1 MGAWGIKALER
12 DEGLDVLDILKNEYV
27 PEHPVMD
34 LGEMIELMKEEV
46 MLGSDFS
53 QIDFLFDN
61 TAMALAE
68 LYFQWKDNSKLD
80 YDHEEAIWDKVTG
93 FTASKEALA
102 FLLRQ
107 LTDIKNEVPDEDGI
121 REIVDLWKNEDSG
134 EIAPAWLEHLNQ
146 LIDRLDSEQE
156 ARQMYI
162 KKYWGNFIGGSD
174 DSLNLVAF
182 LEDQKKEE
190 IPLSEIFAKI
200 GLDKQNWD
208 FRQTVEYL
216 EFTHS
221 DGVEMDFHFAIDVV
235 TDLAAIL
242 LECSVSGS
250 VNLQDLDEYNTP
262 ARRIRITVTP
272 EEHDA
277 MNKALADFAQNP
289 LEYDLSEMMDN
300 EEIQEMARDV
310 EALRKEL
317 YEAAGRN
324 RDYHVK
330 AEDVKSLLPD
340 WKGADGCIATN
351 RITVEGRK
359 VGYCYREEPDGGW
372 DSGWRFTAGDE
383 SDEYMDDPNNAGIYK
398 LNTIC
403 NDDPDIIPLLNTP
416 APCAFERDE
425 NGVFQQI
432 KDWKPDEDEEDPDM
446 DILKQCQ
453 KWHEEDKHQKIVDA
467 LEAISAEERTPEM
480 DMELARAYNNLA
492 DSSEPEGR
500 KLLHQALELMQSHE
514 EELGD
519 TYSWNFRMGYAYYYL
534 DQEGRAL
541 RHFEKALELHPG
553 DDPKLNTRQDMEE
566 LIDSCKK
573 GISLPQFW
581 ECFRERTENWWET
594 FAEMEAE
601 LRQMMDEDKDHT
613 RGAELVDQ
621 MQETLN
627 LVFDEISFEMGFNG
641 EKYELILTPEGD
653 KVKLFELVYFQK
665 HAPKE
670 MLKHWNIL
678 VGRQPLQNIGLRTED
693 GWEISGEDVQIW
705 LEKQGE
711 NSFAI
716 SAYCEKL
723 LPMLREAECRV
734 WWMLTT
740 LTDQVLG
747 EIPHM
752 RYIDSFDVLEEPK
765 AEPSFLLSQ
774 LPDKLREQGLE
785 LSTDPEAYLESYLGY
800 KMEPKQ
806 DPDADWRLD
815 VMAGST
821 CCVPLINGYLNAD
834 NDFMDDLHAD
844 GAVAGFFCYPLD
856 TLREEEGSQKIFDFR
871 DKLEEVLTGGDGS
884 EVLTLTGG
892 ATGLYCGYVDFIA
905 WDIQEALNMA
915 KEFFEGTDIPWA
927 IFHTF
932 RREAGSV
939 SLKQQDDGTETENQD
954 DELDETL
961 TGMDYIPYT
970 QQNAEA
976 FFAQLEQ
983 WNDED
988 EYTRCIQALNAIP
1001 ENWRNYRTAYAL
1013 ARALE
1018 NYAIIGDHDEGTLKS
1033 KGDKALLRA
1042 IEVLE
1047 SVREEGQNKAQW
1059 NMRMA
1064 YGYQYLYGQEEKA
1077 IPYAQ
1082 RWAELDPEDE
1092 NAPAVIRECKAEI
1105 RKRQRSRKKKAK
1117 FVPGDTP
1124 FEGFDLT
1131 NFWDDNWY
1139 ALKEYVSES
1148 PSDELIASVEEE
1160 LGYKLPAAYIWLM
1173 KQHNGGIPVNTCYPC
1188 DEPTCWADDHV
1199 AITGIFGI
1207 GREKSCS
1214 LCGELGSQFMIDE
1227 WEYPAIGVA
1236 ICDCPSAGHD
1246 MIFLDYRVCGP
1257 QGEPAVVHVDQ
1268 ENDYK
1273 ITHLADSFEEFVRG
1287 LEHESLYDPDEDVE
1301 DLEDDADEEKTDRKG
1316 SFAGSVLL
1324 SKAEWDKEQLI
1335 RNLREEWGIVDEEP
1349 DEGDEDEENSDD
1361 AVVMRV
1367 GGMMLIVTLFHGHI
1381 PDNEA
1386 EINAENNYMWPEAV
1400 EVAKAHKAH
1409 IMVAVLGEEEKLLER
1424 GKLFTKAM
1432 AVCCKQKYATGVYT
1446 SGVVFEPRFY
1456 EGLADMLKKDEL
1468 PIFNWVW
1475 FGLYRSEGGLNGY
1488 TYGMDVFGKEEMEVL
1503 NTDAEPEELR
1513 DFLASLASYVLACDV
1528 TLQDGETIGFSAD
1541 DKHTITRSPGISLPE
1556 EQMTLKI
1563 GYEPIK
1569 GDPEDDS
1576 CDHSDND
1583 DTQDEEEFS
1592 NPEVYTEEEMEAV
1605 EEHIE
1610 QYFGKFENVFHE
1622 LVSPDIHVDICVVP
1636 PSEER
1641 DYCTLVTMGMGAH
1654 RMNVPEELAEYKLE
1668 RAELAIALPADWKLD
1683 QESMKDEKWYWPIRL
1698 LKSLARLPIA
1708 SDTWLGFGHT
1718 MDNKENFAENT
1729 KLCAAILTGPQST
1742 EEGGEVCT
1750 LPGGEEVNFYQ
1761 VIPLYEDELDYK
1773 LEHDVD
1779 ALLNKMRGISFVV
1792 NPTRQNAITRGTFSN
1807 DNFDGEMDDASYHLE
1822 SIEEK
1827 ELPIDPINAYNHMA
1841 IYLRWC
1847 MEHDL
1852 MGEDFLKEYSEVAK
1866 QVKADPASV
1875 DLREFIRD
1883 ELDGCLFSVLFNQQ
1897 GRAFAGYY
1905 YGEGDSPY
1913 YPADIDDYAL
1923 KYFGPSR
1930 YHSNEFQQEA
1940 YLFIPFD
1947 EKYYQTMAQV
1957 IEERFENWQGQDF
1970 DEDTLE
1976 PSEVAHAIMEYLDC
1990 ECTYFPSM
1998 ADDDPIMSA
2007 YSYAQRLGVREGF
2020 VPVLIQADDETL
2032 LECLVMNADP
2042 EHDAD
2047 CYEFDL
2053 KTVEEYRK
2061 KMLSA
2066 PVKDGK
2072 AILEELT
2079 GQRKEEAEDDD
2090 LDWEEEVLGEMEGGE
2105 PNDRFANYWNDDT
2118 GMTYP
2123 LILAKIPV
2131 KNPWEIFA
2139 YLPFG
2144 NWNECPDTPDLMAV
2158 AKYWFEQHGAIPA
2171 AMSHDELEF
2180 ELPTPISKERAMEVA
2195 VEQYGFCPDLD
2206 QNEDGSI
2213 GSLADVLW
2221 QSTVWYFWW
2230 D

>member
-68 LYFQWKDNSKLD
+68 LYFQWKDNGKLD

-121 REIVDLWKNEDSG
+121 REIMDLWKNEDSG

-190 IPLSEIFAKI
+190 IPLSEIFSKI

-250 VNLQDLDEYNTP
+250 VNLQDLDEYNTSS
-262 ARRIRITVTP
+262 RRIRITATP

-289 LEYDLSEMMDN
+289 MEYDLSEMMDD
-300 EEIQEMARDV
+300 EEIHEMARDV

-330 AEDVKSLLPD
+330 AEDVKHLLPD
-340 WKGADGCIATN
+340 WEGADGCIATN
-351 RITVEGRK
+351 RITVEGCK

-581 ECFRERTENWWET
+581 ECFRERTENCWET

-613 RGAELVDQ
+613 RGAELVAQ
-621 MQETLN
+621 MEGALN
-627 LVFDEISFEMGFNG
+627 QAFDEISFEMGFNG
-641 EKYELILTPEGD
+641 EKHELILTPEGD
-653 KVKLFELVYFQK
+653 KVKLFELIYFQK

-670 MLKHWNIL
+670 VLEHWNIL
-678 VGRQPLQNIGLRTED
+678 VGRQPLQNIGLRTENGLD
-693 GWEISGEDVQIW
+693 ISGDDVQIW
-705 LEKQGE
+705 LEEQGE

-723 LPMLREAECRV
+723 LPMLRDEEGRA

-740 LTDQVLG
+740 FTDQVLG

-939 SLKQQDDGTETENQD
+939 PLKQQDAGSETENQD
-954 DELDETL
+954 DELDEAL

-1001 ENWRNYRTAYAL
+1001 EDWRNYRTAYAL

-1018 NYAIIGDHDEGTLKS
+1018 NYAIIGDHDEGTPRY
-1033 KGDKALLRA
+1033 KGDKALCRA

-1047 SVREEGQNKAQW
+1047 SVREEGQDKAEW

-1077 IPYAQ
+1077 IPYAR

-1092 NAPAVIRECKAEI
+1092 NASAVIQECKAEI
-1105 RKRQRSRKKKAK
+1105 RKRQRSRKKAK

-1131 NFWDDNWY
+1131 NFWDDSMY
-1139 ALKEYVSES
+1139 ALKEYVSDP

-1246 MIFLDYRVCGP
+1246 MIFLDYRACGP

-1335 RNLREEWGIVDEEP
+1335 RDLREEWGIVDEEP
-1349 DEGDEDEENSDD
+1349 DEGDEDDENSDD

-1475 FGLYRSEGGLNGY
+1475 FGLYRSGGGPKRLH
-1488 TYGMDVFGKEEMEVL
+1488 
-1503 NTDAEPEELR
+1503 LR
-1513 DFLASLASYVLACDV
+1513 H
-1528 TLQDGETIGFSAD
+1528 G
-1541 DKHTITRSPGISLPE
+1541 
-1556 EQMTLKI
+1556 
-1563 GYEPIK
+1563 
-1569 GDPEDDS
+1569 
-1576 CDHSDND
+1576 
-1583 DTQDEEEFS
+1583 
-1592 NPEVYTEEEMEAV
+1592 
-1605 EEHIE
+1605 
-1610 QYFGKFENVFHE
+1610 
-1622 LVSPDIHVDICVVP
+1622 CV
-1636 PSEER
+1636 
-1641 DYCTLVTMGMGAH
+1641 
-1654 RMNVPEELAEYKLE
+1654 
-1668 RAELAIALPADWKLD
+1668 
-1683 QESMKDEKWYWPIRL
+1683 
-1698 LKSLARLPIA
+1698 
-1708 SDTWLGFGHT
+1708 
-1718 MDNKENFAENT
+1718 
-1729 KLCAAILTGPQST
+1729 
-1742 EEGGEVCT
+1742 
-1750 LPGGEEVNFYQ
+1750 
-1761 VIPLYEDELDYK
+1761 
-1773 LEHDVD
+1773 
-1779 ALLNKMRGISFVV
+1779 
-1792 NPTRQNAITRGTFSN
+1792 
-1807 DNFDGEMDDASYHLE
+1807 
-1822 SIEEK
+1822 
-1827 ELPIDPINAYNHMA
+1827 
-1841 IYLRWC
+1841 
-1847 MEHDL
+1847 
-1852 MGEDFLKEYSEVAK
+1852 
-1866 QVKADPASV
+1866 
-1875 DLREFIRD
+1875 
-1883 ELDGCLFSVLFNQQ
+1883 
-1897 GRAFAGYY
+1897 
-1905 YGEGDSPY
+1905 
-1913 YPADIDDYAL
+1913 
-1923 KYFGPSR
+1923 
-1930 YHSNEFQQEA
+1930 
-1940 YLFIPFD
+1940 
-1947 EKYYQTMAQV
+1947 
-1957 IEERFENWQGQDF
+1957 WQGGNG
-1970 DEDTLE
+1970 
-1976 PSEVAHAIMEYLDC
+1976 
-1990 ECTYFPSM
+1990 
-1998 ADDDPIMSA
+1998 
-2007 YSYAQRLGVREGF
+2007 GV
-2020 VPVLIQADDETL
+2020 
-2032 LECLVMNADP
+2032 
-2042 EHDAD
+2042 EH
-2047 CYEFDL
+2047 
-2053 KTVEEYRK
+2053 R
-2061 KMLSA
+2061 
-2066 PVKDGK
+2066 
-2072 AILEELT
+2072 
-2079 GQRKEEAEDDD
+2079 R
-2090 LDWEEEVLGEMEGGE
+2090 
-2105 PNDRFANYWNDDT
+2105 
-2118 GMTYP
+2118 
-2123 LILAKIPV
+2123 
-2131 KNPWEIFA
+2131 
-2139 YLPFG
+2139 
-2144 NWNECPDTPDLMAV
+2144 
-2158 AKYWFEQHGAIPA
+2158 
-2171 AMSHDELEF
+2171 
-2180 ELPTPISKERAMEVA
+2180 
-2195 VEQYGFCPDLD
+2195 
-2206 QNEDGSI
+2206 
-2213 GSLADVLW
+2213 
-2221 QSTVWYFWW
+2221 
-2230 D
+2230 

>member
-190 IPLSEIFAKI
+190 IPLSEIFSKI

-262 ARRIRITVTP
+262 VRRIRITATP

-277 MNKALADFAQNP
+277 MNKSLADFAQNP
-289 LEYDLSEMMDN
+289 LEYDISEMMGED
-300 EEIQEMARDV
+300 EITDMAYQVEM
-310 EALRKEL
+310 LRKEL
-317 YEAAGRN
+317 YEASGRN
-324 RDYHVK
+324 RNYHVK
-330 AEDVKSLLPD
+330 AEDVKHLLPD
-340 WKGADGCIATN
+340 WEGADGCIATN
-351 RITVEGRK
+351 RITVEGYK
-359 VGYCYREEPDGGW
+359 VGYCYREKPDGGW

-383 SDEYMDDPNNAGIYK
+383 SEAYMDDPNNAGIYK

-432 KDWKPDEDEEDPDM
+432 KNWKPDEDEEDPDM

-453 KWHEEDKHQKIVDA
+453 KWHEESKQHKIIDA
-467 LEAISAEERTPEM
+467 LEAIPAEERTPEM
-480 DMELARAYNNLA
+480 DSELARAYNNLA
-492 DSSEPEGR
+492 DPHKPTCKEML
-500 KLLHQALELMQSHE
+500 KKALALLKPHE
-514 EELGD
+514 EYFED
-519 TYSWNFRMGYAYYYL
+519 DYYWNFRMGYSYFYL

-541 RHFEKALELHPG
+541 RYFEKALEVRPG
-553 DDPKLNTRQDMEE
+553 DDDTKEFIER
-566 LIDSCKK
+566 CKK

-581 ECFRERTENWWET
+581 ECFRERTESAWKD
-594 FAEMEAE
+594 FAQQEAQ

-613 RGAELVDQ
+613 RGAELVAQ

-670 MLKHWNIL
+670 VLEQWNIL
-678 VGRQPLQNIGLRTED
+678 VGRQPLQNIGLRTDD
-693 GWEISGEDVQIW
+693 GWDISGEDVQIW
-705 LEKQGE
+705 LEEQGE

-723 LPMLREAECRV
+723 LPMLREEEGRA

-752 RYIDSFDVLEEPK
+752 RYIDSFDVLEKPK

-774 LPDKLREQGLE
+774 LPDKLKERGLE
-785 LSTDPEAYLESYLGY
+785 LSTNPAAYLESYLGY
-800 KMEPKQ
+800 KMEPNQ

-844 GAVAGFFCYPLD
+844 GTVAGFFCYPLD

-871 DKLEEVLTGGDGS
+871 DKLEEVFTTDEGS

-939 SLKQQDDGTETENQD
+939 PLKQQDDGPETENQD
-954 DELDETL
+954 DELNETL

-1001 ENWRNYRTAYAL
+1001 EDWRNYRTAYAL

-1018 NYAIIGDHDEGTLKS
+1018 NYAIIGDHDEGTPRY

-1047 SVREEGQNKAQW
+1047 SVREEGQDKAEW

-1064 YGYQYLYGQEEKA
+1064 YGYQYLYGQEEQA
-1077 IPYAQ
+1077 VPYAQ

-1092 NAPAVIRECKAEI
+1092 DAPAVIRECKAEI
-1105 RKRQRSRKKKAK
+1105 RKRRRSRKKAK

-1124 FEGFDLT
+1124 FEGFNLT

-1139 ALKEYVSES
+1139 ALKEYVSEP

-1188 DEPTCWADDHV
+1188 DEPTCWAEDHV
-1199 AITGIFGI
+1199 AITGMFGI

-1246 MIFLDYRVCGP
+1246 MIFLDYRACGP

-1273 ITHLADSFEEFVRG
+1273 ITHLADSFEEFIRG
-1287 LEHESLYDPDEDVE
+1287 LEHESLYDPDEDAE
-1301 DLEDDADEEKTDRKG
+1301 GLEDDADEEETDHKG

-1335 RNLREEWGIVDEEP
+1335 RDLREEWGIVDEEP
-1349 DEGDEDEENSDD
+1349 DEGDEDVENSDD

-1367 GGMMLIVTLFHGHI
+1367 GNMMLIVTLFHGHI

-1541 DKHTITRSPGISLPE
+1541 DKHTITRSPGVSLPE

-1569 GDPEDDS
+1569 GDPEDD
-1576 CDHSDND
+1576 D
-1583 DTQDEEEFS
+1583 DS
-1592 NPEVYTEEEMEAV
+1592 
-1605 EEHIE
+1605 I
-1610 QYFGKFENVFHE
+1610 G
-1622 LVSPDIHVDICVVP
+1622 
-1636 PSEER
+1636 
-1641 DYCTLVTMGMGAH
+1641 
-1654 RMNVPEELAEYKLE
+1654 
-1668 RAELAIALPADWKLD
+1668 
-1683 QESMKDEKWYWPIRL
+1683 
-1698 LKSLARLPIA
+1698 
-1708 SDTWLGFGHT
+1708 
-1718 MDNKENFAENT
+1718 
-1729 KLCAAILTGPQST
+1729 
-1742 EEGGEVCT
+1742 
-1750 LPGGEEVNFYQ
+1750 
-1761 VIPLYEDELDYK
+1761 
-1773 LEHDVD
+1773 
-1779 ALLNKMRGISFVV
+1779 
-1792 NPTRQNAITRGTFSN
+1792 
-1807 DNFDGEMDDASYHLE
+1807 MDDVSYHIE

-1827 ELPIDPINAYNHMA
+1827 GLPIDPINAYNLFA

-1847 MEHDL
+1847 IEHDL
-1852 MGEDFLKEYSEVAK
+1852 MGEDFLNEYGEVAK

-1875 DLREFIRD
+1875 DLRAFIRD
-1883 ELDGCLFSVLFNQQ
+1883 KLNGQIMVPMFNKI
-1897 GRAFAGYY
+1897 GRAFTSYY
-1905 YGEGDSPY
+1905 YGEPDSPNF
-1913 YPADIDDYAL
+1913 PRDIENYAL
-1923 KYFGPSR
+1923 EYLGPEKYYSD
-1930 YHSNEFQQEA
+1930 EFQFKA
-1940 YLFIPFD
+1940 PLFIPFD
-1947 EKYYQTMAQV
+1947 EDYYQAMAKV
-1957 IEERFENWQGQDF
+1957 IEERFTNWQGQDF

-1976 PSEVAHAIMEYLDC
+1976 PSELAEALMEYLDC

-1998 ADDDPIMSA
+1998 KDDDPIMSA
-2007 YSYAQRLGVREGF
+2007 YSYAKRESVKEGF
-2020 VPVLIQADDETL
+2020 VPVLIKADDETL

-2042 EHDAD
+2042 KNDAD

-2061 KMLSA
+2061 KMLST

-2072 AILEELT
+2072 AVLEELT

-2090 LDWEEEVLGEMEGGE
+2090 MDWEEEILGEMEGGYE
-2105 PNDRFANYWNDDT
+2105 NNRFSCYWDSDT
-2118 GMTYP
+2118 DMTYP

-2131 KNPWEIFA
+2131 KNPWEIFT

-2144 NWNECPDTPDLMAV
+2144 NWNECPDTLELMAV
-2158 AKYWFEQHGAIPA
+2158 AKYWFEQYGAVPA

-2180 ELPTPISKERAMEVA
+2180 LLPAPVSQEQAMEVA
-2195 VEQYGFCPDLD
+2195 TEQYGFCPDIVD
-2206 QNEDGSI
+2206 QEQDDPTVGN
-2213 GSLADVLW
+2213 LADVLW

>member
-46 MLGSDFS
+46 MLGADFS

-221 DGVEMDFHFAIDVV
+221 NGVEMDFHFAIDVV

-262 ARRIRITVTP
+262 ARRIRITATP
-272 EEHDA
+272 EEHEA
-277 MNKALADFAQNP
+277 MDKALADFVHAP
-289 LEYDLSEMMDN
+289 LEYDISEMMGED
-300 EEIQEMARDV
+300 EITDMASQVEM
-310 EALRKEL
+310 LRKEL
-317 YEAAGRN
+317 YEASGRN
-324 RDYHVK
+324 RNYHVK
-330 AEDVKSLLPD
+330 AEDVKDLLPD
-340 WKGADGCIATN
+340 WEGADGCIATN
-351 RITVEGRK
+351 RITVEGCK
-359 VGYCYREEPDGGW
+359 VGYCYREKPDGGW

-383 SDEYMDDPNNAGIYK
+383 SEAYMDDPNNAGIYK

-453 KWHEEDKHQKIVDA
+453 KWHEEDKHLKIVDA
-467 LEAISAEERTPEM
+467 LEAIPAEERTPEI

-492 DSSEPEGR
+492 DPSEPEGR
-500 KLLHQALELMQSHE
+500 KLLHRALELMQSHE

-541 RHFEKALELHPG
+541 RYFEKALELHPG

-573 GISLPQFW
+573 GISLPRFS

-613 RGAELVDQ
+613 RGAELVAQ

-670 MLKHWNIL
+670 VLEHWNIL

-693 GWEISGEDVQIW
+693 GWDISGDDVQIW
-705 LEKQGE
+705 LEEQGE

-723 LPMLREAECRV
+723 LPMLREEEGRA

-939 SLKQQDDGTETENQD
+939 PLKQQDAGSETENQD
-954 DELDETL
+954 DELDEAL

-1001 ENWRNYRTAYAL
+1001 EDWRNYRTAYAL

-1018 NYAIIGDHDEGTLKS
+1018 NYAIIGDHDEGTPRY
-1033 KGDKALLRA
+1033 KGDKALCRA

-1047 SVREEGQNKAQW
+1047 SVREEGQDKAEW

-1064 YGYQYLYGQEEKA
+1064 YGYQYLYGQEEQA

-1082 RWAELDPEDE
+1082 RWAELDPEDKD
-1092 NAPAVIRECKAEI
+1092 APAVIQECQKEIAKRAEAEAEDE
-1105 RKRQRSRKKKAK
+1105 SDHTGV
-1117 FVPGDTP
+1117 FT
-1124 FEGFDLT
+1124 GF
-1131 NFWDDNWY
+1131 
-1139 ALKEYVSES
+1139 
-1148 PSDELIASVEEE
+1148 
-1160 LGYKLPAAYIWLM
+1160 
-1173 KQHNGGIPVNTCYPC
+1173 
-1188 DEPTCWADDHV
+1188 
-1199 AITGIFGI
+1199 
-1207 GREKSCS
+1207 
-1214 LCGELGSQFMIDE
+1214 
-1227 WEYPAIGVA
+1227 
-1236 ICDCPSAGHD
+1236 
-1246 MIFLDYRVCGP
+1246 
-1257 QGEPAVVHVDQ
+1257 
-1268 ENDYK
+1268 
-1273 ITHLADSFEEFVRG
+1273 
-1287 LEHESLYDPDEDVE
+1287 
-1301 DLEDDADEEKTDRKG
+1301 
-1316 SFAGSVLL
+1316 VLL
-1324 SKAEWDKEQLI
+1324 SKGEWDKEQFI
-1335 RNLREEWGIVDEEP
+1335 RDMKEKWDIAVDEY
-1349 DEGDEDEENSDD
+1349 DASEEKDDD
-1361 AVVMRV
+1361 ALVFEV
-1367 GGMMLIVTLFHGHI
+1367 GDMVAAVSLATYPI
-1381 PDNEA
+1381 PNGEA
-1386 EINAENNYMWPEAV
+1386 ELNAENNYMWEDAV
-1400 EVAKAHKAH
+1400 KVAKEHCAH
-1409 IMVAVLGEEEKLLER
+1409 IMVAVLGKEENLLEK
-1424 GKLFTKAM
+1424 GKLYTKVVA
-1432 AVCCKQKYATGVYT
+1432 ACCRQEYATGIYT

-1456 EGLADMLKKDEL
+1456 EGFADMMQDGEL
-1468 PIFNWVW
+1468 PIFNWIW
-1475 FGLYRSEGGLNGY
+1475 FGLWRNENGMNGY
-1488 TYGMDVFGKEEMEVL
+1488 TYGMDVFGKDEMEVL
-1503 NTDAEPEELR
+1503 GTDAKPSDLR
-1513 DFLASLASYVLACDV
+1513 DFLASLVSYVLENDV
-1528 TLQDGETIGFSAD
+1528 ELHDGETIGFAAD
-1541 DKHTITRSPGISLPE
+1541 DKHTITRSPGVGLPE

-1563 GYEPIK
+1563 SWESSD
-1569 GDPEDDS
+1569 GDPDD
-1576 CDHSDND
+1576 DGD
-1583 DTQDEEEFS
+1583 DPDGEMPEDEEAGV
-1592 NPEVYTEEEMEAV
+1592 PEVYTEEEMEAV
-1605 EEHIE
+1605 EGHIQ
-1610 QYFGKFENVFHE
+1610 QYFGKVENVFHE
-1622 LVSPDIHVDICVVP
+1622 LVSPDIHVDICMVP
-1636 PSEER
+1636 PTEER

-1654 RMNVPEELAEYKLE
+1654 RMNVPEELVEYKLE

-1698 LKSLARLPIA
+1698 LKSLARLPINCD
-1708 SDTWLGFGHT
+1708 SWLGHGHT
-1718 MDNKENFAENT
+1718 VENREPFADNT
-1729 KLCAAILTGPQST
+1729 KLCTATLIGPQDT
-1742 EEGGEVCT
+1742 EDGSEVCT

-1779 ALLNKMRGISFVV
+1779 ALLNKMAGISFVV
-1792 NPTRQNAITRGTFSN
+1792 NPTRQDAITRGTLSN
-1807 DNFDGEMDDASYHLE
+1807 DDFDGEMDDASYHIE

-1913 YPADIDDYAL
+1913 YPADVDDNAL
-1923 KYFGPSR
+1923 RFFGPER
-1930 YHSNEFQQEA
+1930 YHSDEFQDEA

-1947 EKYYQTMAQV
+1947 EDYYQAMAEV

-1976 PSEVAHAIMEYLDC
+1976 PSEVAQAIMEYLDC

-2090 LDWEEEVLGEMEGGE
+2090 LDWDEEVLGEMEGGE

>member
-1 MGAWGIKALER
+1 
-12 DEGLDVLDILKNEYV
+12 
-27 PEHPVMD
+27 
-34 LGEMIELMKEEV
+34 
-46 MLGSDFS
+46 
-53 QIDFLFDN
+53 
-61 TAMALAE
+61 
-68 LYFQWKDNSKLD
+68 
-80 YDHEEAIWDKVTG
+80 
-93 FTASKEALA
+93 
-102 FLLRQ
+102 
-107 LTDIKNEVPDEDGI
+107 
-121 REIVDLWKNEDSG
+121 
-134 EIAPAWLEHLNQ
+134 
-146 LIDRLDSEQE
+146 
-156 ARQMYI
+156 MYI

-190 IPLSEIFAKI
+190 IPLSEIFTKI
-200 GLDKQNWD
+200 GLDKQNWG

-221 DGVEMDFHFAIDVV
+221 SGVEMDFHFAIDVV

-262 ARRIRITVTP
+262 SRRIRITATP

-277 MNKALADFAQNP
+277 MNKSLADFAQNP
-289 LEYDLSEMMDN
+289 LEYDLSEMMDD

-310 EALRKEL
+310 EALRKDL

-330 AEDVKSLLPD
+330 AEDVKSLLSD

-351 RITVEGRK
+351 RITVEGCK
-359 VGYCYREEPDGGW
+359 VGYCYREKPDGDW

-383 SDEYMDDPNNAGIYK
+383 SEEYMDDPNNAGIYK

-467 LEAISAEERTPEM
+467 LEAIPTEERTPEM

-500 KLLHQALELMQSHE
+500 KQLHRALELMQCHE

-541 RHFEKALELHPG
+541 RYFEKALEQHPG
-553 DDPKLNTRQDMEE
+553 DDPKLNTRQDIED
-566 LIDSCKK
+566 LIDWCTK
-573 GISLPQFW
+573 GISLPQFS

-613 RGAELVDQ
+613 RGAELVAQ
-621 MQETLN
+621 MEDTLN
-627 LVFDEISFEMGFNG
+627 LVFDEISFELGFNG
-641 EKYELILTPEGD
+641 EKHELILTPEGN

-670 MLKHWNIL
+670 VLEHWNIL
-678 VGRQPLQNIGLRTED
+678 VGRQPSQNIGLRTD
-693 GWEISGEDVQIW
+693 DSWDISGEDVQIW
-705 LEKQGE
+705 LEEQGE
-711 NSFAI
+711 NSFNI

-723 LPMLREAECRV
+723 LPMLREAEGRV

-740 LTDQVLG
+740 LTDQILG

-856 TLREEEGSQKIFDFR
+856 TLREEEGSEKIFDFR
-871 DKLEEVLTGGDGS
+871 DKLEELFTTVDGS
-884 EVLTLTGG
+884 EMLALIGG

-905 WDIQEALNMA
+905 WDIREALNMA

-939 SLKQQDDGTETENQD
+939 PLKQQDDGTETENQD

-970 QQNAEA
+970 QQDAEA

-1001 ENWRNYRTAYAL
+1001 EDWRNYRTAYAL

-1018 NYAIIGDHDEGTLKS
+1018 NYAIIGDHDEGTLKF
-1033 KGDKALLRA
+1033 KGDKALQRA

-1047 SVREEGQNKAQW
+1047 SVREEGQDKAEW

-1139 ALKEYVSES
+1139 ALKEYVSDP

-1173 KQHNGGIPVNTCYPC
+1173 KQHNGGIPMNTCYPC

-1207 GREKSCS
+1207 GREKNCS
-1214 LCGELGSQFMIDE
+1214 LCGEMGSQFMIDE

-1246 MIFLDYRVCGP
+1246 MIFLDYRACGP

-1273 ITHLADSFEEFVRG
+1273 ITHLADSFEEFIRG
-1287 LEHESLYDPDEDVE
+1287 LEHESLYDPDEDAE
-1301 DLEDDADEEKTDRKG
+1301 GLEDDADEEETDHKG

-1335 RNLREEWGIVDEEP
+1335 RDLREEWGIVDEEP
-1349 DEGDEDEENSDD
+1349 DEGDEDVENSDD

-1367 GGMMLIVTLFHGHI
+1367 GNMMLIVTLFHGHI

-1456 EGLADMLKKDEL
+1456 EGLADMIKEDEL

-1503 NTDAEPEELR
+1503 NTDAEPEDLR

-1541 DKHTITRSPGISLPE
+1541 DKHTITRSPGVSLPE

-1563 GYEPIK
+1563 SYEPTEVE
-1569 GDPEDDS
+1569 PETDDDS
-1576 CDHSDND
+1576 
-1583 DTQDEEEFS
+1583 
-1592 NPEVYTEEEMEAV
+1592 
-1605 EEHIE
+1605 I
-1610 QYFGKFENVFHE
+1610 G
-1622 LVSPDIHVDICVVP
+1622 
-1636 PSEER
+1636 
-1641 DYCTLVTMGMGAH
+1641 
-1654 RMNVPEELAEYKLE
+1654 
-1668 RAELAIALPADWKLD
+1668 
-1683 QESMKDEKWYWPIRL
+1683 
-1698 LKSLARLPIA
+1698 
-1708 SDTWLGFGHT
+1708 
-1718 MDNKENFAENT
+1718 
-1729 KLCAAILTGPQST
+1729 
-1742 EEGGEVCT
+1742 
-1750 LPGGEEVNFYQ
+1750 
-1761 VIPLYEDELDYK
+1761 
-1773 LEHDVD
+1773 
-1779 ALLNKMRGISFVV
+1779 
-1792 NPTRQNAITRGTFSN
+1792 
-1807 DNFDGEMDDASYHLE
+1807 MDDVSYHIE

-1852 MGEDFLKEYSEVAK
+1852 MGEKFLEEHGDVVN
-1866 QVKADPASV
+1866 QVKADPGST
-1875 DLREFIRD
+1875 DLRTFIRE
-1883 ELDGCLFSVLFNQQ
+1883 ELFGCLFSALFNQK
-1897 GRAFAGYY
+1897 GRAFAHYY
-1905 YGEGDSPY
+1905 YGENDAPY

-1930 YHSNEFQQEA
+1930 YHSNEFQQET

-1947 EKYYQTMAQV
+1947 EKYYQAMAKV
-1957 IEERFENWQGQDF
+1957 IEKRFVNWQGQDF

-1976 PSEVAHAIMEYLDC
+1976 PSEVAQAIMEYLDC

-2007 YSYAQRLGVREGF
+2007 YSYARRLGVREDF
-2020 VPVLIQADDETL
+2020 IPVLIKPDETL

-2042 EHDAD
+2042 ENDAD
-2047 CYEFDL
+2047 CYEFNP
-2053 KTVEEYRK
+2053 KAVEEYRK

-2072 AILEELT
+2072 AVLEELT
-2079 GQRKEEAEDDD
+2079 GQRKEEAEEDDM
-2090 LDWEEEVLGEMEGGE
+2090 DWEEEIIGEIDGGIN
-2105 PNDRFANYWNDDT
+2105 NDRFASYWDSDT
-2118 GMTYP
+2118 NMTVP

-2144 NWNECPDTPDLMAV
+2144 NWNECPDTLELMAV
-2158 AKYWFEQHGAIPA
+2158 AKYWFEQYDAVPA

-2180 ELPTPISKERAMEVA
+2180 LLPAPVPKEKAIDVA

-2206 QNEDGSI
+2206 QNASI
-2213 GSLADVLW
+2213 GTLADTIH

>member
-1 MGAWGIKALER
+1 
-12 DEGLDVLDILKNEYV
+12 
-27 PEHPVMD
+27 
-34 LGEMIELMKEEV
+34 
-46 MLGSDFS
+46 
-53 QIDFLFDN
+53 
-61 TAMALAE
+61 
-68 LYFQWKDNSKLD
+68 
-80 YDHEEAIWDKVTG
+80 
-93 FTASKEALA
+93 
-102 FLLRQ
+102 
-107 LTDIKNEVPDEDGI
+107 
-121 REIVDLWKNEDSG
+121 
-134 EIAPAWLEHLNQ
+134 
-146 LIDRLDSEQE
+146 
-156 ARQMYI
+156 
-162 KKYWGNFIGGSD
+162 
-174 DSLNLVAF
+174 
-182 LEDQKKEE
+182 
-190 IPLSEIFAKI
+190 
-200 GLDKQNWD
+200 
-208 FRQTVEYL
+208 
-216 EFTHS
+216 
-221 DGVEMDFHFAIDVV
+221 
-235 TDLAAIL
+235 
-242 LECSVSGS
+242 
-250 VNLQDLDEYNTP
+250 
-262 ARRIRITVTP
+262 
-272 EEHDA
+272 
-277 MNKALADFAQNP
+277 
-289 LEYDLSEMMDN
+289 
-300 EEIQEMARDV
+300 
-310 EALRKEL
+310 
-317 YEAAGRN
+317 
-324 RDYHVK
+324 
-330 AEDVKSLLPD
+330 
-340 WKGADGCIATN
+340 
-351 RITVEGRK
+351 
-359 VGYCYREEPDGGW
+359 
-372 DSGWRFTAGDE
+372 
-383 SDEYMDDPNNAGIYK
+383 
-398 LNTIC
+398 
-403 NDDPDIIPLLNTP
+403 
-416 APCAFERDE
+416 
-425 NGVFQQI
+425 
-432 KDWKPDEDEEDPDM
+432 M

-453 KWHEEDKHQKIVDA
+453 KWHEEDKHLKIVDA
-467 LEAISAEERTPEM
+467 LEAIPAEERTPEI

-492 DSSEPEGR
+492 DPSEPEGR

-573 GISLPQFW
+573 GISLPQFS
-581 ECFRERTENWWET
+581 ECFRERTEDWWET

-613 RGAELVDQ
+613 RGAELVAQ

-665 HAPKE
+665 HASKE
-670 MLKHWNIL
+670 VLEHWNIL
-678 VGRQPLQNIGLRTED
+678 VGRQPLPNIGLRTED
-693 GWEISGEDVQIW
+693 GWNISGDDVQIW
-705 LEKQGE
+705 LEEQGE

-723 LPMLREAECRV
+723 LPKLQEEEGRA

-747 EIPHM
+747 EISHM

-939 SLKQQDDGTETENQD
+939 PLKQQDDGTETENQD
-954 DELDETL
+954 DELDEAL

-1001 ENWRNYRTAYAL
+1001 EDWRNYRTAYAL

-1018 NYAIIGDHDEGTLKS
+1018 NYAIIGDHDEGTPRY
-1033 KGDKALLRA
+1033 KGDKALCRA

-1047 SVREEGQNKAQW
+1047 SVREEGQDKAEW

-1092 NAPAVIRECKAEI
+1092 NASAVIQECKAEI
-1105 RKRQRSRKKKAK
+1105 RKRQRSRKKAK

-1131 NFWDDNWY
+1131 NFWDDSMY
-1139 ALKEYVSES
+1139 ALKEYVSDP

-1188 DEPTCWADDHV
+1188 DEPTCWSDDHV

-1246 MIFLDYRVCGP
+1246 MIFLDYRACGP
-1257 QGEPAVVHVDQ
+1257 QGDPAVVHVDQ

-1273 ITHLADSFEEFVRG
+1273 ITHLADSFEEFIRG
-1287 LEHESLYDPDEDVE
+1287 LEHESLYDPDEDAE
-1301 DLEDDADEEKTDRKG
+1301 GLEDDADEEETDHKG

-1335 RNLREEWGIVDEEP
+1335 RDLREEWGIVDEEP
-1349 DEGDEDEENSDD
+1349 DEGDEDVENSDD

-1367 GGMMLIVTLFHGHI
+1367 GNMMLIVTLFHGHI

-1409 IMVAVLGEEEKLLER
+1409 IVVAVLGEEEKLLER

-1432 AVCCKQKYATGVYT
+1432 AVCCKQKYAIGVYT

-1456 EGLADMLKKDEL
+1456 EGLANMLKKDEL

-1541 DKHTITRSPGISLPE
+1541 DKHTITRSPGVSLPE

-1569 GDPEDDS
+1569 GEPKDDDDS
-1576 CDHSDND
+1576 
-1583 DTQDEEEFS
+1583 
-1592 NPEVYTEEEMEAV
+1592 
-1605 EEHIE
+1605 I
-1610 QYFGKFENVFHE
+1610 G
-1622 LVSPDIHVDICVVP
+1622 
-1636 PSEER
+1636 
-1641 DYCTLVTMGMGAH
+1641 
-1654 RMNVPEELAEYKLE
+1654 
-1668 RAELAIALPADWKLD
+1668 
-1683 QESMKDEKWYWPIRL
+1683 
-1698 LKSLARLPIA
+1698 
-1708 SDTWLGFGHT
+1708 
-1718 MDNKENFAENT
+1718 
-1729 KLCAAILTGPQST
+1729 
-1742 EEGGEVCT
+1742 
-1750 LPGGEEVNFYQ
+1750 
-1761 VIPLYEDELDYK
+1761 
-1773 LEHDVD
+1773 
-1779 ALLNKMRGISFVV
+1779 
-1792 NPTRQNAITRGTFSN
+1792 
-1807 DNFDGEMDDASYHLE
+1807 MDDVSYHIE

-1852 MGEDFLKEYSEVAK
+1852 MGGKFLAEHGEVVN
-1866 QVKADPASV
+1866 QVKADPGNT
-1875 DLREFIRD
+1875 DLRTFIRE
-1883 ELDGCLFSVLFNQQ
+1883 ELFGCLFSALFNQK
-1897 GRAFAGYY
+1897 GRAFAHYY
-1905 YGEGDSPY
+1905 YGENDAPY

-1947 EKYYQTMAQV
+1947 EKYYQAMAQV
-1957 IEERFENWQGQDF
+1957 IEERFANWQGQDF

-1976 PSEVAHAIMEYLDC
+1976 PSEVAQAIMEYLDC

-2007 YSYAQRLGVREGF
+2007 YSYARRLGVREDF
-2020 VPVLIQADDETL
+2020 IPVLIKPDETL

-2042 EHDAD
+2042 ENDAD
-2047 CYEFDL
+2047 CYEFNP
-2053 KTVEEYRK
+2053 KAVEEYRK

-2072 AILEELT
+2072 AVLEELT
-2079 GQRKEEAEDDD
+2079 GQRKEEAEEDDM
-2090 LDWEEEVLGEMEGGE
+2090 DWEEEIIGEIDGGIN
-2105 PNDRFANYWNDDT
+2105 NDRFASYWDSDT
-2118 GMTYP
+2118 NMTVP

-2144 NWNECPDTPDLMAV
+2144 NWNECLDTLELMAV
-2158 AKYWFEQHGAIPA
+2158 AKYWFEQYDAVPA

-2180 ELPTPISKERAMEVA
+2180 LLPAPVPKEKAIDVA

-2206 QNEDGSI
+2206 QNASI
-2213 GSLADVLW
+2213 GTLADTIH

>member
-61 TAMALAE
+61 TAIALAE
-68 LYFQWKDNSKLD
+68 LYFQWKDNGKLD

-146 LIDRLDSEQE
+146 LIDRLDLEQ
-156 ARQMYI
+156 
-162 KKYWGNFIGGSD
+162 
-174 DSLNLVAF
+174 
-182 LEDQKKEE
+182 
-190 IPLSEIFAKI
+190 
-200 GLDKQNWD
+200 
-208 FRQTVEYL
+208 
-216 EFTHS
+216 
-221 DGVEMDFHFAIDVV
+221 
-235 TDLAAIL
+235 
-242 LECSVSGS
+242 
-250 VNLQDLDEYNTP
+250 
-262 ARRIRITVTP
+262 
-272 EEHDA
+272 
-277 MNKALADFAQNP
+277 
-289 LEYDLSEMMDN
+289 
-300 EEIQEMARDV
+300 
-310 EALRKEL
+310 
-317 YEAAGRN
+317 
-324 RDYHVK
+324 
-330 AEDVKSLLPD
+330 
-340 WKGADGCIATN
+340 
-351 RITVEGRK
+351 
-359 VGYCYREEPDGGW
+359 
-372 DSGWRFTAGDE
+372 
-383 SDEYMDDPNNAGIYK
+383 SDE
-398 LNTIC
+398 
-403 NDDPDIIPLLNTP
+403 
-416 APCAFERDE
+416 E
-425 NGVFQQI
+425 Q
-432 KDWKPDEDEEDPDM
+432 DM
-446 DILKQCQ
+446 DILQQCQ
-453 KWHEEDKHQKIVDA
+453 KWHENNEHQKIIDA
-467 LEAISAEERTPEM
+467 LEGIKERTPEM
-480 DMELARAYNNLA
+480 DSQLARAYNNEA
-492 DSSEPEGR
+492 DHTTPEGR
-500 KLLHQALELMQSHE
+500 AMLKKALALLIPHE
-514 EELGD
+514 EYFEGD
-519 TYSWNFRMGYAYYYL
+519 YYWNFRMGYSYYYL

-541 RHFEKALELHPG
+541 RYFEKALETRP
-553 DDPKLNTRQDMEE
+553 DDEDTVQ
-566 LIDSCKK
+566 LINGCKK
-573 GISLPQFW
+573 GVSLPQFS
-581 ECFRERTENWWET
+581 ECFRERTESAWKE
-594 FAEMEAE
+594 FAQQEAQ
-601 LRQMMDEDKDHT
+601 LSQIMDEDKDHT
-613 RGAELVDQ
+613 QGQEL
-621 MQETLN
+621 MNRMEGILN
-627 LVFDEISFEMGFNG
+627 QAFDEISFEMGFNG

-705 LEKQGE
+705 LEEQGE

-723 LPMLREAECRV
+723 LPMLRDEEGRV

-740 LTDQVLG
+740 LADQVLG

-774 LPDKLREQGLE
+774 LPDNLKERGLE

-800 KMEPKQ
+800 KMEPNK
-806 DPDADWRLD
+806 DPDADWWLD

-856 TLREEEGSQKIFDFR
+856 TLREEEGTQKIFDFR
-871 DKLEEVLTGGDGS
+871 DKLEEVFTTGDGP

-892 ATGLYCGYVDFIA
+892 ATGLFCGYVDFIA
-905 WDIQEALNMA
+905 WDIREALNMA
-915 KEFFEGTDIPWA
+915 KEFLEGTDIPWA

-939 SLKQQDDGTETENQD
+939 PLKQQDAGPETENQD

-976 FFAQLEQ
+976 FFQQLEQ

-1001 ENWRNYRTAYAL
+1001 EDWRNYRTAYAL

-1018 NYAIIGDHDEGTLKS
+1018 NYAIIGDHDEGTPS
-1033 KGDKALLRA
+1033 YRGDKALLRA
-1042 IEVLE
+1042 IKVLE
-1047 SVREEGQNKAQW
+1047 SVQEEGQDKAEW

-1064 YGYQYLYGQEEKA
+1064 YGYQYLYGQEEQA
-1077 IPYAQ
+1077 IPYAK

-1092 NAPAVIRECKAEI
+1092 NATAVIRECKAEI
-1105 RKRQRSRKKKAK
+1105 RKRQRSRNKKAK

-1139 ALKEYVSES
+1139 ALKEYVSDP

-1246 MIFLDYRVCGP
+1246 MIFLDYRACGP
-1257 QGEPAVVHVDQ
+1257 QGEPTVVHVDQ

-1273 ITHLADSFEEFVRG
+1273 ITHLADSFEEFICG
-1287 LEHESLYDPDEDVE
+1287 LEHESLYDLDEDVE
-1301 DLEDDADEEKTDRKG
+1301 DLEDDADEEETDRKG

-1335 RNLREEWGIVDEEP
+1335 RDLREEWGIVDEEP
-1349 DEGDEDEENSDD
+1349 DEGDEDDENSDD

-1432 AVCCKQKYATGVYT
+1432 AVCCKQKYATGVFT

-1456 EGLADMLKKDEL
+1456 EGLANMLKEDEL

-1503 NTDAEPEELR
+1503 NTDAEPEDLR
-1513 DFLASLASYVLACDV
+1513 DFLASLASYVLACDM

-1541 DKHTITRSPGISLPE
+1541 DKHTITRSPGVSLPE

-1569 GDPEDDS
+1569 GDPEDD
-1576 CDHSDND
+1576 D
-1583 DTQDEEEFS
+1583 DS
-1592 NPEVYTEEEMEAV
+1592 
-1605 EEHIE
+1605 I
-1610 QYFGKFENVFHE
+1610 G
-1622 LVSPDIHVDICVVP
+1622 
-1636 PSEER
+1636 
-1641 DYCTLVTMGMGAH
+1641 
-1654 RMNVPEELAEYKLE
+1654 
-1668 RAELAIALPADWKLD
+1668 
-1683 QESMKDEKWYWPIRL
+1683 
-1698 LKSLARLPIA
+1698 
-1708 SDTWLGFGHT
+1708 
-1718 MDNKENFAENT
+1718 
-1729 KLCAAILTGPQST
+1729 
-1742 EEGGEVCT
+1742 
-1750 LPGGEEVNFYQ
+1750 
-1761 VIPLYEDELDYK
+1761 
-1773 LEHDVD
+1773 
-1779 ALLNKMRGISFVV
+1779 
-1792 NPTRQNAITRGTFSN
+1792 
-1807 DNFDGEMDDASYHLE
+1807 MDDVSYHIE

-1852 MGEDFLKEYSEVAK
+1852 MDGKFLAEHGEVVN
-1866 QVKADPASV
+1866 QVKADPGNT
-1875 DLREFIRD
+1875 DLRTFIRE
-1883 ELDGCLFSVLFNQQ
+1883 ELFGCLFSALFNQK
-1897 GRAFAGYY
+1897 GRAFAHYY
-1905 YGEGDSPY
+1905 YGENDAPY

-1947 EKYYQTMAQV
+1947 EKYYQAMAKV
-1957 IEERFENWQGQDF
+1957 IEKRFENWQGQDF
-1970 DEDTLE
+1970 EEDTLE
-1976 PSEVAHAIMEYLDC
+1976 PSDVAQAIMEYLDG

-2007 YSYAQRLGVREGF
+2007 YSYARRLGVREGF
-2020 VPVLIQADDETL
+2020 IPVLIKPDETL

-2042 EHDAD
+2042 ENDAD
-2047 CYEFDL
+2047 CYEFNP
-2053 KTVEEYRK
+2053 KAVEEYRK
-2061 KMLSA
+2061 KMLSD
-2066 PVKDGK
+2066 PVKNGK
-2072 AILEELT
+2072 MVLEELT

-2090 LDWEEEVLGEMEGGE
+2090 MDWEEEIIGEIDGGIN
-2105 PNDRFANYWNDDT
+2105 NDRFASYWDSDT
-2118 GMTYP
+2118 DMTVP

-2131 KNPWEIFA
+2131 KNPWEIFT

-2144 NWNECPDTPDLMAV
+2144 NWNECPDTLELMAV
-2158 AKYWFEQHGAIPA
+2158 AKYWFEQYGAVPA

-2180 ELPTPISKERAMEVA
+2180 LLPAPVPKEKAIDVA

-2206 QNEDGSI
+2206 QNASI
-2213 GSLADVLW
+2213 GTLADTIH

>member
-1 MGAWGIKALER
+1 
-12 DEGLDVLDILKNEYV
+12 
-27 PEHPVMD
+27 
-34 LGEMIELMKEEV
+34 
-46 MLGSDFS
+46 
-53 QIDFLFDN
+53 
-61 TAMALAE
+61 
-68 LYFQWKDNSKLD
+68 
-80 YDHEEAIWDKVTG
+80 
-93 FTASKEALA
+93 
-102 FLLRQ
+102 
-107 LTDIKNEVPDEDGI
+107 
-121 REIVDLWKNEDSG
+121 
-134 EIAPAWLEHLNQ
+134 
-146 LIDRLDSEQE
+146 
-156 ARQMYI
+156 MYI
-162 KKYWGNFIGGSD
+162 KKYWGNFSGGSD

-190 IPLSEIFAKI
+190 IPLGEIFAKI

-221 DGVEMDFHFAIDVV
+221 NGVEMDFHFAIDVV

-250 VNLQDLDEYNTP
+250 VDLHDLDEYNTP
-262 ARRIRITVTP
+262 FRRIRITATP

-277 MNKALADFAQNP
+277 MDCVLADFAQNP
-289 LEYDLSEMMDN
+289 LEYDLSEMMD
-300 EEIQEMARDV
+300 EEAIQEMARDV
-310 EALRKEL
+310 EALRKDL
-317 YEAAGRN
+317 YEATGRN

-330 AEDVKSLLPD
+330 AENVKNLLPG
-340 WKGADGCIATN
+340 WEGADGCIATN
-351 RITVEGRK
+351 RITVEGCK
-359 VGYCYREEPDGGW
+359 VGYCYRETPDGGW

-383 SDEYMDDPNNAGIYK
+383 SDEYMDDPNNAGLYK

-425 NGVFQQI
+425 NGVFQPI
-432 KDWKPDEDEEDPDM
+432 ERPEPENEEEPDM
-446 DILKQCQ
+446 DILQQCQ

-467 LEAISAEERTPEM
+467 LEAIPAQERTPDI

-492 DSSEPEGR
+492 DPSEPEGR
-500 KLLHQALELMQSHE
+500 KLLHRALELMQSHE
-514 EELGD
+514 EELGE
-519 TYSWNFRMGYAYYYL
+519 TYSWNFRMGYANYYL

-541 RHFEKALELHPG
+541 RYFEKALELHPG
-553 DDPKLNTRQDMEE
+553 DDPKLNTKQDIEE
-566 LIDSCKK
+566 LIDWCRK
-573 GISLPQFW
+573 GISLPQFS
-581 ECFRERTENWWET
+581 ECFRERTEDWWET
-594 FAEMEAE
+594 FAEMEAQ
-601 LRQMMDEDKDHT
+601 LRRMMDEDKEHT
-613 RGAELVDQ
+613 HGAEIVAQ
-621 MQETLN
+621 MEGALN

-641 EKYELILTPEGD
+641 EKHELILTPDGD

-670 MLKHWNIL
+670 VLEHWNIL
-678 VGRQPLQNIGLRTED
+678 VGRQPIQNIGLRTDD

-705 LEKQGE
+705 LEEQGE

-723 LPMLREAECRV
+723 LPMLREAEGRV

-740 LTDQVLG
+740 FTDQVLG

-765 AEPSFLLSQ
+765 AESSMLMSQ
-774 LPDKLREQGLE
+774 LPDALKERGLE

-800 KMEPKQ
+800 EMKPNK
-806 DPDADWRLD
+806 DLDADWRLD

-821 CCVPLINGYLNAD
+821 CCVPLINSYLNAD
-834 NDFMDDLHAD
+834 NDFMDVLHAD

-871 DKLEEVLTGGDGS
+871 DKLEEVFATGDGP

-892 ATGLYCGYVDFIA
+892 ATGLFCGYVDFIA
-905 WDIQEALNMA
+905 WDIRTALQMA
-915 KEFFEGTDIPWA
+915 KKFFEDSDIPWA
-927 IFHTF
+927 TFHTF
-932 RREAGSV
+932 RRDAGTV
-939 SLKQQDDGTETENQD
+939 NLKTPSEEEPDDEDQVP
-954 DELDETL
+954 ELDETL

-988 EYTRCIQALNAIP
+988 EYTRCIQALNTIP
-1001 ENWRNYRTAYAL
+1001 EELRNYRTAYAL

-1018 NYAIIGDHDEGTLKS
+1018 NYAIIGDHDEGTPNY
-1033 KGDKALLRA
+1033 KGDKALMRA

-1047 SVREEGQNKAQW
+1047 SVREEGRNKAEW

-1105 RKRQRSRKKKAK
+1105 RKRQRSRNKKAK

-1139 ALKEYVSES
+1139 ALKEYVSEP

-1188 DEPTCWADDHV
+1188 DEPTCWAEDHV

-1207 GREKSCS
+1207 GREKIYS

-1246 MIFLDYRVCGP
+1246 MIFLDYRACGP

-1273 ITHLADSFEEFVRG
+1273 ITHLADSFEEFIRG
-1287 LEHESLYDPDEDVE
+1287 LEHESLYDLDEDAE
-1301 DLEDDADEEKTDRKG
+1301 DLDEEDDADGEESDHKG

-1324 SKAEWDKEQLI
+1324 SKAEWDKEQFI
-1335 RNLREEWGIVDEEP
+1335 RDLREEWGIVDEEP
-1349 DEGDEDEENSDD
+1349 DEGDENDEYSSD

-1409 IMVAVLGEEEKLLER
+1409 IVVAVLGEEEKLLER

-1456 EGLADMLKKDEL
+1456 EGFADMLKEDEL

-1488 TYGMDVFGKEEMEVL
+1488 TYGMDVFGKDEMEVL
-1503 NTDAEPEELR
+1503 NANAEPGDLR

-1528 TLQDGETIGFSAD
+1528 TLKDGETIGFSAD

-1563 GYEPIK
+1563 SYEPSE
-1569 GDPEDDS
+1569 GGPDADGEDGPDGEGP
-1576 CDHSDND
+1576 
-1583 DTQDEEEFS
+1583 QDEDPGE
-1592 NPEVYTEEEMEAV
+1592 PEVYTEEEMEAV
-1605 EEHIE
+1605 EGYIE
-1610 QYFGKFENVFHE
+1610 KYFGEVENVFHE

-1636 PSEER
+1636 PAEER
-1641 DYCTLVTMGMGAH
+1641 DYYTLVTMGMGAH

-1683 QESMKDEKWYWPIRL
+1683 QESMQDERWYWPIRL
-1698 LKSLARLPIA
+1698 LKVLARLPIA

-1718 MDNKENFAENT
+1718 MDNEEDFAKNT
-1729 KLCAAILTGPQST
+1729 ELCAALLTGPQGT
-1742 EEGGEVCT
+1742 EDGSEVCT

-1761 VIPLYEDELDYK
+1761 VIPLYRDELEYK
-1773 LEHDVD
+1773 MEQDAD

-1792 NPTRQNAITRGTFSN
+1792 NPTRQDAITRGALAKES
-1807 DNFDGEMDDASYHLE
+1807 FDGDMDNAAWHLE
-1822 SIEEK
+1822 TIREK
-1827 ELPIDPINAYNHMA
+1827 HLPVDEINAYNHMA

-1847 MEHDL
+1847 IEHDL
-1852 MGEDFLKEYSEVAK
+1852 MSVEFIERYNEQYQAFL
-1866 QVKADPASV
+1866 ADIRRA
-1875 DLREFIRD
+1875 DLRSFIRD
-1883 ELDGCLFSVLFNQQ
+1883 SLKGQLFGALFNEV
-1897 GRAFAGYY
+1897 GSAFAGYY
-1905 YGEGDSPY
+1905 YGVSDSPY
-1913 YPADIDDYAL
+1913 FPSDIDDYAL
-1923 KYFGPSR
+1923 RFFGPER
-1930 YHSNEFQQEA
+1930 YHSDEFQDEA

-1947 EKYYQTMAQV
+1947 EDYYQAMAKV
-1957 IEERFENWQGQDF
+1957 IEERFANWQGQDF

-1976 PSEVAHAIMEYLDC
+1976 PSELAEALMEYLDC

-2007 YSYAQRLGVREGF
+2007 YSYARRLGVREDF
-2020 VPVLIQADDETL
+2020 IPVLIKADDETL

-2053 KTVEEYRK
+2053 KTVEAYRK

-2066 PVKDGK
+2066 PIKDGK
-2072 AILEELT
+2072 AVLEGLT
-2079 GQRKEEAEDDD
+2079 GQRREEAEDDD
-2090 LDWEEEVLGEMEGGE
+2090 MDWEGEVLGEMEGGYD
-2105 PNDRFANYWNDDT
+2105 NDRLSCYWGSDSH
-2118 GMTYP
+2118 MTYP

-2158 AKYWFEQHGAIPA
+2158 AKYWFEQYGAVPA

-2180 ELPTPISKERAMEVA
+2180 LLPDPVSKEKAMEVA
-2195 VEQYGFCPDLD
+2195 TEQYGFCSDIVD
-2206 QNEDGSI
+2206 QEQDDPTVGN
-2213 GSLADVLW
+2213 LADVLW

>member
-68 LYFQWKDNSKLD
+68 LYFQWKDNGKLD

-121 REIVDLWKNEDSG
+121 REIMDLWKNEDSG

-262 ARRIRITVTP
+262 ARRIRITATP

-277 MNKALADFAQNP
+277 MNKALADFVHAP

-324 RDYHVK
+324 RDYYVK
-330 AEDVKSLLPD
+330 AEDMKNLLPD
-340 WKGADGCIATN
+340 WEGADGCIATN
-351 RITVEGRK
+351 RITMEGYK
-359 VGYCYREEPDGGW
+359 VGYCYRENPDGGW

-383 SDEYMDDPNNAGIYK
+383 SEAYMDDPNNAGIYK

-403 NDDPDIIPLLNTP
+403 NDDPDIISLLNTP

-453 KWHEEDKHQKIVDA
+453 KWHEESKQHKIIDA
-467 LEAISAEERTPEM
+467 LEAIPAEERTPEM
-480 DMELARAYNNLA
+480 DSELARAYNNLA
-492 DSSEPEGR
+492 DPHKPTCKEML
-500 KLLHQALELMQSHE
+500 KKALALLKPHE
-514 EELGD
+514 EYFED
-519 TYSWNFRMGYAYYYL
+519 DYYWNFRMGYSYFYL

-541 RHFEKALELHPG
+541 RYFEKALEVRPG
-553 DDPKLNTRQDMEE
+553 DDDTKEF
-566 LIDSCKK
+566 IDRCKQ

-581 ECFRERTENWWET
+581 ECFRDRTENWWET

-601 LRQMMDEDKDHT
+601 LRQMMDDDKDHT
-613 RGAELVDQ
+613 RGAELVAQ
-621 MQETLN
+621 MEETLN
-627 LVFDEISFEMGFNG
+627 LAFDEISFEMGFNG

-670 MLKHWNIL
+670 VLEHWNIL

-693 GWEISGEDVQIW
+693 GWDISGDDVQIW
-705 LEKQGE
+705 LEEQGE
-711 NSFAI
+711 NSFAL

-723 LPMLREAECRV
+723 LPMLREAEGRV

-752 RYIDSFDVLEEPK
+752 RYIDSFDVLEEPR
-765 AEPSFLLSQ
+765 AEPSILMSQ
-774 LPDKLREQGLE
+774 LPDALKERGLE

-800 KMEPKQ
+800 EMKPNE

-856 TLREEEGSQKIFDFR
+856 TLREKEGTQKIFDFR
-871 DKLEEVLTGGDGS
+871 DKLEELFTTGDGP

-905 WDIQEALNMA
+905 WDIQTALQMA
-915 KEFFEGTDIPWA
+915 KNFFEDSDIPWA
-927 IFHTF
+927 SFHTF
-932 RREAGSV
+932 RREAGTV
-939 SLKQQDDGTETENQD
+939 NLKTPSEEEPDDEDQAP
-954 DELDETL
+954 ELDETL
-961 TGMDYIPYT
+961 AGMDYIPYT
-970 QQNAEA
+970 PQNEEEY
-976 FFAQLEQ
+976 FQQLEQ

-1001 ENWRNYRTAYAL
+1001 EDWRNYRIAYAM

-1018 NYAIIGDHDEGTLKS
+1018 NYAIIGDHDEGTPNY
-1033 KGDKALLRA
+1033 KGDKALRRA

-1047 SVREEGQNKAQW
+1047 SVREEGQDKAEW

-1064 YGYQYLYGQEEKA
+1064 YGYQYLYGQEEQA

-1082 RWAELDPEDE
+1082 RWAELDPEDKD
-1092 NAPAVIRECKAEI
+1092 APAVIQECQKEIAKRAEAEAEDE
-1105 RKRQRSRKKKAK
+1105 SDHTGV
-1117 FVPGDTP
+1117 FT
-1124 FEGFDLT
+1124 GF
-1131 NFWDDNWY
+1131 
-1139 ALKEYVSES
+1139 
-1148 PSDELIASVEEE
+1148 
-1160 LGYKLPAAYIWLM
+1160 
-1173 KQHNGGIPVNTCYPC
+1173 
-1188 DEPTCWADDHV
+1188 
-1199 AITGIFGI
+1199 
-1207 GREKSCS
+1207 
-1214 LCGELGSQFMIDE
+1214 
-1227 WEYPAIGVA
+1227 
-1236 ICDCPSAGHD
+1236 
-1246 MIFLDYRVCGP
+1246 
-1257 QGEPAVVHVDQ
+1257 
-1268 ENDYK
+1268 
-1273 ITHLADSFEEFVRG
+1273 
-1287 LEHESLYDPDEDVE
+1287 
-1301 DLEDDADEEKTDRKG
+1301 
-1316 SFAGSVLL
+1316 VLL
-1324 SKAEWDKEQLI
+1324 SKGEWDKEQFI
-1335 RNLREEWGIVDEEP
+1335 RDMKEKWDIAVDEY
-1349 DEGDEDEENSDD
+1349 DASEEKDDD
-1361 AVVMRV
+1361 ALVFEV
-1367 GGMMLIVTLFHGHI
+1367 GDMVAAVSLATYPI
-1381 PDNEA
+1381 PNGEA
-1386 EINAENNYMWPEAV
+1386 ELNAENNYMWEDAV
-1400 EVAKAHKAH
+1400 KVAKEHCAH
-1409 IMVAVLGEEEKLLER
+1409 IMVAVLGKEENLLEK
-1424 GKLFTKAM
+1424 GKLYTKVVA
-1432 AVCCKQKYATGVYT
+1432 ACCRQEYATGIYT

-1456 EGLADMLKKDEL
+1456 EGFADMMQDGEL
-1468 PIFNWVW
+1468 PIFNWIW
-1475 FGLYRSEGGLNGY
+1475 FGLWRNENGMNGY
-1488 TYGMDVFGKEEMEVL
+1488 TYGMDVFGKDEMEVL
-1503 NTDAEPEELR
+1503 GTDAKPSDLR
-1513 DFLASLASYVLACDV
+1513 DFLASLVSYVLENDV
-1528 TLQDGETIGFSAD
+1528 ELHDGETIGFAAD
-1541 DKHTITRSPGISLPE
+1541 DKHTITRSPGVGLPE

-1563 GYEPIK
+1563 SWESSD
-1569 GDPEDDS
+1569 GDPDD
-1576 CDHSDND
+1576 DGD
-1583 DTQDEEEFS
+1583 DPDGEMPEDEEAGV
-1592 NPEVYTEEEMEAV
+1592 PEVYTEEEMEAV
-1605 EEHIE
+1605 EGHIQ
-1610 QYFGKFENVFHE
+1610 QYFGKVENVFHE
-1622 LVSPDIHVDICVVP
+1622 LVSPDIHVDICMVP
-1636 PSEER
+1636 PTEER

-1654 RMNVPEELAEYKLE
+1654 RMNVPEELVEYKLE

-1698 LKSLARLPIA
+1698 LKSLARLPINCD
-1708 SDTWLGFGHT
+1708 SWLGHGHT
-1718 MDNKENFAENT
+1718 VENREPFADNT
-1729 KLCAAILTGPQST
+1729 KLCTATLIGPQDT
-1742 EEGGEVCT
+1742 EDGSEVCT

-1773 LEHDVD
+1773 LEHDTD

-1792 NPTRQNAITRGTFSN
+1792 NPTRQDAITRGTLSN
-1807 DNFDGEMDDASYHLE
+1807 DDFDGEMDDASYHIE

-1883 ELDGCLFSVLFNQQ
+1883 ELDGCLFSVLFNHQ

-1913 YPADIDDYAL
+1913 YPADVDDNAL
-1923 KYFGPSR
+1923 CFFGPER
-1930 YHSNEFQQEA
+1930 YHSDEFQDEA

-1947 EKYYQTMAQV
+1947 EDYYQAMAEV
-1957 IEERFENWQGQDF
+1957 IGERFENWQGQDF

-1976 PSEVAHAIMEYLDC
+1976 PSEVAQAIMEYLDC

-2042 EHDAD
+2042 KNDVD
-2047 CYEFDL
+2047 IYEFDL
-2053 KTVEEYRK
+2053 KAVTEYRK
-2061 KMLSA
+2061 KMLST

-2072 AILEELT
+2072 TVLEELT

-2090 LDWEEEVLGEMEGGE
+2090 MDWDEEVLGEMEGGE
-2105 PNDRFANYWNDDT
+2105 PNDRFSSYWDDDT
-2118 GMTYP
+2118 EMTYP

-2144 NWNECPDTPDLMAV
+2144 NWNDCPDTPELMAA
-2158 AKYWFEQHGAIPA
+2158 AKYWFQQHGAIPA

>member
-121 REIVDLWKNEDSG
+121 REIMDLWKNEDSG

-190 IPLSEIFAKI
+190 IPLSEIFSKI

-262 ARRIRITVTP
+262 ARRIRITATP

-277 MNKALADFAQNP
+277 MNKALADFVHAP

-310 EALRKEL
+310 EELRKEL

-324 RDYHVK
+324 RDYYVK
-330 AEDVKSLLPD
+330 AEDMKNLLPD
-340 WKGADGCIATN
+340 WEGADGCIATN
-351 RITVEGRK
+351 RITMEGYK
-359 VGYCYREEPDGGW
+359 VGYCYRENPDGGW

-383 SDEYMDDPNNAGIYK
+383 SEAYMDDPNNAGIYK

-403 NDDPDIIPLLNTP
+403 NDDPDIISLLNTP

-453 KWHEEDKHQKIVDA
+453 KWHEESKQHKIIDA
-467 LEAISAEERTPEM
+467 LEAIPAEERTPEM
-480 DMELARAYNNLA
+480 DSELARAYNNLA
-492 DSSEPEGR
+492 DPHKPTCKEML
-500 KLLHQALELMQSHE
+500 KKALALLKPHE
-514 EELGD
+514 EYFED
-519 TYSWNFRMGYAYYYL
+519 DYYWNFRMGYSYFYL

-541 RHFEKALELHPG
+541 RYFEKALEVRPG
-553 DDPKLNTRQDMEE
+553 DDDTKEF
-566 LIDSCKK
+566 IDRCKQ

-581 ECFRERTENWWET
+581 ECFRDRTENWWET

-601 LRQMMDEDKDHT
+601 LRQMMDDDKDHT
-613 RGAELVDQ
+613 RGAELVAQ
-621 MQETLN
+621 MEETLN
-627 LVFDEISFEMGFNG
+627 LAFDEISFEMGFNG

-670 MLKHWNIL
+670 VLEHWNIL

-693 GWEISGEDVQIW
+693 GWDISGDDVQIW
-705 LEKQGE
+705 LEEQGE
-711 NSFAI
+711 NSFAL

-723 LPMLREAECRV
+723 LPMLREAEGRV

-752 RYIDSFDVLEEPK
+752 RYIDSFDVLEEPR
-765 AEPSFLLSQ
+765 AEPSILMSQ
-774 LPDKLREQGLE
+774 LPDALKERGLE

-800 KMEPKQ
+800 EMKPNE

-856 TLREEEGSQKIFDFR
+856 TLREKEGTQKIFDFR
-871 DKLEEVLTGGDGS
+871 DKLEELFTTGDGP

-905 WDIQEALNMA
+905 WDIQTALQMA
-915 KEFFEGTDIPWA
+915 KNFFEDSDIPWA
-927 IFHTF
+927 SFHTF
-932 RREAGSV
+932 RREAGTV
-939 SLKQQDDGTETENQD
+939 NLKTPSEEEPDDEDQAP
-954 DELDETL
+954 ELDETL
-961 TGMDYIPYT
+961 AGMDYIPYT
-970 QQNAEA
+970 PQNEEEY
-976 FFAQLEQ
+976 FQQLEQ

-1001 ENWRNYRTAYAL
+1001 EDWRNYRIAYAM

-1018 NYAIIGDHDEGTLKS
+1018 NYAIIGDHDEGTPNY
-1033 KGDKALLRA
+1033 KGDKALRRA

-1047 SVREEGQNKAQW
+1047 SVREEGQDKAEW

-1064 YGYQYLYGQEEKA
+1064 YGYQYLYGQEEQA

-1082 RWAELDPEDE
+1082 RWAELDPEDKD
-1092 NAPAVIRECKAEI
+1092 APAVIQECQKEIAKRAEAEAEDE
-1105 RKRQRSRKKKAK
+1105 SDHTGV
-1117 FVPGDTP
+1117 FT
-1124 FEGFDLT
+1124 GF
-1131 NFWDDNWY
+1131 
-1139 ALKEYVSES
+1139 
-1148 PSDELIASVEEE
+1148 
-1160 LGYKLPAAYIWLM
+1160 
-1173 KQHNGGIPVNTCYPC
+1173 
-1188 DEPTCWADDHV
+1188 
-1199 AITGIFGI
+1199 
-1207 GREKSCS
+1207 
-1214 LCGELGSQFMIDE
+1214 
-1227 WEYPAIGVA
+1227 
-1236 ICDCPSAGHD
+1236 
-1246 MIFLDYRVCGP
+1246 
-1257 QGEPAVVHVDQ
+1257 
-1268 ENDYK
+1268 
-1273 ITHLADSFEEFVRG
+1273 
-1287 LEHESLYDPDEDVE
+1287 
-1301 DLEDDADEEKTDRKG
+1301 
-1316 SFAGSVLL
+1316 VLL
-1324 SKAEWDKEQLI
+1324 SKGEWDKEQFI
-1335 RNLREEWGIVDEEP
+1335 RDMKEKWDIAVDEY
-1349 DEGDEDEENSDD
+1349 DASEEKDDD
-1361 AVVMRV
+1361 ALVFEV
-1367 GGMMLIVTLFHGHI
+1367 GDMVAAVSLATYPI
-1381 PDNEA
+1381 PNGEA
-1386 EINAENNYMWPEAV
+1386 ELNAENNYMWEDAV
-1400 EVAKAHKAH
+1400 KVAKEHCAH
-1409 IMVAVLGEEEKLLER
+1409 IMVAVLGKEENLLEK
-1424 GKLFTKAM
+1424 GKLYTKVVA
-1432 AVCCKQKYATGVYT
+1432 ACCRQEYATGIYT

-1456 EGLADMLKKDEL
+1456 EGFADMMQDGEL
-1468 PIFNWVW
+1468 PIFNWIW
-1475 FGLYRSEGGLNGY
+1475 FGLWRNENGMNGY
-1488 TYGMDVFGKEEMEVL
+1488 TYGMDVFGKDEMEVL
-1503 NTDAEPEELR
+1503 GTDAKPSDLR
-1513 DFLASLASYVLACDV
+1513 DFLASLVSYVLENDV
-1528 TLQDGETIGFSAD
+1528 ELHDGETIGFAAD
-1541 DKHTITRSPGISLPE
+1541 DKHTITRSPGVGLPE

-1563 GYEPIK
+1563 SWESSD
-1569 GDPEDDS
+1569 GDPDD
-1576 CDHSDND
+1576 DGD
-1583 DTQDEEEFS
+1583 DPDGEMPEDEEAGV
-1592 NPEVYTEEEMEAV
+1592 PEVYTEEEMEAV
-1605 EEHIE
+1605 EGHIQ
-1610 QYFGKFENVFHE
+1610 QYFGKVENVFHE
-1622 LVSPDIHVDICVVP
+1622 LVSPDIHVDICMVP
-1636 PSEER
+1636 PTEER

-1654 RMNVPEELAEYKLE
+1654 RMNVPEELVEYKLE

-1698 LKSLARLPIA
+1698 LKSLARLPINCD
-1708 SDTWLGFGHT
+1708 SWLGHGHT
-1718 MDNKENFAENT
+1718 VENREPFADNT
-1729 KLCAAILTGPQST
+1729 KLCTATLIGPQDT
-1742 EEGGEVCT
+1742 EDGSEVCT

-1773 LEHDVD
+1773 LEHDTD

-1792 NPTRQNAITRGTFSN
+1792 NPTRQDAITRGTLSN
-1807 DNFDGEMDDASYHLE
+1807 DDFDGEMDDASYHIE

-1852 MGEDFLKEYSEVAK
+1852 MGEEFLAEYGEVVEK
-1866 QVKADPASV
+1866 VKADSASV

-1883 ELDGCLFSVLFNQQ
+1883 ELDGCLFSVLFNHQ

-1913 YPADIDDYAL
+1913 YPADVDDNAL
-1923 KYFGPSR
+1923 CFFGPER
-1930 YHSNEFQQEA
+1930 YHSDEFQDEA

-1947 EKYYQTMAQV
+1947 EDYYQAMAEV
-1957 IEERFENWQGQDF
+1957 IEERFANWQGQDF

-1976 PSEVAHAIMEYLDC
+1976 PSEVAQAIMEYLDC

-2042 EHDAD
+2042 KNDVD
-2047 CYEFDL
+2047 IYEFDL
-2053 KTVEEYRK
+2053 KAVTEYRK
-2061 KMLSA
+2061 KMLST

-2072 AILEELT
+2072 TVLEELT

-2090 LDWEEEVLGEMEGGE
+2090 MDWDEEVLGEMEGGE
-2105 PNDRFANYWNDDT
+2105 PNDRFSSYWDDDT
-2118 GMTYP
+2118 EMTYP

-2144 NWNECPDTPDLMAV
+2144 NWNDCPDTPELMAA
-2158 AKYWFEQHGAIPA
+2158 AKYWFQQHGAIPA

>member
-1 MGAWGIKALER
+1 
-12 DEGLDVLDILKNEYV
+12 
-27 PEHPVMD
+27 
-34 LGEMIELMKEEV
+34 
-46 MLGSDFS
+46 
-53 QIDFLFDN
+53 
-61 TAMALAE
+61 
-68 LYFQWKDNSKLD
+68 
-80 YDHEEAIWDKVTG
+80 
-93 FTASKEALA
+93 
-102 FLLRQ
+102 
-107 LTDIKNEVPDEDGI
+107 
-121 REIVDLWKNEDSG
+121 
-134 EIAPAWLEHLNQ
+134 
-146 LIDRLDSEQE
+146 
-156 ARQMYI
+156 MYI

-190 IPLSEIFAKI
+190 IPLSEIFTKI
-200 GLDKQNWD
+200 GLDKQNWG

-221 DGVEMDFHFAIDVV
+221 SGVEMDFHFAIDVV

-262 ARRIRITVTP
+262 SRRIRITATP

-277 MNKALADFAQNP
+277 MNKSLADFAQNP
-289 LEYDLSEMMDN
+289 LEYDLSEMMDD

-310 EALRKEL
+310 EALRKDL

-330 AEDVKSLLPD
+330 AEDVKSLLSD

-351 RITVEGRK
+351 RITVEGCK
-359 VGYCYREEPDGGW
+359 VGYCYREKPDGDW

-383 SDEYMDDPNNAGIYK
+383 SEEYMDDPNNAGIYK

-467 LEAISAEERTPEM
+467 LEAIPTEERTPEM

-500 KLLHQALELMQSHE
+500 KQLHRALELMQCHE

-541 RHFEKALELHPG
+541 RYFEKALEQHPG
-553 DDPKLNTRQDMEE
+553 DDPKLNTRQDIED
-566 LIDSCKK
+566 LIDWCTK
-573 GISLPQFW
+573 GISLPQFS

-613 RGAELVDQ
+613 RGAELVAQ
-621 MQETLN
+621 MEDTLN
-627 LVFDEISFEMGFNG
+627 LVFDEISFELGFNG
-641 EKYELILTPEGD
+641 EKHELILTPEGN

-670 MLKHWNIL
+670 VLEHWNIL
-678 VGRQPLQNIGLRTED
+678 VGRQPSQNIGLRTD
-693 GWEISGEDVQIW
+693 DSWDISGEDVQIW
-705 LEKQGE
+705 LEEQGE
-711 NSFAI
+711 NSFNI

-723 LPMLREAECRV
+723 LPMLREAEGRV

-740 LTDQVLG
+740 LTDQILG

-800 KMEPKQ
+800 EMKPNE
-806 DPDADWRLD
+806 DPNADWRLD

-856 TLREEEGSQKIFDFR
+856 TLREEEGSEKIFDFR
-871 DKLEEVLTGGDGS
+871 DKLEELFTTVDGS
-884 EVLTLTGG
+884 EMLALIGG

-905 WDIQEALNMA
+905 WDIREALNMA

-939 SLKQQDDGTETENQD
+939 PLKQQDDGTETENQD

-970 QQNAEA
+970 QQDAEA

-1001 ENWRNYRTAYAL
+1001 EDWRNYRTAYAL

-1018 NYAIIGDHDEGTLKS
+1018 NYAIIGDHDEGTLKF
-1033 KGDKALLRA
+1033 KGDKALQRA

-1047 SVREEGQNKAQW
+1047 SVREEGQDKAEW

-1139 ALKEYVSES
+1139 ALKEYVSDP

-1214 LCGELGSQFMIDE
+1214 LCGEMGSQFMIDE

-1246 MIFLDYRVCGP
+1246 MIFLDYRACGP

-1273 ITHLADSFEEFVRG
+1273 ITHLADSFEEFIRG

-1301 DLEDDADEEKTDRKG
+1301 DLNEDVDADEEETDHKG

-1324 SKAEWDKEQLI
+1324 SKVEWDKEQLI
-1335 RNLREEWGIVDEEP
+1335 RDLREEWGIVDEEP
-1349 DEGDEDEENSDD
+1349 DEGDEDDENSDD

-1400 EVAKAHKAH
+1400 EVTKAHKAH

-1456 EGLADMLKKDEL
+1456 EGLADMIKEDEL

-1541 DKHTITRSPGISLPE
+1541 DKHTITRSPGVSLPE

-1563 GYEPIK
+1563 SYEPTEVE
-1569 GDPEDDS
+1569 PETDDDS
-1576 CDHSDND
+1576 
-1583 DTQDEEEFS
+1583 
-1592 NPEVYTEEEMEAV
+1592 
-1605 EEHIE
+1605 I
-1610 QYFGKFENVFHE
+1610 G
-1622 LVSPDIHVDICVVP
+1622 
-1636 PSEER
+1636 
-1641 DYCTLVTMGMGAH
+1641 
-1654 RMNVPEELAEYKLE
+1654 
-1668 RAELAIALPADWKLD
+1668 
-1683 QESMKDEKWYWPIRL
+1683 
-1698 LKSLARLPIA
+1698 
-1708 SDTWLGFGHT
+1708 
-1718 MDNKENFAENT
+1718 
-1729 KLCAAILTGPQST
+1729 
-1742 EEGGEVCT
+1742 
-1750 LPGGEEVNFYQ
+1750 
-1761 VIPLYEDELDYK
+1761 
-1773 LEHDVD
+1773 
-1779 ALLNKMRGISFVV
+1779 
-1792 NPTRQNAITRGTFSN
+1792 
-1807 DNFDGEMDDASYHLE
+1807 MDDVSYHIE

-1852 MGEDFLKEYSEVAK
+1852 MGEKFLEEHGDVVN
-1866 QVKADPASV
+1866 QVKADPGST
-1875 DLREFIRD
+1875 DLRTFIRE
-1883 ELDGCLFSVLFNQQ
+1883 ELFGCLFSALFNQK
-1897 GRAFAGYY
+1897 GRAFAHYY
-1905 YGEGDSPY
+1905 YGENDAPY

-1930 YHSNEFQQEA
+1930 YHSNEFQQET

-1947 EKYYQTMAQV
+1947 EKYYQAMAKV
-1957 IEERFENWQGQDF
+1957 IEKRFVNWQGQDF

-1976 PSEVAHAIMEYLDC
+1976 PSEVAQAIMEYLDC

-2007 YSYAQRLGVREGF
+2007 YSYARRLGVREDF
-2020 VPVLIQADDETL
+2020 IPVLIKPDETL

-2042 EHDAD
+2042 ENDAD
-2047 CYEFDL
+2047 CYEFNP
-2053 KTVEEYRK
+2053 KAVEEYRK

-2072 AILEELT
+2072 AVLEELT
-2079 GQRKEEAEDDD
+2079 GQRKEEAEEDDM
-2090 LDWEEEVLGEMEGGE
+2090 DWEEEIIGEIDGGIN
-2105 PNDRFANYWNDDT
+2105 NDRFASYWDSDT
-2118 GMTYP
+2118 NMTVP

-2144 NWNECPDTPDLMAV
+2144 NWNECPDTLELMAV
-2158 AKYWFEQHGAIPA
+2158 AKYWFEQYDAVPA

-2180 ELPTPISKERAMEVA
+2180 LLPAPVPKEKAIDVA

-2206 QNEDGSI
+2206 QNASI
-2213 GSLADVLW
+2213 GTLADTIH

>member
-46 MLGSDFS
+46 MLGADSS

-68 LYFQWKDNSKLD
+68 LYFQWKDNGKLD

-190 IPLSEIFAKI
+190 IPLSEIFSKI

-262 ARRIRITVTP
+262 ARRIRITATP

-277 MNKALADFAQNP
+277 MNKALADFVHAP

-324 RDYHVK
+324 RDYYVK
-330 AEDVKSLLPD
+330 AEDMKNLLPD
-340 WKGADGCIATN
+340 WEGADGCIATN
-351 RITVEGRK
+351 RITMEGYK
-359 VGYCYREEPDGGW
+359 VGYCYRENPDGGW

-383 SDEYMDDPNNAGIYK
+383 SEAYMDDPNNAGIYK

-403 NDDPDIIPLLNTP
+403 NDDPDIISLLNTP

-453 KWHEEDKHQKIVDA
+453 KWHEESKQHKIIDA
-467 LEAISAEERTPEM
+467 LEAIPAEERTPEM
-480 DMELARAYNNLA
+480 DSELARAYNNLA
-492 DSSEPEGR
+492 DPHKPTCKEML
-500 KLLHQALELMQSHE
+500 KKALALLKPHE
-514 EELGD
+514 EYFED
-519 TYSWNFRMGYAYYYL
+519 DYYWNFRMGYSYFYL

-541 RHFEKALELHPG
+541 RYFEKALEARPG
-553 DDPKLNTRQDMEE
+553 DEDTKEF
-566 LIDSCKK
+566 IDRCKK

-613 RGAELVDQ
+613 RGAELVAQ
-621 MQETLN
+621 MEGALN
-627 LVFDEISFEMGFNG
+627 QAFDEISFEMGFNG

-670 MLKHWNIL
+670 VLEHWNIL

-693 GWEISGEDVQIW
+693 GWDISGDDVQIW
-705 LEKQGE
+705 LEEQGE
-711 NSFAI
+711 NSFAL

-723 LPMLREAECRV
+723 LPMLREAEGRV

-752 RYIDSFDVLEEPK
+752 RYIDSFDVLEEPR
-765 AEPSFLLSQ
+765 AEPSILMSQ
-774 LPDKLREQGLE
+774 LPDALKERGLE

-800 KMEPKQ
+800 EMKPNE

-856 TLREEEGSQKIFDFR
+856 TLREKEGTQKIFDFR
-871 DKLEEVLTGGDGS
+871 DKLEELFTTGDGP

-905 WDIQEALNMA
+905 WDIQTALQMA
-915 KEFFEGTDIPWA
+915 KNFFEDSDIPWA
-927 IFHTF
+927 SFHTF
-932 RREAGSV
+932 RREAGTV
-939 SLKQQDDGTETENQD
+939 NLKTPSEEEPDDEDQAP
-954 DELDETL
+954 ELDETL
-961 TGMDYIPYT
+961 AGMDYIPYT
-970 QQNAEA
+970 PQNEEEY
-976 FFAQLEQ
+976 FQQLEQ

-1001 ENWRNYRTAYAL
+1001 EDWRNYRIAYAM

-1018 NYAIIGDHDEGTLKS
+1018 NYAIIGDHDEGTPNY
-1033 KGDKALLRA
+1033 KGDKALRRA

-1047 SVREEGQNKAQW
+1047 SVREEGQDKAEW

-1064 YGYQYLYGQEEKA
+1064 YGYQYLYGQEEQA

-1082 RWAELDPEDE
+1082 RWAELDPEDKD
-1092 NAPAVIRECKAEI
+1092 APAVIQECQKEIAKRAEAEAEDE
-1105 RKRQRSRKKKAK
+1105 SDHTGV
-1117 FVPGDTP
+1117 FT
-1124 FEGFDLT
+1124 GF
-1131 NFWDDNWY
+1131 
-1139 ALKEYVSES
+1139 
-1148 PSDELIASVEEE
+1148 
-1160 LGYKLPAAYIWLM
+1160 
-1173 KQHNGGIPVNTCYPC
+1173 
-1188 DEPTCWADDHV
+1188 
-1199 AITGIFGI
+1199 
-1207 GREKSCS
+1207 
-1214 LCGELGSQFMIDE
+1214 
-1227 WEYPAIGVA
+1227 
-1236 ICDCPSAGHD
+1236 
-1246 MIFLDYRVCGP
+1246 
-1257 QGEPAVVHVDQ
+1257 
-1268 ENDYK
+1268 
-1273 ITHLADSFEEFVRG
+1273 
-1287 LEHESLYDPDEDVE
+1287 
-1301 DLEDDADEEKTDRKG
+1301 
-1316 SFAGSVLL
+1316 VLL
-1324 SKAEWDKEQLI
+1324 SKGEWDKEQFI
-1335 RNLREEWGIVDEEP
+1335 RDMKEKWDIAVDEY
-1349 DEGDEDEENSDD
+1349 DASEEKDDD
-1361 AVVMRV
+1361 ALVFEV
-1367 GGMMLIVTLFHGHI
+1367 GDMVAAVSLATYPI
-1381 PDNEA
+1381 PNGEA
-1386 EINAENNYMWPEAV
+1386 ELNAENNYMWEDAV
-1400 EVAKAHKAH
+1400 KVAKEHCAH
-1409 IMVAVLGEEEKLLER
+1409 IMVAVLGKEENLLEK
-1424 GKLFTKAM
+1424 GKLYTKVVA
-1432 AVCCKQKYATGVYT
+1432 ACCRQEYATGIYT

-1456 EGLADMLKKDEL
+1456 EGFADMMQDGEL
-1468 PIFNWVW
+1468 PIFNWIW
-1475 FGLYRSEGGLNGY
+1475 FGLWRNENGMNGY
-1488 TYGMDVFGKEEMEVL
+1488 TYGMDVFGKDEMEVL
-1503 NTDAEPEELR
+1503 GTDAKPSDLR
-1513 DFLASLASYVLACDV
+1513 DFLASLVSYVLENDV
-1528 TLQDGETIGFSAD
+1528 ELHDGETIGFAAD
-1541 DKHTITRSPGISLPE
+1541 DKHTITRSPGVGLPE

-1563 GYEPIK
+1563 SWESSD
-1569 GDPEDDS
+1569 GDPDD
-1576 CDHSDND
+1576 DGD
-1583 DTQDEEEFS
+1583 DPDGEMPEDEEAGV
-1592 NPEVYTEEEMEAV
+1592 PEVYTEEEMEAV
-1605 EEHIE
+1605 EGHIQ
-1610 QYFGKFENVFHE
+1610 QYFGKVENVFHE
-1622 LVSPDIHVDICVVP
+1622 LVSPDIHVDICMVP
-1636 PSEER
+1636 PTEER

-1654 RMNVPEELAEYKLE
+1654 RMNVPEELVEYKLE

-1698 LKSLARLPIA
+1698 LKSLARLPINCD
-1708 SDTWLGFGHT
+1708 SWLGHGHT
-1718 MDNKENFAENT
+1718 VENREPFADNT
-1729 KLCAAILTGPQST
+1729 KLCTATLIGPQDT
-1742 EEGGEVCT
+1742 EDGSEVCT

-1773 LEHDVD
+1773 LEHDTD

-1792 NPTRQNAITRGTFSN
+1792 NPTRQDAITRGTLSN
-1807 DNFDGEMDDASYHLE
+1807 DDFDGEMDDASYHIE

-1883 ELDGCLFSVLFNQQ
+1883 ELDGCLFSVLFNHQ

-1913 YPADIDDYAL
+1913 YPADVDDNAL
-1923 KYFGPSR
+1923 CFFGPER
-1930 YHSNEFQQEA
+1930 YHSDEFQDEA

-1947 EKYYQTMAQV
+1947 EDYYQAMAEV
-1957 IEERFENWQGQDF
+1957 IGERFENWQGQDF

-1976 PSEVAHAIMEYLDC
+1976 PSEVAQAIMEYLDC

-2042 EHDAD
+2042 KNDVD
-2047 CYEFDL
+2047 IYEFDL
-2053 KTVEEYRK
+2053 KAVTEYRK
-2061 KMLSA
+2061 KMLST

-2072 AILEELT
+2072 TVLEELT

-2090 LDWEEEVLGEMEGGE
+2090 MDWDEEVLGEMEGGE
-2105 PNDRFANYWNDDT
+2105 PNDRFSSYWDDDT
-2118 GMTYP
+2118 EMTYP

-2144 NWNECPDTPDLMAV
+2144 NWNDCPDTPELMAA
-2158 AKYWFEQHGAIPA
+2158 AKYWFQQHGAIPA

>member
-1 MGAWGIKALER
+1 MGVWGIKALER

-68 LYFQWKDNSKLD
+68 LYFQWKDNGKLD

-121 REIVDLWKNEDSG
+121 REIMDLWKNEDSG

-262 ARRIRITVTP
+262 IRRIRITATP
-272 EEHDA
+272 EEHEA
-277 MNKALADFAQNP
+277 MDKALADFAQSP
-289 LEYDLSEMMDN
+289 LTYDLHEMMDD

-425 NGVFQQI
+425 NGVFQLI

-453 KWHEEDKHQKIVDA
+453 KWHEESKQHKIIDA
-467 LEAISAEERTPEM
+467 LEAIPAEERTPEM
-480 DMELARAYNNLA
+480 DSELARAYNNLA
-492 DSSEPEGR
+492 DPHKPTCKEML
-500 KLLHQALELMQSHE
+500 KKALALLKPHE
-514 EELGD
+514 EYFED
-519 TYSWNFRMGYAYYYL
+519 DYYWNFRMGYSYFYL

-541 RHFEKALELHPG
+541 RYFEKALEVRPG
-553 DDPKLNTRQDMEE
+553 DDDTKEF
-566 LIDSCKK
+566 IDRCKQ

-581 ECFRERTENWWET
+581 ECFRDRTENWWET

-601 LRQMMDEDKDHT
+601 LRQMMDDDKDHT
-613 RGAELVDQ
+613 RGAELVAQ
-621 MQETLN
+621 MEETLN
-627 LVFDEISFEMGFNG
+627 LAFDEISFELGVGG
-641 EKYELILTPEGD
+641 EKHELILTPEGD

-670 MLKHWNIL
+670 VLEHWNIL
-678 VGRQPLQNIGLRTED
+678 VGRQPVQNIGLRTND
-693 GWEISGEDVQIW
+693 GWEISGDDVQIW
-705 LEKQGE
+705 LEEQGE

-723 LPMLREAECRV
+723 LPKLQEEEGRA

-939 SLKQQDDGTETENQD
+939 PLKQQDDGTETENQD

-970 QQNAEA
+970 QQNAES
-976 FFAQLEQ
+976 FFQQLEQ

-1047 SVREEGQNKAQW
+1047 SVREEGQDKAEW

-1077 IPYAQ
+1077 IPYAE

-1139 ALKEYVSES
+1139 ALKEYVSDP

-1188 DEPTCWADDHV
+1188 DEPTCWSDDHV

-1214 LCGELGSQFMIDE
+1214 LCGELGSQFMIAE

-1246 MIFLDYRVCGP
+1246 MIFLDYRACGP

-1273 ITHLADSFEEFVRG
+1273 ITHLADSFEEFIRG
-1287 LEHESLYDPDEDVE
+1287 LEHESLYDPDEDAE
-1301 DLEDDADEEKTDRKG
+1301 DLEDDADEEETDHKG

-1335 RNLREEWGIVDEEP
+1335 RDLREEWGIVDEEP
-1349 DEGDEDEENSDD
+1349 DEGDEDVENSDD

-1367 GGMMLIVTLFHGHI
+1367 GNMMLIVTLFHGHI

-1541 DKHTITRSPGISLPE
+1541 DKHTITRSPGVSLPE

-1569 GDPEDDS
+1569 GDPEDD
-1576 CDHSDND
+1576 D
-1583 DTQDEEEFS
+1583 DSIGMDDVS
-1592 NPEVYTEEEMEAV
+1592 Y
-1605 EEHIE
+1605 HIE
-1610 QYFGKFENVFHE
+1610 N
-1622 LVSPDIHVDICVVP
+1622 L
-1636 PSEER
+1636 
-1641 DYCTLVTMGMGAH
+1641 
-1654 RMNVPEELAEYKLE
+1654 
-1668 RAELAIALPADWKLD
+1668 
-1683 QESMKDEKWYWPIRL
+1683 
-1698 LKSLARLPIA
+1698 
-1708 SDTWLGFGHT
+1708 
-1718 MDNKENFAENT
+1718 
-1729 KLCAAILTGPQST
+1729 
-1742 EEGGEVCT
+1742 
-1750 LPGGEEVNFYQ
+1750 
-1761 VIPLYEDELDYK
+1761 
-1773 LEHDVD
+1773 
-1779 ALLNKMRGISFVV
+1779 
-1792 NPTRQNAITRGTFSN
+1792 
-1807 DNFDGEMDDASYHLE
+1807 
-1822 SIEEK
+1822 EEK

-1852 MGEDFLKEYSEVAK
+1852 MGGKFLAEHGEVVN
-1866 QVKADPASV
+1866 QVKADPGNT
-1875 DLREFIRD
+1875 DLRTFIRE
-1883 ELDGCLFSVLFNQQ
+1883 ELFGCLFSALFNQK
-1897 GRAFAGYY
+1897 GRAFAHYY
-1905 YGEGDSPY
+1905 YGEIDAPY

-1947 EKYYQTMAQV
+1947 EDYYQAMAEV
-1957 IEERFENWQGQDF
+1957 IEERFTNWQGQDF

-1976 PSEVAHAIMEYLDC
+1976 PSEVAQAIMEYLDC

-2007 YSYAQRLGVREGF
+2007 YSYARRLGVREGF
-2020 VPVLIQADDETL
+2020 VPVLIQADDETQ

-2047 CYEFDL
+2047 FYEFDL

-2066 PVKDGK
+2066 PIKDGK

-2090 LDWEEEVLGEMEGGE
+2090 LDWDEEVLGEMEGGE

-2213 GSLADVLW
+2213 GSLAAVLW

>member
-68 LYFQWKDNSKLD
+68 LYFQWKDNGKLD

-121 REIVDLWKNEDSG
+121 REIMDLWKNEDSG

-190 IPLSEIFAKI
+190 IPLSEIFSKI

-262 ARRIRITVTP
+262 ARRIRITATP

-277 MNKALADFAQNP
+277 MNKALADFVHAP

-324 RDYHVK
+324 RDYYVK
-330 AEDVKSLLPD
+330 AEDMKNLLPD
-340 WKGADGCIATN
+340 WEGADGCIATN
-351 RITVEGRK
+351 RITMEGYK
-359 VGYCYREEPDGGW
+359 VGYCYRENPDGGW

-383 SDEYMDDPNNAGIYK
+383 SEAYMDDPNNAGIYK

-403 NDDPDIIPLLNTP
+403 NDDPDIISLLNTP

-453 KWHEEDKHQKIVDA
+453 KWHEESKQHKIIDA
-467 LEAISAEERTPEM
+467 LEAIPAEERTPEM
-480 DMELARAYNNLA
+480 DSELARAYNNLA
-492 DSSEPEGR
+492 DPHKPTCKEML
-500 KLLHQALELMQSHE
+500 KKALALLKPHE
-514 EELGD
+514 EYFED
-519 TYSWNFRMGYAYYYL
+519 DYYWNFRMGYSYFYL

-541 RHFEKALELHPG
+541 RYFEKALEVRPG
-553 DDPKLNTRQDMEE
+553 DDDTKEF
-566 LIDSCKK
+566 IDRCKQ

-581 ECFRERTENWWET
+581 ECFRDRTENWWET

-601 LRQMMDEDKDHT
+601 LRQMMDDDKDHT
-613 RGAELVDQ
+613 RGAELVAQ
-621 MQETLN
+621 MEETLN
-627 LVFDEISFEMGFNG
+627 LAFDEISFEMGFNG

-670 MLKHWNIL
+670 VLEHWNIL

-693 GWEISGEDVQIW
+693 GWDISGDDVQIW
-705 LEKQGE
+705 LEEQGE
-711 NSFAI
+711 NSFAL

-723 LPMLREAECRV
+723 LPMLREAEGRV

-752 RYIDSFDVLEEPK
+752 RYIDSFDVLEEPR
-765 AEPSFLLSQ
+765 AEPSILMSQ
-774 LPDKLREQGLE
+774 LPDALKERGLE

-800 KMEPKQ
+800 EMKPNE

-856 TLREEEGSQKIFDFR
+856 TLREKEGTQKIFDFR
-871 DKLEEVLTGGDGS
+871 DKLEELFTTGDGP

-905 WDIQEALNMA
+905 WDIQTALQMA
-915 KEFFEGTDIPWA
+915 KNFFEDSDIPWA
-927 IFHTF
+927 SFHTF
-932 RREAGSV
+932 RREAGTV
-939 SLKQQDDGTETENQD
+939 NLKTPSEEEPDDEDQAP
-954 DELDETL
+954 ELDETL
-961 TGMDYIPYT
+961 AGMDYIPYT
-970 QQNAEA
+970 PQNEEEY
-976 FFAQLEQ
+976 FQQLEQ

-1001 ENWRNYRTAYAL
+1001 EDWRNYRIAYAM

-1018 NYAIIGDHDEGTLKS
+1018 NYAIIGDHDEGTPNY
-1033 KGDKALLRA
+1033 KGDKALRRA

-1047 SVREEGQNKAQW
+1047 SVREEGQDKAEW

-1064 YGYQYLYGQEEKA
+1064 YGYQYLYGQEEQA

-1082 RWAELDPEDE
+1082 RWAELDPEDKD
-1092 NAPAVIRECKAEI
+1092 APAVIQECQKEIAKRAEAEAEDE
-1105 RKRQRSRKKKAK
+1105 SDHTGV
-1117 FVPGDTP
+1117 FT
-1124 FEGFDLT
+1124 GF
-1131 NFWDDNWY
+1131 
-1139 ALKEYVSES
+1139 
-1148 PSDELIASVEEE
+1148 
-1160 LGYKLPAAYIWLM
+1160 
-1173 KQHNGGIPVNTCYPC
+1173 
-1188 DEPTCWADDHV
+1188 
-1199 AITGIFGI
+1199 
-1207 GREKSCS
+1207 
-1214 LCGELGSQFMIDE
+1214 
-1227 WEYPAIGVA
+1227 
-1236 ICDCPSAGHD
+1236 
-1246 MIFLDYRVCGP
+1246 
-1257 QGEPAVVHVDQ
+1257 
-1268 ENDYK
+1268 
-1273 ITHLADSFEEFVRG
+1273 
-1287 LEHESLYDPDEDVE
+1287 
-1301 DLEDDADEEKTDRKG
+1301 
-1316 SFAGSVLL
+1316 VLL
-1324 SKAEWDKEQLI
+1324 SKGEWDKEQFI
-1335 RNLREEWGIVDEEP
+1335 RDMKEKWDIAVDEY
-1349 DEGDEDEENSDD
+1349 DASEEKDDD
-1361 AVVMRV
+1361 ALVFEV
-1367 GGMMLIVTLFHGHI
+1367 GDMVAAVSLATYPI
-1381 PDNEA
+1381 PNGEA
-1386 EINAENNYMWPEAV
+1386 ELNAENNYMWEDAV
-1400 EVAKAHKAH
+1400 KVAKEHCAH
-1409 IMVAVLGEEEKLLER
+1409 IMVAVLGKEENLLEK
-1424 GKLFTKAM
+1424 GKLYTKVVA
-1432 AVCCKQKYATGVYT
+1432 ACCRQEYATGIYT

-1456 EGLADMLKKDEL
+1456 EGFADMMQDGEL
-1468 PIFNWVW
+1468 PIFNWIW
-1475 FGLYRSEGGLNGY
+1475 FGLWRNENGMNGY
-1488 TYGMDVFGKEEMEVL
+1488 TYGMDVFGKDEMEVL
-1503 NTDAEPEELR
+1503 GTDAKPSDLR
-1513 DFLASLASYVLACDV
+1513 DFLASLVSYVLENDV
-1528 TLQDGETIGFSAD
+1528 ELHDGETIGFAAD
-1541 DKHTITRSPGISLPE
+1541 DKHTITRSPGVGLPE

-1563 GYEPIK
+1563 SWESSD
-1569 GDPEDDS
+1569 GDPDD
-1576 CDHSDND
+1576 DGD
-1583 DTQDEEEFS
+1583 DPDGEMPEDEEAGV
-1592 NPEVYTEEEMEAV
+1592 PEVYTEEEMEAV
-1605 EEHIE
+1605 EGHIQ
-1610 QYFGKFENVFHE
+1610 QYFGKVENVFHE
-1622 LVSPDIHVDICVVP
+1622 LVSPDIHVDICMVP
-1636 PSEER
+1636 PTEER

-1654 RMNVPEELAEYKLE
+1654 RMNVPEELVEYKLE

-1698 LKSLARLPIA
+1698 LKSLARLPINCD
-1708 SDTWLGFGHT
+1708 SWLGHGHT
-1718 MDNKENFAENT
+1718 VENREPFADNT
-1729 KLCAAILTGPQST
+1729 KLCTATLIGPQDT
-1742 EEGGEVCT
+1742 EDGSEVCT

-1773 LEHDVD
+1773 LEHDTD

-1792 NPTRQNAITRGTFSN
+1792 NPTRQDAITRGTLSN
-1807 DNFDGEMDDASYHLE
+1807 DDFDGEMDDASYHIE

-1883 ELDGCLFSVLFNQQ
+1883 ELDGCLFSVLFNHQ

-1913 YPADIDDYAL
+1913 YPADVDDNAL
-1923 KYFGPSR
+1923 CFFGPER
-1930 YHSNEFQQEA
+1930 YHSDEFQDEA

-1947 EKYYQTMAQV
+1947 EDYYQAMAEV
-1957 IEERFENWQGQDF
+1957 IGERFENWQGQDF

-1976 PSEVAHAIMEYLDC
+1976 PSEVAQAIMEYLDC

-2042 EHDAD
+2042 KNDVD
-2047 CYEFDL
+2047 IYEFDL
-2053 KTVEEYRK
+2053 KAVTEYRK
-2061 KMLSA
+2061 KMLST

-2072 AILEELT
+2072 TVLEELT

-2090 LDWEEEVLGEMEGGE
+2090 MDWDEEVLGEMEGGE
-2105 PNDRFANYWNDDT
+2105 PNDRFSSYWDDDT
-2118 GMTYP
+2118 EMTYP

-2144 NWNECPDTPDLMAV
+2144 NWNDCPDTPELMAA
-2158 AKYWFEQHGAIPA
+2158 AKYWFQQHGAIPA

>member
-1 MGAWGIKALER
+1 
-12 DEGLDVLDILKNEYV
+12 
-27 PEHPVMD
+27 
-34 LGEMIELMKEEV
+34 
-46 MLGSDFS
+46 
-53 QIDFLFDN
+53 
-61 TAMALAE
+61 
-68 LYFQWKDNSKLD
+68 
-80 YDHEEAIWDKVTG
+80 
-93 FTASKEALA
+93 
-102 FLLRQ
+102 
-107 LTDIKNEVPDEDGI
+107 
-121 REIVDLWKNEDSG
+121 
-134 EIAPAWLEHLNQ
+134 
-146 LIDRLDSEQE
+146 
-156 ARQMYI
+156 MYI

-190 IPLSEIFAKI
+190 IPLSEIFTKI
-200 GLDKQNWD
+200 GLDKQNWG

-221 DGVEMDFHFAIDVV
+221 SGVEMDFHFAIDVV

-262 ARRIRITVTP
+262 SRRIRITATP

-277 MNKALADFAQNP
+277 MNKSLADFAQNP
-289 LEYDLSEMMDN
+289 LEYDLSEMMDD

-310 EALRKEL
+310 EALRKDL

-330 AEDVKSLLPD
+330 AEDVKSLLSD

-351 RITVEGRK
+351 RITVEGCK
-359 VGYCYREEPDGGW
+359 VGYCYREKPDGDW

-383 SDEYMDDPNNAGIYK
+383 SEEYMDDPNNAGIYK

-467 LEAISAEERTPEM
+467 LEAIPTEERTPEM

-500 KLLHQALELMQSHE
+500 KQLHRALELMQCHE

-541 RHFEKALELHPG
+541 RYFEKALEQHPG
-553 DDPKLNTRQDMEE
+553 DDPKLNTRQDIED
-566 LIDSCKK
+566 LIDWCTK
-573 GISLPQFW
+573 GISLPQFS

-613 RGAELVDQ
+613 RGAELVAQ
-621 MQETLN
+621 MEDTLN
-627 LVFDEISFEMGFNG
+627 LVFDEISFELGFNG
-641 EKYELILTPEGD
+641 EKHELILTPEGN

-670 MLKHWNIL
+670 VLEHWNIL
-678 VGRQPLQNIGLRTED
+678 VGRQPSQNIGLRTD
-693 GWEISGEDVQIW
+693 DSWDISGEDVQIW
-705 LEKQGE
+705 LEEQGE
-711 NSFAI
+711 NSFNI

-723 LPMLREAECRV
+723 LPMLREAEGRV

-740 LTDQVLG
+740 LTDQILG

-806 DPDADWRLD
+806 DPNADWRLD

-856 TLREEEGSQKIFDFR
+856 TLREEEGSEKIFDFR
-871 DKLEEVLTGGDGS
+871 DKLEELFTTVDGS
-884 EVLTLTGG
+884 EMLALIGG

-905 WDIQEALNMA
+905 WDIREALNMA

-939 SLKQQDDGTETENQD
+939 PLKQQDDGTETENQD

-970 QQNAEA
+970 QQDAEA

-1001 ENWRNYRTAYAL
+1001 EDWRNYRIAYAM

-1033 KGDKALLRA
+1033 KGDKALQRA

-1047 SVREEGQNKAQW
+1047 SVREEGQDKAEW

-1139 ALKEYVSES
+1139 ALKEYVSDP

-1173 KQHNGGIPVNTCYPC
+1173 KQHNGGIPMNTCYPC

-1207 GREKSCS
+1207 GREKNCS
-1214 LCGELGSQFMIDE
+1214 LCGEMGSQFMIDE

-1246 MIFLDYRVCGP
+1246 MIFLDYRACGP

-1273 ITHLADSFEEFVRG
+1273 ITHLADSFEEFIRG

-1301 DLEDDADEEKTDRKG
+1301 DLNEDVDADEEETDHKG

-1324 SKAEWDKEQLI
+1324 SKVEWDKEQLI
-1335 RNLREEWGIVDEEP
+1335 RDLREEWGIVDEEP
-1349 DEGDEDEENSDD
+1349 DEGDEDDENSDD

-1400 EVAKAHKAH
+1400 EVTKAHKAH

-1456 EGLADMLKKDEL
+1456 EGLADMIKEDEL

-1503 NTDAEPEELR
+1503 NTDAEPEDLR

-1541 DKHTITRSPGISLPE
+1541 DKHTITRSPGVSLPE

-1563 GYEPIK
+1563 SYEPTEVE
-1569 GDPEDDS
+1569 PETDDDS
-1576 CDHSDND
+1576 
-1583 DTQDEEEFS
+1583 
-1592 NPEVYTEEEMEAV
+1592 
-1605 EEHIE
+1605 I
-1610 QYFGKFENVFHE
+1610 G
-1622 LVSPDIHVDICVVP
+1622 
-1636 PSEER
+1636 
-1641 DYCTLVTMGMGAH
+1641 
-1654 RMNVPEELAEYKLE
+1654 
-1668 RAELAIALPADWKLD
+1668 
-1683 QESMKDEKWYWPIRL
+1683 
-1698 LKSLARLPIA
+1698 
-1708 SDTWLGFGHT
+1708 
-1718 MDNKENFAENT
+1718 
-1729 KLCAAILTGPQST
+1729 
-1742 EEGGEVCT
+1742 
-1750 LPGGEEVNFYQ
+1750 
-1761 VIPLYEDELDYK
+1761 
-1773 LEHDVD
+1773 
-1779 ALLNKMRGISFVV
+1779 
-1792 NPTRQNAITRGTFSN
+1792 
-1807 DNFDGEMDDASYHLE
+1807 MDDVSYHIE

-1852 MGEDFLKEYSEVAK
+1852 MGEKFLEEHGDVVN
-1866 QVKADPASV
+1866 QVKADPGST
-1875 DLREFIRD
+1875 DLRTFIRE
-1883 ELDGCLFSVLFNQQ
+1883 ELFGCLFSALFNQK
-1897 GRAFAGYY
+1897 GRAFAHYY
-1905 YGEGDSPY
+1905 YGENDAPY

-1930 YHSNEFQQEA
+1930 YHSNEFQQET

-1947 EKYYQTMAQV
+1947 EKYYQAMAKV
-1957 IEERFENWQGQDF
+1957 IEKRFVNWQGQDF

-1976 PSEVAHAIMEYLDC
+1976 PSEVAQAIMEYLDC

-2007 YSYAQRLGVREGF
+2007 YSYARRLGVREDF
-2020 VPVLIQADDETL
+2020 IPVLIKPDETL

-2042 EHDAD
+2042 ENDAD
-2047 CYEFDL
+2047 CYEFNP
-2053 KTVEEYRK
+2053 KAVEEYRK

-2072 AILEELT
+2072 AVLEELT
-2079 GQRKEEAEDDD
+2079 GQRKEEAEEDDM
-2090 LDWEEEVLGEMEGGE
+2090 DWEEEIIGEIDGGIN
-2105 PNDRFANYWNDDT
+2105 NDRFASYWDSDT
-2118 GMTYP
+2118 NMTVP

-2144 NWNECPDTPDLMAV
+2144 NWNECPDTLELMAV
-2158 AKYWFEQHGAIPA
+2158 AKYWFEQYDAVPA

-2180 ELPTPISKERAMEVA
+2180 LLPAPVPKEKAIDVA

-2206 QNEDGSI
+2206 QNASI
-2213 GSLADVLW
+2213 GTLADTIH

>member
-1 MGAWGIKALER
+1 
-12 DEGLDVLDILKNEYV
+12 
-27 PEHPVMD
+27 
-34 LGEMIELMKEEV
+34 
-46 MLGSDFS
+46 
-53 QIDFLFDN
+53 
-61 TAMALAE
+61 
-68 LYFQWKDNSKLD
+68 
-80 YDHEEAIWDKVTG
+80 
-93 FTASKEALA
+93 
-102 FLLRQ
+102 
-107 LTDIKNEVPDEDGI
+107 
-121 REIVDLWKNEDSG
+121 
-134 EIAPAWLEHLNQ
+134 
-146 LIDRLDSEQE
+146 
-156 ARQMYI
+156 MYI

-182 LEDQKKEE
+182 LEDQKKKE
-190 IPLSEIFAKI
+190 ISLSEIFAKI

-208 FRQTVEYL
+208 FHQTVEYL

-221 DGVEMDFHFAIDVV
+221 NGVEMDFHFAIDVV

-250 VNLQDLDEYNTP
+250 VSLQDLDEYNTP
-262 ARRIRITVTP
+262 ARRIRITATP
-272 EEHDA
+272 GEHDA
-277 MNKALADFAQNP
+277 MNKALADFAHNP
-289 LEYDLSEMMDN
+289 LEYDLSEMMD
-300 EEIQEMARDV
+300 EGEIQEMARDV
-310 EALRKEL
+310 ESLRKEL
-317 YEAAGRN
+317 YDAAGRN

-330 AEDVKSLLPD
+330 AEDVKHLLPD
-340 WKGADGCIATN
+340 WEGADGCIATN
-351 RITVEGRK
+351 RITVEGYK
-359 VGYCYREEPDGGW
+359 VGYCYREKPDGGW

-383 SDEYMDDPNNAGIYK
+383 SEAYMDDPNNAGIYK

-403 NDDPDIIPLLNTP
+403 NDDPDIIPLLRTP

-432 KDWKPDEDEEDPDM
+432 KDWKPEQDEEDPDM

-453 KWHEEDKHQKIVDA
+453 KWHENDEHHKIIDTLDA
-467 LEAISAEERTPEM
+467 IPSEEHTPEI

-492 DSSEPEGR
+492 DPNEPEGR
-500 KLLHQALELMQSHE
+500 KLLHRALELMKSHE
-514 EELGD
+514 EELGE

-541 RHFEKALELHPG
+541 RYFEKALELHPG
-553 DDPKLNTRQDMEE
+553 DDPKLNTRQDIED
-566 LIDSCKK
+566 LIDWCRK
-573 GISLPQFW
+573 GISLPQFS
-581 ECFRERTENWWET
+581 ECFRARTENWWET

-601 LRQMMDEDKDHT
+601 LRQMMDNDKDHT
-613 RGAELVDQ
+613 RGAELVAQ
-621 MQETLN
+621 MEETLN
-627 LVFDEISFEMGFNG
+627 LIFDEISFEMGFNG

-670 MLKHWNIL
+670 VLEHWKIL

-705 LEKQGE
+705 LEEQGE

-716 SAYCEKL
+716 FAYCEKL
-723 LPMLREAECRV
+723 LPMLREAEGRA

-747 EIPHM
+747 EISHM
-752 RYIDSFDVLEEPK
+752 WYIDDFNVLEEPK

-774 LPDKLREQGLE
+774 LPDMLKEKGAT
-785 LSTDPEAYLESYLGY
+785 LSTDPNAYLESYLGY
-800 KMEPKQ
+800 EMKPNE
-806 DPDADWRLD
+806 DPEADWRLD

-821 CCVPLINGYLNAD
+821 NCVPLINGYLNVD
-834 NDFMDDLHAD
+834 NDFMDNLHAD

-856 TLREEEGSQKIFDFR
+856 TLREKEGTEKIFDFR
-871 DKLEEVLTGGDGS
+871 DKLEEVFTTGDGP

-892 ATGLYCGYVDFIA
+892 ATGLFCGYVDFIA
-905 WDIQEALNMA
+905 WDIRAVLQKA
-915 KEFFEGTDIPWA
+915 KKFFEDSDIPWA
-927 IFHTF
+927 SFHTF
-932 RREAGSV
+932 RREAATV
-939 SLKQQDDGTETENQD
+939 NLKTPSEEEQAP
-954 DELDETL
+954 ELDETL

-970 QQNAEA
+970 PQNEEA
-976 FFAQLEQ
+976 FFQQLEQ

-1001 ENWRNYRTAYAL
+1001 EDWRNYRTSYAL

-1018 NYAIIGDHDEGTLKS
+1018 NYAIIGDHDEGTPNY
-1033 KGDKALLRA
+1033 KGDKALRRA
-1042 IEVLE
+1042 IEALE
-1047 SVREEGQNKAQW
+1047 SVRQEGQDKSQW

-1064 YGYQYLYGQEEKA
+1064 YAYQYLYGQEEKA

-1092 NAPAVIRECKAEI
+1092 DAPAVIQACQEEIAKRTEAETEDE
-1105 RKRQRSRKKKAK
+1105 SDHTGV
-1117 FVPGDTP
+1117 FT
-1124 FEGFDLT
+1124 GF
-1131 NFWDDNWY
+1131 
-1139 ALKEYVSES
+1139 
-1148 PSDELIASVEEE
+1148 
-1160 LGYKLPAAYIWLM
+1160 
-1173 KQHNGGIPVNTCYPC
+1173 
-1188 DEPTCWADDHV
+1188 
-1199 AITGIFGI
+1199 
-1207 GREKSCS
+1207 
-1214 LCGELGSQFMIDE
+1214 
-1227 WEYPAIGVA
+1227 
-1236 ICDCPSAGHD
+1236 
-1246 MIFLDYRVCGP
+1246 
-1257 QGEPAVVHVDQ
+1257 
-1268 ENDYK
+1268 
-1273 ITHLADSFEEFVRG
+1273 
-1287 LEHESLYDPDEDVE
+1287 
-1301 DLEDDADEEKTDRKG
+1301 
-1316 SFAGSVLL
+1316 VLL
-1324 SKAEWDKEQLI
+1324 SKGEWDKEQFI
-1335 RNLREEWGIVDEEP
+1335 RDMKEKWDITVDEY
-1349 DEGDEDEENSDD
+1349 DASEEKDDD
-1361 AVVMRV
+1361 ALVFEV
-1367 GGMMLIVTLFHGHI
+1367 GDILAAVSLAAYPI
-1381 PDNEA
+1381 PNGEA
-1386 EINAENNYMWPEAV
+1386 ELNAENNYMWEDAV
-1400 EVAKAHKAH
+1400 QVAKEHRAH
-1409 IMVAVLGEEEKLLER
+1409 IMVAILGKEEKILEK
-1424 GKLFTKAM
+1424 GKLFTKLVA
-1432 AVCCKQKYATGVYT
+1432 ACCRQKYATGIYT

-1456 EGLADMLKKDEL
+1456 EGFADMLKEDEL

-1528 TLQDGETIGFSAD
+1528 MLKDGETIGFSAD
-1541 DKHTITRSPGISLPE
+1541 DKHTITRSPGVSLPE

-1563 GYEPIK
+1563 SWASSD
-1569 GDPEDDS
+1569 GDPDD
-1576 CDHSDND
+1576 D
-1583 DTQDEEEFS
+1583 DDDPDDEAPEDEETGV
-1592 NPEVYTEEEMEAV
+1592 PEVYTEEEMEAV
-1605 EEHIE
+1605 EGHID
-1610 QYFGKFENVFHE
+1610 QYFGNVENVFHE

-1641 DYCTLVTMGMGAH
+1641 DYYTLVTMGMGAH

-1698 LKSLARLPIA
+1698 LKSLARLPINCD
-1708 SDTWLGFGHT
+1708 SWLGHGHT
-1718 MDNKENFAENT
+1718 VENREPFAENT
-1729 KLCAAILTGPQST
+1729 KLCTATLIGPQDMEDGS
-1742 EEGGEVCT
+1742 EVCT
-1750 LPGGEEVNFYQ
+1750 LPGGGEVNFYQ

-1792 NPTRQNAITRGTFSN
+1792 NPTRQNAITRGTLSN
-1807 DNFDGEMDDASYHLE
+1807 DDFDGEMDDASYHLE

-1852 MGEDFLKEYSEVAK
+1852 MGEEFLAEYSDVVEK
-1866 QVKADPASV
+1866 VKADPAGV

-1913 YPADIDDYAL
+1913 YPADVDDNAL
-1923 KYFGPSR
+1923 RFFGPEW
-1930 YHSNEFQQEA
+1930 YHSDEFQDEA

-1947 EKYYQTMAQV
+1947 EDYYQAMAEV
-1957 IEERFENWQGQDF
+1957 IEERFTNWQGQDF

-1976 PSEVAHAIMEYLDC
+1976 PSQAAQAIMEYLDC

-2007 YSYAQRLGVREGF
+2007 YSYAKRESVKEGF
-2020 VPVLIQADDETL
+2020 VPVLIKADDETL

-2042 EHDAD
+2042 ENDAD
-2047 CYEFDL
+2047 CYEFDP
-2053 KTVEEYRK
+2053 KAVEEYRK
-2061 KMLSA
+2061 KMLSTS
-2066 PVKDGK
+2066 VKDGT
-2072 AILEELT
+2072 AVLEELT
-2079 GQRKEEAEDDD
+2079 GQRREEAEDDD
-2090 LDWEEEVLGEMEGGE
+2090 LDWEEEVLGKMEGGYD
-2105 PNDRFANYWNDDT
+2105 NDRFSCYWDSDSH
-2118 GMTYP
+2118 MTYP

-2144 NWNECPDTPDLMAV
+2144 NWNECPDTPALMAV
-2158 AKYWFEQHGAIPA
+2158 AKHWFEQYGAIPA

-2180 ELPTPISKERAMEVA
+2180 LLPAPVLEERAMEA
-2195 VEQYGFCPDLD
+2195 ATEQYGFCPDIVD
-2206 QNEDGSI
+2206 QEQDDPTVGN
-2213 GSLADVLW
+2213 LADVLR

>member
-1 MGAWGIKALER
+1 
-12 DEGLDVLDILKNEYV
+12 
-27 PEHPVMD
+27 
-34 LGEMIELMKEEV
+34 
-46 MLGSDFS
+46 
-53 QIDFLFDN
+53 
-61 TAMALAE
+61 
-68 LYFQWKDNSKLD
+68 
-80 YDHEEAIWDKVTG
+80 
-93 FTASKEALA
+93 
-102 FLLRQ
+102 
-107 LTDIKNEVPDEDGI
+107 
-121 REIVDLWKNEDSG
+121 
-134 EIAPAWLEHLNQ
+134 
-146 LIDRLDSEQE
+146 
-156 ARQMYI
+156 MYI

-262 ARRIRITVTP
+262 SRRIRITATP

-277 MNKALADFAQNP
+277 MNKAMADFVQAP
-289 LEYDLSEMMDN
+289 LSYDISEMMGED
-300 EEIQEMARDV
+300 EITDMAYQV
-310 EALRKEL
+310 EVLRKEL
-317 YEAAGRN
+317 YEASGRN
-324 RDYHVK
+324 RNYHV
-330 AEDVKSLLPD
+330 DVKDLLPD
-340 WKGADGCIATN
+340 WEGADGCIATN
-351 RITVEGRK
+351 RITVEGCK
-359 VGYCYREEPDGGW
+359 VGYCYREKPDGGW

-383 SDEYMDDPNNAGIYK
+383 SEAYMDDPNNAGIYK

-453 KWHEEDKHQKIVDA
+453 KWHEEDKHLKIVDA
-467 LEAISAEERTPEM
+467 LEAIPAEERTPEV

-492 DSSEPEGR
+492 DPSEPEGR
-500 KLLHQALELMQSHE
+500 KLLHRALELMQSHE

-541 RHFEKALELHPG
+541 RYFEKALELHPG

-566 LIDSCKK
+566 LIDSCRK
-573 GISLPQFW
+573 GISLPRFS

-613 RGAELVDQ
+613 RSAELVAQ

-653 KVKLFELVYFQK
+653 KVKLFKLVYFQK
-665 HAPKE
+665 HATKE
-670 MLKHWNIL
+670 VLEHWNIL
-678 VGRQPLQNIGLRTED
+678 VGRQPSQNIGLRTDD
-693 GWEISGEDVQIW
+693 GWDISGEDVQIW
-705 LEKQGE
+705 LEEQGE
-711 NSFAI
+711 NSFNI

-723 LPMLREAECRV
+723 LPMLREAEGRV

-740 LTDQVLG
+740 LADQILG

-785 LSTDPEAYLESYLGY
+785 LSTDPESYLESYLGY
-800 KMEPKQ
+800 KMEPNE

-815 VMAGST
+815 TMVGST

-856 TLREEEGSQKIFDFR
+856 TLREEEGTQKIFDFR
-871 DKLEEVLTGGDGS
+871 DKLEEVFTTDEGS

-905 WDIQEALNMA
+905 WDIRTALNMA
-915 KEFFEGTDIPWA
+915 KEFFKGTDIPWA

-939 SLKQQDDGTETENQD
+939 PLKQQDDGPETENQD
-954 DELDETL
+954 DELNETL

-976 FFAQLEQ
+976 FFVQLEQ

-1001 ENWRNYRTAYAL
+1001 EDWRNYRTAYAL

-1018 NYAIIGDHDEGTLKS
+1018 NYAIIGDHDEGTPNY
-1033 KGDKALLRA
+1033 KGDKALRRA

-1047 SVREEGQNKAQW
+1047 SVQEEGQDKAQW

-1064 YGYQYLYGQEEKA
+1064 YAYQYLYGQEEKA

-1105 RKRQRSRKKKAK
+1105 RKRRRSRKKAK

-1139 ALKEYVSES
+1139 ALKEYVSDP

-1188 DEPTCWADDHV
+1188 DEPTCWSDDHV

-1246 MIFLDYRVCGP
+1246 MIFLDYRACGP

-1273 ITHLADSFEEFVRG
+1273 ITHLADSFEEFIRG
-1287 LEHESLYDPDEDVE
+1287 LEHESLYDPDEDAE
-1301 DLEDDADEEKTDRKG
+1301 GLEDDADEEETDHKG

-1335 RNLREEWGIVDEEP
+1335 RDLREEWGIVDEEP
-1349 DEGDEDEENSDD
+1349 DEGDEDVENSDD

-1367 GGMMLIVTLFHGHI
+1367 GNMMLIVTLFHGHI

-1541 DKHTITRSPGISLPE
+1541 DKHTITRSPGVSLPE

-1569 GDPEDDS
+1569 GDPKDDDDS
-1576 CDHSDND
+1576 
-1583 DTQDEEEFS
+1583 
-1592 NPEVYTEEEMEAV
+1592 
-1605 EEHIE
+1605 I
-1610 QYFGKFENVFHE
+1610 G
-1622 LVSPDIHVDICVVP
+1622 
-1636 PSEER
+1636 
-1641 DYCTLVTMGMGAH
+1641 
-1654 RMNVPEELAEYKLE
+1654 
-1668 RAELAIALPADWKLD
+1668 
-1683 QESMKDEKWYWPIRL
+1683 
-1698 LKSLARLPIA
+1698 
-1708 SDTWLGFGHT
+1708 
-1718 MDNKENFAENT
+1718 
-1729 KLCAAILTGPQST
+1729 
-1742 EEGGEVCT
+1742 
-1750 LPGGEEVNFYQ
+1750 
-1761 VIPLYEDELDYK
+1761 
-1773 LEHDVD
+1773 
-1779 ALLNKMRGISFVV
+1779 
-1792 NPTRQNAITRGTFSN
+1792 
-1807 DNFDGEMDDASYHLE
+1807 MDDVSYHIE

-1852 MGEDFLKEYSEVAK
+1852 MGGKFLAEHGEVVN
-1866 QVKADPASV
+1866 QVKADPGNT
-1875 DLREFIRD
+1875 DLRTFIRE
-1883 ELDGCLFSVLFNQQ
+1883 ELFGCLFSALFNQK
-1897 GRAFAGYY
+1897 GRAFAHYY
-1905 YGEGDSPY
+1905 YGENDAPY

-1947 EKYYQTMAQV
+1947 EKYYQAMAQV
-1957 IEERFENWQGQDF
+1957 IEERFANWQEQDF

-2032 LECLVMNADP
+2032 LECLVMNADS

-2047 CYEFDL
+2047 FYEFDL
-2053 KTVEEYRK
+2053 KTVTEYRK

-2072 AILEELT
+2072 AVLEELT

-2090 LDWEEEVLGEMEGGE
+2090 LDWEEEIIGEIDGGIN
-2105 PNDRFANYWNDDT
+2105 NDRFASYWDSDT
-2118 GMTYP
+2118 NMTVP

-2144 NWNECPDTPDLMAV
+2144 NWNECLDTLELMAV
-2158 AKYWFEQHGAIPA
+2158 AKYWFEQYDAVPA

-2180 ELPTPISKERAMEVA
+2180 LLPAPVPKEQAIDVA

-2206 QNEDGSI
+2206 QNASI
-2213 GSLADVLW
+2213 GTLADTIH

>member
-68 LYFQWKDNSKLD
+68 LYFQWKDNGKLD

-190 IPLSEIFAKI
+190 IPLSEIFSKI

-262 ARRIRITVTP
+262 ARRIRITATP

-277 MNKALADFAQNP
+277 MNKALADFVHAP

-324 RDYHVK
+324 RDYYVK
-330 AEDVKSLLPD
+330 AEDMKNLLPD
-340 WKGADGCIATN
+340 WEGADGCIATN
-351 RITVEGRK
+351 RITMEGYK
-359 VGYCYREEPDGGW
+359 VGYCYRENPDGGW

-383 SDEYMDDPNNAGIYK
+383 SEAYMDDPNNAGIYK

-403 NDDPDIIPLLNTP
+403 NDDPDIISLLNTP

-453 KWHEEDKHQKIVDA
+453 KWHEESKQHKIIDA
-467 LEAISAEERTPEM
+467 LEAIPAEERTPEM
-480 DMELARAYNNLA
+480 DSELARAYNNLA
-492 DSSEPEGR
+492 DPHKPTCKEML
-500 KLLHQALELMQSHE
+500 KKALALLKPHE
-514 EELGD
+514 EYFED
-519 TYSWNFRMGYAYYYL
+519 DYYWNFRMGYSYFYL

-541 RHFEKALELHPG
+541 RYFEKALEARPG
-553 DDPKLNTRQDMEE
+553 DDDTKEFIER
-566 LIDSCKK
+566 CKK

-581 ECFRERTENWWET
+581 ECFRDRTENWWET

-601 LRQMMDEDKDHT
+601 LRQMMDDDKDHT
-613 RGAELVDQ
+613 RGAELVAQ
-621 MQETLN
+621 MEETLN
-627 LVFDEISFEMGFNG
+627 LAFDEISFEMGFNG

-670 MLKHWNIL
+670 VLEHWNIL

-693 GWEISGEDVQIW
+693 GWDISGDDVQIW
-705 LEKQGE
+705 LEEQGE

-723 LPMLREAECRV
+723 LPMLREAEGRV

-752 RYIDSFDVLEEPK
+752 RYIDSFDVLEEPR
-765 AEPSFLLSQ
+765 AEPSILMSQ
-774 LPDKLREQGLE
+774 LPDALKERGLE

-800 KMEPKQ
+800 EMKPNE

-856 TLREEEGSQKIFDFR
+856 TLREKEGTQKIFDFR
-871 DKLEEVLTGGDGS
+871 DKLEELFTTGDGP

-905 WDIQEALNMA
+905 WDIQTALQMA
-915 KEFFEGTDIPWA
+915 KNFFEDSDIPWA
-927 IFHTF
+927 SFHTF
-932 RREAGSV
+932 RREAGTV
-939 SLKQQDDGTETENQD
+939 NLKTPSEEEPDDEDQAP
-954 DELDETL
+954 ELDETL
-961 TGMDYIPYT
+961 AGMDYIPYT
-970 QQNAEA
+970 PQNEEEY
-976 FFAQLEQ
+976 FQQLEQ

-1001 ENWRNYRTAYAL
+1001 EDWRNYRIAYAM

-1018 NYAIIGDHDEGTLKS
+1018 NYAIIGDHDEGTLKF
-1033 KGDKALLRA
+1033 KGDKALQRA

-1047 SVREEGQNKAQW
+1047 SVREEGQDKAEW

-1064 YGYQYLYGQEEKA
+1064 YGYQYLYGQEEQA

-1139 ALKEYVSES
+1139 ALKEYVSDP

-1173 KQHNGGIPVNTCYPC
+1173 KQHNGGIPMNTCYPC

-1207 GREKSCS
+1207 GREKNCS
-1214 LCGELGSQFMIDE
+1214 LCGEMGSQFMIDE

-1246 MIFLDYRVCGP
+1246 MIFLDYRACGP

-1273 ITHLADSFEEFVRG
+1273 ITHLADSFEEFIRG

-1349 DEGDEDEENSDD
+1349 DEGDEDDENSDD

-1400 EVAKAHKAH
+1400 EVTKAHKAH

-1456 EGLADMLKKDEL
+1456 EGLADMIKEDEL

-1541 DKHTITRSPGISLPE
+1541 DKHTITRSPGVSLPE

-1563 GYEPIK
+1563 SYEPTEVE
-1569 GDPEDDS
+1569 PETDDDS
-1576 CDHSDND
+1576 
-1583 DTQDEEEFS
+1583 
-1592 NPEVYTEEEMEAV
+1592 
-1605 EEHIE
+1605 I
-1610 QYFGKFENVFHE
+1610 G
-1622 LVSPDIHVDICVVP
+1622 
-1636 PSEER
+1636 
-1641 DYCTLVTMGMGAH
+1641 
-1654 RMNVPEELAEYKLE
+1654 
-1668 RAELAIALPADWKLD
+1668 
-1683 QESMKDEKWYWPIRL
+1683 
-1698 LKSLARLPIA
+1698 
-1708 SDTWLGFGHT
+1708 
-1718 MDNKENFAENT
+1718 
-1729 KLCAAILTGPQST
+1729 
-1742 EEGGEVCT
+1742 
-1750 LPGGEEVNFYQ
+1750 
-1761 VIPLYEDELDYK
+1761 
-1773 LEHDVD
+1773 
-1779 ALLNKMRGISFVV
+1779 
-1792 NPTRQNAITRGTFSN
+1792 
-1807 DNFDGEMDDASYHLE
+1807 MDDVSYHIE

-1852 MGEDFLKEYSEVAK
+1852 MGEKFLEEHGDVVN
-1866 QVKADPASV
+1866 QVKADPGST
-1875 DLREFIRD
+1875 DLRTFIRE
-1883 ELDGCLFSVLFNQQ
+1883 ELFGCLFSALFNQK
-1897 GRAFAGYY
+1897 GRAFAHYY
-1905 YGEGDSPY
+1905 YGENDAPY

-1947 EKYYQTMAQV
+1947 EDYYQAMAEV
-1957 IEERFENWQGQDF
+1957 IEERFTNWQGQDF

-1976 PSEVAHAIMEYLDC
+1976 PSEVAQAIMEYLDC

-2007 YSYAQRLGVREGF
+2007 YSYARRLGVREDF
-2020 VPVLIQADDETL
+2020 IPVLIKPDETL

-2042 EHDAD
+2042 ENDAD
-2047 CYEFDL
+2047 CYEFNP
-2053 KTVEEYRK
+2053 KAVEEYRK

-2072 AILEELT
+2072 AVLEELT
-2079 GQRKEEAEDDD
+2079 GQRKEEAEEDDM
-2090 LDWEEEVLGEMEGGE
+2090 DWEEEIIGEIDGGIN
-2105 PNDRFANYWNDDT
+2105 NDRFASYWDSDT
-2118 GMTYP
+2118 NMTVP

-2144 NWNECPDTPDLMAV
+2144 NWNECPDTLELMAV
-2158 AKYWFEQHGAIPA
+2158 AKYWFEQYDAVPA

-2180 ELPTPISKERAMEVA
+2180 LLPAPVPKEKAIDVA

-2206 QNEDGSI
+2206 QNASI
-2213 GSLADVLW
+2213 GTLADTIH

>member
-262 ARRIRITVTP
+262 DRRVRITATP
-272 EEHDA
+272 EEHEA
-277 MNKALADFAQNP
+277 MDKALADFAHAP
-289 LEYDLSEMMDN
+289 LEYDISEMMGED
-300 EEIQEMARDV
+300 EITDMAYQVEM
-310 EALRKEL
+310 LRKEL
-317 YEAAGRN
+317 YEASGRN
-324 RDYHVK
+324 RNYHVK
-330 AEDVKSLLPD
+330 AEDVKHLLPD
-340 WKGADGCIATN
+340 WAGADGCIATN
-351 RITVEGRK
+351 RITVEGCK
-359 VGYCYREEPDGGW
+359 IGYCYREKADGGW

-383 SDEYMDDPNNAGIYK
+383 SEAYMDDPNNAGIYK

-416 APCAFERDE
+416 APCAFARDE
-425 NGVFQQI
+425 NGVFQ
-432 KDWKPDEDEEDPDM
+432 PEVLEPEEMEEPDM
-446 DILKQCQ
+446 DILEQCQ
-453 KWHEEDKHQKIVDA
+453 KWHEKGKYQKIIDA
-467 LEAISAEERTPEM
+467 LEAIPAEERTPEM
-480 DMELARAYNNLA
+480 DSELARAYNNLA
-492 DSSEPEGR
+492 VPEDR
-500 KLLHQALELMQSHE
+500 ELYQKAISLLKPHADYFAE
-514 EELGD
+514 D
-519 TYSWNFRMGYAYYYL
+519 YRWNFRMGYSYYYL

-541 RHFEKALELHPG
+541 PYFRKALEKLPG
-553 DDPKLNTRQDMEE
+553 DEDTQK
-566 LIDSCKK
+566 LIDACESL
-573 GISLPQFW
+573 IALPQFS

-613 RGAELVDQ
+613 RGAELVAQ
-621 MQETLN
+621 MEETLN

-641 EKYELILTPEGD
+641 KKHELILTPEGD

-670 MLKHWNIL
+670 VLEHWNIL
-678 VGRQPLQNIGLRTED
+678 VGRQPIRNIGLRTED
-693 GWEISGEDVQIW
+693 GWDISGEDVQIW
-705 LEKQGE
+705 LEEQGE

-723 LPMLREAECRV
+723 LPMLREEEGRV

-747 EIPHM
+747 EITHM
-752 RYIDSFDVLEEPK
+752 RYIDSFDVLEKPK

-774 LPDKLREQGLE
+774 LPDNLKERGLE

-800 KMEPKQ
+800 KMEPNQ

-815 VMAGST
+815 TMVGST

-871 DKLEEVLTGGDGS
+871 DKLEEVFTAGDGP

-892 ATGLYCGYVDFIA
+892 ATGRYCGYVDFIA

-915 KEFFEGTDIPWA
+915 KEFFEGTDITWA
-927 IFHTF
+927 SFHTF

-939 SLKQQDDGTETENQD
+939 PLKQQDDGTETENQD

-970 QQNAEA
+970 HQNAEA

-1001 ENWRNYRTAYAL
+1001 EDWRNYRTAYAL

-1018 NYAIIGDHDEGTLKS
+1018 NYAIIGDHDEGTPRY
-1033 KGDKALLRA
+1033 KGDKALCRA

-1047 SVREEGQNKAQW
+1047 SVREEGQDKAEW

-1139 ALKEYVSES
+1139 ALKEYVSDP

-1188 DEPTCWADDHV
+1188 DEPTCWSDDHV

-1246 MIFLDYRVCGP
+1246 MIFLDYRACGP

-1273 ITHLADSFEEFVRG
+1273 ITHLADSFEEFIRG
-1287 LEHESLYDPDEDVE
+1287 LEHESLYDPDEDAE
-1301 DLEDDADEEKTDRKG
+1301 GLEDDADEEETDHKG

-1335 RNLREEWGIVDEEP
+1335 RDLREEWGIVDEEP
-1349 DEGDEDEENSDD
+1349 DEGDEDVENSDD
-1361 AVVMRV
+1361 AVVMQV
-1367 GGMMLIVTLFHGHI
+1367 GNMMLIVTLFHGHI

-1409 IMVAVLGEEEKLLER
+1409 IVVAVLGEEEKLLER

-1432 AVCCKQKYATGVYT
+1432 AVCCKQKYTTGVYT

-1456 EGLADMLKKDEL
+1456 EGLANMLKKDEL

-1541 DKHTITRSPGISLPE
+1541 DKHTITRSPGVGLPE

-1563 GYEPIK
+1563 SWASSD
-1569 GDPEDDS
+1569 GDQDN
-1576 CDHSDND
+1576 DND
-1583 DTQDEEEFS
+1583 DPDGEVPKDEDTGV
-1592 NPEVYTEEEMEAV
+1592 PEVYTEEEMEAV
-1605 EEHIE
+1605 EGHIQ

-1622 LVSPDIHVDICVVP
+1622 LSSPDIHVDICVVP

-1641 DYCTLVTMGMGAH
+1641 DYYTLVTMGMGAH

-1668 RAELAIALPADWKLD
+1668 RAELAIALPGNWKLKHED
-1683 QESMKDEKWYWPIRL
+1683 LKNERWYWPIRL
-1698 LKSLARLPIA
+1698 LKTLARLPIA

-1718 MDNKENFAENT
+1718 MDNEDDFAKDT
-1729 KLCAAILTGPQST
+1729 KLCAAMLTGPQDT
-1742 EEGGEVCT
+1742 EDGSEVCI
-1750 LPGGEEVNFYQ
+1750 LPSGEEVNFYQ
-1761 VIPLYEDELDYK
+1761 VIPLYRDELEYK
-1773 LEHDVD
+1773 LAHDAD
-1779 ALLNKMRGISFVV
+1779 ALLDKMNGISFVV
-1792 NPTRQNAITRGTFSN
+1792 EPDRQDAITRGTLSN
-1807 DNFDGEMDDASYHLE
+1807 NDFDGEMDDVSYHIE

-1827 ELPIDPINAYNHMA
+1827 GLPVDPINAYNLFA

-1847 MEHDL
+1847 IEHDL
-1852 MGEDFLKEYSEVAK
+1852 MGEDFLNEYGEVAK

-1875 DLREFIRD
+1875 DLRAFIRD
-1883 ELDGCLFSVLFNQQ
+1883 KLNGQIMVPMFNKV
-1897 GRAFAGYY
+1897 GRAFTSYY
-1905 YGEGDSPY
+1905 YGEPDSPNF
-1913 YPADIDDYAL
+1913 PRDIENYAL
-1923 KYFGPSR
+1923 EYLGPEKYYSD
-1930 YHSNEFQQEA
+1930 EFQFKA
-1940 YLFIPFD
+1940 PLFIPFD
-1947 EKYYQTMAQV
+1947 EDYYQAMAKV
-1957 IEERFENWQGQDF
+1957 IEERFTNWQGQDF

-1976 PSEVAHAIMEYLDC
+1976 PSELAEALMEYLDC

-1998 ADDDPIMSA
+1998 KDDDPIMSA
-2007 YSYAQRLGVREGF
+2007 YSYAKRESVKEGF
-2020 VPVLIQADDETL
+2020 VPVLIKADDETL

-2042 EHDAD
+2042 ENDSD
-2047 CYEFDL
+2047 FYEFDL
-2053 KTVEEYRK
+2053 KTVMEYRK
-2061 KMLSA
+2061 KILSA

-2072 AILEELT
+2072 AVLEELT
-2079 GQRKEEAEDDD
+2079 GQRKEEAENDDM
-2090 LDWEEEVLGEMEGGE
+2090 DWEEEILGEMEGGE
-2105 PNDRFANYWNDDT
+2105 PNDRFSSYWDDDT
-2118 GMTYP
+2118 EMTYP

-2144 NWNECPDTPDLMAV
+2144 NWNDCPDTPDLMAA
-2158 AKYWFEQHGAIPA
+2158 AKYWFEQYGAVPA

-2180 ELPTPISKERAMEVA
+2180 LLPAPVPKEKAMDVA
-2195 VEQYGFCPDLD
+2195 VELYGFCPDLD

-2213 GSLADVLW
+2213 GSLADALW

>member
-200 GLDKQNWD
+200 GLDKQSWD

-262 ARRIRITVTP
+262 VCRIRITATP

-277 MNKALADFAQNP
+277 MNKSLADFAQNP
-289 LEYDLSEMMDN
+289 LEYDISEMMGED
-300 EEIQEMARDV
+300 EITDMAYQVEM
-310 EALRKEL
+310 LRKEL
-317 YEAAGRN
+317 YEASGRN
-324 RDYHVK
+324 RNYHVK
-330 AEDVKSLLPD
+330 AEDVKHLLPD
-340 WKGADGCIATN
+340 WEGADGCIATN
-351 RITVEGRK
+351 RITVEGYK
-359 VGYCYREEPDGGW
+359 VGYCYREKPDGGW

-383 SDEYMDDPNNAGIYK
+383 SEAYMDDPNNAGIYK

-453 KWHEEDKHQKIVDA
+453 KWHEEDKHLKIVDA
-467 LEAISAEERTPEM
+467 LEAIPAEERTPEV

-492 DSSEPEGR
+492 DPSEPEGR
-500 KLLHQALELMQSHE
+500 KLLHRALELMQSHE

-541 RHFEKALELHPG
+541 RYFEKALELHPG

-566 LIDSCKK
+566 LIDSCRK
-573 GISLPQFW
+573 GISLPRFS

-613 RGAELVDQ
+613 RSAELVAQ

-653 KVKLFELVYFQK
+653 KVKLFKLVYFQK
-665 HAPKE
+665 HATKE
-670 MLKHWNIL
+670 VLEHWNIL
-678 VGRQPLQNIGLRTED
+678 VGRQPSQNIGLRTDD
-693 GWEISGEDVQIW
+693 GWDISGEDVQIW
-705 LEKQGE
+705 LEEQGE
-711 NSFAI
+711 NSFNI

-723 LPMLREAECRV
+723 LPMLREAEGRV

-740 LTDQVLG
+740 LADQILG

-785 LSTDPEAYLESYLGY
+785 LSTDPESYLESYLGY
-800 KMEPKQ
+800 KMEPNE

-815 VMAGST
+815 TMVGST
-821 CCVPLINGYLNAD
+821 CCAPLINGYLNAD

-856 TLREEEGSQKIFDFR
+856 TLREEEGTQKIFDFR
-871 DKLEEVLTGGDGS
+871 DKLEEVFTTDEGS

-905 WDIQEALNMA
+905 WDIRTALNMA
-915 KEFFEGTDIPWA
+915 KEFFKGTDIPWA

-932 RREAGSV
+932 HREAGSV
-939 SLKQQDDGTETENQD
+939 PLKQQDDGPETENQD
-954 DELDETL
+954 DELNETL

-976 FFAQLEQ
+976 FFVQLEQ

-1001 ENWRNYRTAYAL
+1001 EDWRNYRTAYAL

-1018 NYAIIGDHDEGTLKS
+1018 NYAIIGDHDEGTPNY
-1033 KGDKALLRA
+1033 KGDKALRRA

-1047 SVREEGQNKAQW
+1047 SVQEEGQDKAQW

-1064 YGYQYLYGQEEKA
+1064 YAYQYLYGQEEKA

-1105 RKRQRSRKKKAK
+1105 RKRRRSRKKAK

-1139 ALKEYVSES
+1139 ALKEYVSDQ

-1188 DEPTCWADDHV
+1188 DEPTCWSDDHV

-1246 MIFLDYRVCGP
+1246 MIFLDYRACGP

-1273 ITHLADSFEEFVRG
+1273 ITHLADSFEEFIRG
-1287 LEHESLYDPDEDVE
+1287 LEHESLYDPDEDAE
-1301 DLEDDADEEKTDRKG
+1301 GLEDDADEEETDHKG

-1335 RNLREEWGIVDEEP
+1335 RDLREEWGIVDEEP
-1349 DEGDEDEENSDD
+1349 DEGDEDVENSDD

-1367 GGMMLIVTLFHGHI
+1367 GNMMLIVTLFHGHI

-1541 DKHTITRSPGISLPE
+1541 DKHTITRSPGVSLPE

-1569 GDPEDDS
+1569 GDPKDDDDS
-1576 CDHSDND
+1576 
-1583 DTQDEEEFS
+1583 
-1592 NPEVYTEEEMEAV
+1592 
-1605 EEHIE
+1605 I
-1610 QYFGKFENVFHE
+1610 G
-1622 LVSPDIHVDICVVP
+1622 
-1636 PSEER
+1636 
-1641 DYCTLVTMGMGAH
+1641 
-1654 RMNVPEELAEYKLE
+1654 
-1668 RAELAIALPADWKLD
+1668 
-1683 QESMKDEKWYWPIRL
+1683 
-1698 LKSLARLPIA
+1698 
-1708 SDTWLGFGHT
+1708 
-1718 MDNKENFAENT
+1718 
-1729 KLCAAILTGPQST
+1729 
-1742 EEGGEVCT
+1742 
-1750 LPGGEEVNFYQ
+1750 
-1761 VIPLYEDELDYK
+1761 
-1773 LEHDVD
+1773 
-1779 ALLNKMRGISFVV
+1779 
-1792 NPTRQNAITRGTFSN
+1792 
-1807 DNFDGEMDDASYHLE
+1807 MDDVSYHIE

-1852 MGEDFLKEYSEVAK
+1852 MGGKFLAEHGEVVN
-1866 QVKADPASV
+1866 QVKADPGNT
-1875 DLREFIRD
+1875 DLRTFIRE
-1883 ELDGCLFSVLFNQQ
+1883 ELFGCLFSALFNQK
-1897 GRAFAGYY
+1897 GRAFAHYY
-1905 YGEGDSPY
+1905 YGENDAPY

-1947 EKYYQTMAQV
+1947 EKYYQAMAQV
-1957 IEERFENWQGQDF
+1957 IEERFANWQEQDF

-2032 LECLVMNADP
+2032 LECLVMNADS

-2047 CYEFDL
+2047 FYEFDL

-2066 PVKDGK
+2066 PIKDGK
-2072 AILEELT
+2072 AVLEELT

-2090 LDWEEEVLGEMEGGE
+2090 MDWEAEVLGEMEGGYD
-2105 PNDRFANYWNDDT
+2105 NDRFSCYWDSDSH
-2118 GMTYP
+2118 MTYP

>member
-1 MGAWGIKALER
+1 
-12 DEGLDVLDILKNEYV
+12 
-27 PEHPVMD
+27 
-34 LGEMIELMKEEV
+34 
-46 MLGSDFS
+46 
-53 QIDFLFDN
+53 
-61 TAMALAE
+61 
-68 LYFQWKDNSKLD
+68 
-80 YDHEEAIWDKVTG
+80 
-93 FTASKEALA
+93 
-102 FLLRQ
+102 
-107 LTDIKNEVPDEDGI
+107 
-121 REIVDLWKNEDSG
+121 
-134 EIAPAWLEHLNQ
+134 
-146 LIDRLDSEQE
+146 
-156 ARQMYI
+156 MYI

-182 LEDQKKEE
+182 LVDQKKEE

-340 WKGADGCIATN
+340 WEGADGCIATN

-359 VGYCYREEPDGGW
+359 IGYCYREEPDGGW

-425 NGVFQQI
+425 NGVFQKI

-453 KWHEEDKHQKIVDA
+453 KWHEESKQHKIIDA
-467 LEAISAEERTPEM
+467 LEAIPAEERTPEM
-480 DMELARAYNNLA
+480 DSELARAYNNLA
-492 DSSEPEGR
+492 DPHKPTCKEML
-500 KLLHQALELMQSHE
+500 KKALALLKPHE
-514 EELGD
+514 EYFED
-519 TYSWNFRMGYAYYYL
+519 DYYWNFRMGYSYFYL

-541 RHFEKALELHPG
+541 RYFEKALEVRPG
-553 DDPKLNTRQDMEE
+553 DDDTKEFIER
-566 LIDSCKK
+566 CKQ

-601 LRQMMDEDKDHT
+601 LRQMMDEDKDYT
-613 RGAELVDQ
+613 RGAELVAP
-621 MQETLN
+621 MEGALN
-627 LVFDEISFEMGFNG
+627 QAFDEISFEMGFNG
-641 EKYELILTPEGD
+641 KKHELILTPEGD

-670 MLKHWNIL
+670 VLEHWNIL

-693 GWEISGEDVQIW
+693 GWDISGEDVQIW
-705 LEKQGE
+705 LEEQGE

-723 LPMLREAECRV
+723 LPMLREEEGRA

-905 WDIQEALNMA
+905 WDIREALNMA

-939 SLKQQDDGTETENQD
+939 PLKQQDDGPETKNQD

-970 QQNAEA
+970 QQDAEA

-1001 ENWRNYRTAYAL
+1001 EDWRNYRTAYAL

-1018 NYAIIGDHDEGTLKS
+1018 NYAIIGDHDEGTLKF
-1033 KGDKALLRA
+1033 KGDKALQRA

-1047 SVREEGQNKAQW
+1047 SVREEGQDKAEW

-1139 ALKEYVSES
+1139 ALKEYVSDP

-1173 KQHNGGIPVNTCYPC
+1173 KQHNGGIPMNTCYPC

-1207 GREKSCS
+1207 GREKNCS
-1214 LCGELGSQFMIDE
+1214 LCGEMGSQFMIDE

-1246 MIFLDYRVCGP
+1246 MIFLDYRACGP

-1273 ITHLADSFEEFVRG
+1273 ITHLADSFEEFIRG

-1301 DLEDDADEEKTDRKG
+1301 DLNEDVDADEEETDHKG

-1324 SKAEWDKEQLI
+1324 SKVEWDKEQLI
-1335 RNLREEWGIVDEEP
+1335 RDLREEWGIVDEEP
-1349 DEGDEDEENSDD
+1349 DEGDEDDENSDD

-1400 EVAKAHKAH
+1400 EVTKAHKAH

-1456 EGLADMLKKDEL
+1456 EGLADMIKEDEL

-1503 NTDAEPEELR
+1503 NTDAEPEDLR

-1541 DKHTITRSPGISLPE
+1541 DKHTITRSPGVSLPE

-1563 GYEPIK
+1563 SYEPTEVE
-1569 GDPEDDS
+1569 PETDDDS
-1576 CDHSDND
+1576 
-1583 DTQDEEEFS
+1583 
-1592 NPEVYTEEEMEAV
+1592 
-1605 EEHIE
+1605 I
-1610 QYFGKFENVFHE
+1610 G
-1622 LVSPDIHVDICVVP
+1622 
-1636 PSEER
+1636 
-1641 DYCTLVTMGMGAH
+1641 
-1654 RMNVPEELAEYKLE
+1654 
-1668 RAELAIALPADWKLD
+1668 
-1683 QESMKDEKWYWPIRL
+1683 
-1698 LKSLARLPIA
+1698 
-1708 SDTWLGFGHT
+1708 
-1718 MDNKENFAENT
+1718 
-1729 KLCAAILTGPQST
+1729 
-1742 EEGGEVCT
+1742 
-1750 LPGGEEVNFYQ
+1750 
-1761 VIPLYEDELDYK
+1761 
-1773 LEHDVD
+1773 
-1779 ALLNKMRGISFVV
+1779 
-1792 NPTRQNAITRGTFSN
+1792 
-1807 DNFDGEMDDASYHLE
+1807 MDDVSYHIE

-1852 MGEDFLKEYSEVAK
+1852 MGEKFLEEHGDVVN
-1866 QVKADPASV
+1866 QVKADPGST
-1875 DLREFIRD
+1875 DLRTFIRE
-1883 ELDGCLFSVLFNQQ
+1883 ELFGCLFSALFNQK
-1897 GRAFAGYY
+1897 GRAFAHYY
-1905 YGEGDSPY
+1905 YGENDAPY

-1930 YHSNEFQQEA
+1930 YHSNEFQQET

-1947 EKYYQTMAQV
+1947 EKYYQAMAKV
-1957 IEERFENWQGQDF
+1957 IEKRFVNWQGQDF

-1976 PSEVAHAIMEYLDC
+1976 PSEVAQAIMEYLDC

-2007 YSYAQRLGVREGF
+2007 YSYARRLGVREDF
-2020 VPVLIQADDETL
+2020 IPVLIKPDETL

-2042 EHDAD
+2042 ENDAD
-2047 CYEFDL
+2047 CYEFNP
-2053 KTVEEYRK
+2053 KAVEEYRK

-2072 AILEELT
+2072 AVLEELT
-2079 GQRKEEAEDDD
+2079 GQRKEEAEEDDM
-2090 LDWEEEVLGEMEGGE
+2090 DWEEEIIGEIDGGIN
-2105 PNDRFANYWNDDT
+2105 NDRFASYWDSDT
-2118 GMTYP
+2118 NMTVP

-2144 NWNECPDTPDLMAV
+2144 NWNECPDTLELMAV
-2158 AKYWFEQHGAIPA
+2158 AKYWFEQYDAVPA

-2180 ELPTPISKERAMEVA
+2180 LLPAPVPKEKAIDVA

-2206 QNEDGSI
+2206 QNASI
-2213 GSLADVLW
+2213 GTLADTIH

>member
-1 MGAWGIKALER
+1 
-12 DEGLDVLDILKNEYV
+12 
-27 PEHPVMD
+27 
-34 LGEMIELMKEEV
+34 
-46 MLGSDFS
+46 
-53 QIDFLFDN
+53 
-61 TAMALAE
+61 
-68 LYFQWKDNSKLD
+68 
-80 YDHEEAIWDKVTG
+80 
-93 FTASKEALA
+93 
-102 FLLRQ
+102 
-107 LTDIKNEVPDEDGI
+107 
-121 REIVDLWKNEDSG
+121 
-134 EIAPAWLEHLNQ
+134 
-146 LIDRLDSEQE
+146 
-156 ARQMYI
+156 MYI

-190 IPLSEIFAKI
+190 IPLSEIFSKI

-262 ARRIRITVTP
+262 ARRIRITATP

-277 MNKALADFAQNP
+277 MNKALADFVHAP

-324 RDYHVK
+324 RDYYVK
-330 AEDVKSLLPD
+330 AEDMKNLLPD
-340 WKGADGCIATN
+340 WEGADGCIATN
-351 RITVEGRK
+351 RITMEGYK
-359 VGYCYREEPDGGW
+359 VGYCYRENPDGGW

-383 SDEYMDDPNNAGIYK
+383 SEAYMDDPNNAGIYK

-403 NDDPDIIPLLNTP
+403 NDDPDIISLLNTP

-453 KWHEEDKHQKIVDA
+453 KWHEESKQHKIIDA
-467 LEAISAEERTPEM
+467 LEAIPAEERTPEM
-480 DMELARAYNNLA
+480 DSELARAYNNLA
-492 DSSEPEGR
+492 DPHKPTCKEML
-500 KLLHQALELMQSHE
+500 KKALALLKPHE
-514 EELGD
+514 EYFED
-519 TYSWNFRMGYAYYYL
+519 DYYWNFRMGYSYFYL

-541 RHFEKALELHPG
+541 RYFEKALEVRPG
-553 DDPKLNTRQDMEE
+553 DDDTKEF
-566 LIDSCKK
+566 IDRCKQ

-581 ECFRERTENWWET
+581 ECFRDRTENWWET

-601 LRQMMDEDKDHT
+601 LRQMMDDDKDHT
-613 RGAELVDQ
+613 RGAELVAQ
-621 MQETLN
+621 MEETLN
-627 LVFDEISFEMGFNG
+627 LAFDEISFEMGFNG

-670 MLKHWNIL
+670 VLEHWNIL

-693 GWEISGEDVQIW
+693 GWDISGDDVQIW
-705 LEKQGE
+705 LEEQGE
-711 NSFAI
+711 NSFAL

-723 LPMLREAECRV
+723 LPMLREAEGRV

-752 RYIDSFDVLEEPK
+752 RYIDSFDVLEEPR
-765 AEPSFLLSQ
+765 AEPSILMSQ
-774 LPDKLREQGLE
+774 LPDALKERGLE

-800 KMEPKQ
+800 EMKPNE

-856 TLREEEGSQKIFDFR
+856 TLREKEGTQKIFDFR
-871 DKLEEVLTGGDGS
+871 DKLEELFTTGDGP

-905 WDIQEALNMA
+905 WDIQTALQMA
-915 KEFFEGTDIPWA
+915 KNFFEDSDIPWA
-927 IFHTF
+927 SFHTF
-932 RREAGSV
+932 RREAGTV
-939 SLKQQDDGTETENQD
+939 NLKTPSEEEPDDEDQAP
-954 DELDETL
+954 ELDETL
-961 TGMDYIPYT
+961 AGMDYIPYT
-970 QQNAEA
+970 PQNEEEY
-976 FFAQLEQ
+976 FQQLEQ

-1001 ENWRNYRTAYAL
+1001 EDWRNYRIAYAM

-1018 NYAIIGDHDEGTLKS
+1018 NYAIIGDHDEGTPNY
-1033 KGDKALLRA
+1033 KGDKALRRA

-1047 SVREEGQNKAQW
+1047 SVREEGQDKAEW

-1064 YGYQYLYGQEEKA
+1064 YGYQYLYGQEEQA

-1082 RWAELDPEDE
+1082 RWAELDPEDKD
-1092 NAPAVIRECKAEI
+1092 APAVIQECQKEIAKRAEAEAEDE
-1105 RKRQRSRKKKAK
+1105 SDHTGV
-1117 FVPGDTP
+1117 FT
-1124 FEGFDLT
+1124 GF
-1131 NFWDDNWY
+1131 
-1139 ALKEYVSES
+1139 
-1148 PSDELIASVEEE
+1148 
-1160 LGYKLPAAYIWLM
+1160 
-1173 KQHNGGIPVNTCYPC
+1173 
-1188 DEPTCWADDHV
+1188 
-1199 AITGIFGI
+1199 
-1207 GREKSCS
+1207 
-1214 LCGELGSQFMIDE
+1214 
-1227 WEYPAIGVA
+1227 
-1236 ICDCPSAGHD
+1236 
-1246 MIFLDYRVCGP
+1246 
-1257 QGEPAVVHVDQ
+1257 
-1268 ENDYK
+1268 
-1273 ITHLADSFEEFVRG
+1273 
-1287 LEHESLYDPDEDVE
+1287 
-1301 DLEDDADEEKTDRKG
+1301 
-1316 SFAGSVLL
+1316 VLL
-1324 SKAEWDKEQLI
+1324 SKGEWDKEQFI
-1335 RNLREEWGIVDEEP
+1335 RDMKEKWDIAVDEY
-1349 DEGDEDEENSDD
+1349 DASEEKDDD
-1361 AVVMRV
+1361 ALVFEV
-1367 GGMMLIVTLFHGHI
+1367 GDMVAAVSLATYPI
-1381 PDNEA
+1381 PNGEA
-1386 EINAENNYMWPEAV
+1386 ELNAENNYMWEDAV
-1400 EVAKAHKAH
+1400 KVAKEHCAH
-1409 IMVAVLGEEEKLLER
+1409 IMVAVLGKEENLLEK
-1424 GKLFTKAM
+1424 GKLYTKVVA
-1432 AVCCKQKYATGVYT
+1432 ACCRQEYATGIYT

-1456 EGLADMLKKDEL
+1456 EGFADMMQDGEL
-1468 PIFNWVW
+1468 PIFNWIW
-1475 FGLYRSEGGLNGY
+1475 FGLWRNENGMNGY
-1488 TYGMDVFGKEEMEVL
+1488 TYGMDVFGKDEMEVL
-1503 NTDAEPEELR
+1503 GTDAKPSDLR
-1513 DFLASLASYVLACDV
+1513 DFLASLVSYVLENDV
-1528 TLQDGETIGFSAD
+1528 ELHDGETIGFAAD
-1541 DKHTITRSPGISLPE
+1541 DKHTITRSPGVGLPE

-1563 GYEPIK
+1563 SWESSD
-1569 GDPEDDS
+1569 GDPDD
-1576 CDHSDND
+1576 DGD
-1583 DTQDEEEFS
+1583 DPDGEMPEDEEAGV
-1592 NPEVYTEEEMEAV
+1592 PEVYTEEEMEAV
-1605 EEHIE
+1605 EGHIQ
-1610 QYFGKFENVFHE
+1610 QYFGKVENVFHE
-1622 LVSPDIHVDICVVP
+1622 LVSPDIHVDICMVP
-1636 PSEER
+1636 PTEER

-1654 RMNVPEELAEYKLE
+1654 RMNVPEELVEYKLE

-1698 LKSLARLPIA
+1698 LKSLARLPINCD
-1708 SDTWLGFGHT
+1708 SWLGHGHT
-1718 MDNKENFAENT
+1718 VENREPFADNT
-1729 KLCAAILTGPQST
+1729 KLCTATLIGPQDT
-1742 EEGGEVCT
+1742 EDGSEVCT

-1773 LEHDVD
+1773 LEHDTD

-1792 NPTRQNAITRGTFSN
+1792 NPTRQDAITRGTLSN
-1807 DNFDGEMDDASYHLE
+1807 DDFDGEMDDASYHIE

-1852 MGEDFLKEYSEVAK
+1852 MGEEFLAEYGEVVEK
-1866 QVKADPASV
+1866 VKADSASV

-1883 ELDGCLFSVLFNQQ
+1883 ELDGCLFSVLFNHQ

-1913 YPADIDDYAL
+1913 YPADVDDNAL
-1923 KYFGPSR
+1923 CFFGPER
-1930 YHSNEFQQEA
+1930 YHSDEFQDEA

-1947 EKYYQTMAQV
+1947 EDYYQAMAEV
-1957 IEERFENWQGQDF
+1957 IEERFANWQGQDF

-1976 PSEVAHAIMEYLDC
+1976 PSEVAQAIMEYLDC

-2042 EHDAD
+2042 KNDVD
-2047 CYEFDL
+2047 IYEFDL
-2053 KTVEEYRK
+2053 KAVTEYRK
-2061 KMLSA
+2061 KMLST

-2072 AILEELT
+2072 TVLEELT

-2090 LDWEEEVLGEMEGGE
+2090 MDWDEEVLGEMEGGE
-2105 PNDRFANYWNDDT
+2105 PNDRFSSYWDDDT
-2118 GMTYP
+2118 EMTYP

-2144 NWNECPDTPDLMAV
+2144 NWNDCPDTPELMAA
-2158 AKYWFEQHGAIPA
+2158 AKYWFQQYGAIPA

>member
-262 ARRIRITVTP
+262 ARRVRITATP

-277 MNKALADFAQNP
+277 MNKALADFVHAP
-289 LEYDLSEMMDN
+289 LEYDLSEMMGED
-300 EEIQEMARDV
+300 EITDMAYQVEM
-310 EALRKEL
+310 LRKEL
-317 YEAAGRN
+317 YEASGRN
-324 RDYHVK
+324 RNYHVK
-330 AEDVKSLLPD
+330 AEDVKDLLPD
-340 WKGADGCIATN
+340 WEGADGCIATN
-351 RITVEGRK
+351 RITVEGCK
-359 VGYCYREEPDGGW
+359 VGYCYREKPDGGW

-383 SDEYMDDPNNAGIYK
+383 SEAYMDDPNNAGIYK

-453 KWHEEDKHQKIVDA
+453 KWHEEDKHLKIVDA
-467 LEAISAEERTPEM
+467 LEAIPAEERTPEI

-492 DSSEPEGR
+492 DPSEPEGR
-500 KLLHQALELMQSHE
+500 KLLHRALELMQSHE

-541 RHFEKALELHPG
+541 RYFEKALELHPG

-573 GISLPQFW
+573 SISLPQFS

-613 RGAELVDQ
+613 RGAELVAQ

-670 MLKHWNIL
+670 VLEHWNIL

-693 GWEISGEDVQIW
+693 GWDISGDDVQIW
-705 LEKQGE
+705 LEEQGE

-723 LPMLREAECRV
+723 LPMLREEEGRA

-747 EIPHM
+747 EISHM

-939 SLKQQDDGTETENQD
+939 PLKQQDDGTETENQD
-954 DELDETL
+954 DELDEAL

-1047 SVREEGQNKAQW
+1047 SVREEGQDKAEW

-1064 YGYQYLYGQEEKA
+1064 YGYQYLYGQEEQA

-1082 RWAELDPEDE
+1082 RWAELDPEDKD
-1092 NAPAVIRECKAEI
+1092 APAVIQECQKEIAKRAEAEAEDE
-1105 RKRQRSRKKKAK
+1105 SDHTGV
-1117 FVPGDTP
+1117 FT
-1124 FEGFDLT
+1124 GF
-1131 NFWDDNWY
+1131 
-1139 ALKEYVSES
+1139 
-1148 PSDELIASVEEE
+1148 
-1160 LGYKLPAAYIWLM
+1160 
-1173 KQHNGGIPVNTCYPC
+1173 
-1188 DEPTCWADDHV
+1188 
-1199 AITGIFGI
+1199 
-1207 GREKSCS
+1207 
-1214 LCGELGSQFMIDE
+1214 
-1227 WEYPAIGVA
+1227 
-1236 ICDCPSAGHD
+1236 
-1246 MIFLDYRVCGP
+1246 
-1257 QGEPAVVHVDQ
+1257 
-1268 ENDYK
+1268 
-1273 ITHLADSFEEFVRG
+1273 
-1287 LEHESLYDPDEDVE
+1287 
-1301 DLEDDADEEKTDRKG
+1301 
-1316 SFAGSVLL
+1316 VLL
-1324 SKAEWDKEQLI
+1324 SKGEWDKEQFI
-1335 RNLREEWGIVDEEP
+1335 RDMKEKWDIAVDEY
-1349 DEGDEDEENSDD
+1349 DASEEKDDD
-1361 AVVMRV
+1361 ALVFEV
-1367 GGMMLIVTLFHGHI
+1367 GDMVAAVSLATYPI
-1381 PDNEA
+1381 PNGEA
-1386 EINAENNYMWPEAV
+1386 ELNAENNYMWEDAV
-1400 EVAKAHKAH
+1400 KVAKEHCAH
-1409 IMVAVLGEEEKLLER
+1409 IMVVVLGKEENLLEK
-1424 GKLFTKAM
+1424 GKLYTKVVA
-1432 AVCCKQKYATGVYT
+1432 ACCKQKYATGIYT

-1456 EGLADMLKKDEL
+1456 EGFADMMKEDEL

-1475 FGLYRSEGGLNGY
+1475 FGLYQSEGGLNGY

-1503 NTDAEPEELR
+1503 NTDAEPEDLR

-1541 DKHTITRSPGISLPE
+1541 DKHTITRSPGVSLPE

-1605 EEHIE
+1605 EGHIE

-1698 LKSLARLPIA
+1698 LKSLARLPINCD
-1708 SDTWLGFGHT
+1708 SWLGHGHT
-1718 MDNKENFAENT
+1718 VENREPFADNT
-1729 KLCAAILTGPQST
+1729 KLCTATLIGPQDT
-1742 EEGGEVCT
+1742 EDGSEVCT

-1761 VIPLYEDELDYK
+1761 VIPLYRDELEYK
-1773 LEHDVD
+1773 LAHDAD
-1779 ALLNKMRGISFVV
+1779 ALLGKMNGISFVV
-1792 NPTRQNAITRGTFSN
+1792 EPDRQDAITRGTLSN
-1807 DNFDGEMDDASYHLE
+1807 DDFDGEMDDASYHIE

-1866 QVKADPASV
+1866 QVKADPANV

-1976 PSEVAHAIMEYLDC
+1976 PSEVAQAIMEYLDC

>member
-1 MGAWGIKALER
+1 
-12 DEGLDVLDILKNEYV
+12 
-27 PEHPVMD
+27 
-34 LGEMIELMKEEV
+34 
-46 MLGSDFS
+46 
-53 QIDFLFDN
+53 
-61 TAMALAE
+61 
-68 LYFQWKDNSKLD
+68 
-80 YDHEEAIWDKVTG
+80 
-93 FTASKEALA
+93 
-102 FLLRQ
+102 
-107 LTDIKNEVPDEDGI
+107 
-121 REIVDLWKNEDSG
+121 
-134 EIAPAWLEHLNQ
+134 
-146 LIDRLDSEQE
+146 
-156 ARQMYI
+156 MYI

-190 IPLSEIFAKI
+190 IPLSEIFTKI
-200 GLDKQNWD
+200 GLDKQNWG

-221 DGVEMDFHFAIDVV
+221 SGVEMDFHFAIDVV

-262 ARRIRITVTP
+262 SRRIRITATP

-277 MNKALADFAQNP
+277 MNKSLADFAQNP
-289 LEYDLSEMMDN
+289 LEYDLSEMMDD

-330 AEDVKSLLPD
+330 AEDVKSLLSD

-351 RITVEGRK
+351 RITVEGCK
-359 VGYCYREEPDGGW
+359 VGYCYREKPDGDW

-383 SDEYMDDPNNAGIYK
+383 SEEYMDDPNNAGIYK

-467 LEAISAEERTPEM
+467 LEAIPTEERTPEM

-500 KLLHQALELMQSHE
+500 KQLHRALELMQCHE

-541 RHFEKALELHPG
+541 RYFEKALEQHPG
-553 DDPKLNTRQDMEE
+553 DDPKLNTRQDIED
-566 LIDSCKK
+566 LIDWCTK
-573 GISLPQFW
+573 GISLPQFS

-613 RGAELVDQ
+613 RGAELVAQ
-621 MQETLN
+621 MEDTLN
-627 LVFDEISFEMGFNG
+627 LVFDEISFELGFNG
-641 EKYELILTPEGD
+641 EKHELILTPEGN

-670 MLKHWNIL
+670 VLEHWNIL
-678 VGRQPLQNIGLRTED
+678 VGRQPSQNIGLRTD
-693 GWEISGEDVQIW
+693 DSWDISGEDVQIW
-705 LEKQGE
+705 LEEQGE
-711 NSFAI
+711 NSFNI

-723 LPMLREAECRV
+723 LPMLREAEGRV

-740 LTDQVLG
+740 LTDQILG

-800 KMEPKQ
+800 EMKPNE
-806 DPDADWRLD
+806 DPNADWRLD

-856 TLREEEGSQKIFDFR
+856 TLREEEGSEKIFDFR
-871 DKLEEVLTGGDGS
+871 DKLEELFTTVDGS
-884 EVLTLTGG
+884 EMLALIGG

-905 WDIQEALNMA
+905 WDIREALNMA

-939 SLKQQDDGTETENQD
+939 PLKQQDDGTETENQD

-970 QQNAEA
+970 QQDAEA

-1001 ENWRNYRTAYAL
+1001 EDWRNYRTAYAL

-1047 SVREEGQNKAQW
+1047 SVREEGQDKAEW

-1139 ALKEYVSES
+1139 ALKEYVSDP

-1188 DEPTCWADDHV
+1188 DEPTCWAEDHV

-1246 MIFLDYRVCGP
+1246 MIFLDYRACGP

-1273 ITHLADSFEEFVRG
+1273 ITHLADSFEEFIRG

-1301 DLEDDADEEKTDRKG
+1301 DLNEDVDADEEETDHKG

-1324 SKAEWDKEQLI
+1324 SKVEWDKEQLI
-1335 RNLREEWGIVDEEP
+1335 RDLREEWGIVDEEP
-1349 DEGDEDEENSDD
+1349 DEGDEDDENSDD

-1400 EVAKAHKAH
+1400 EVTKAHKAH

-1456 EGLADMLKKDEL
+1456 EGLADMLKEDEL

-1541 DKHTITRSPGISLPE
+1541 DKHTITRSPGVSLPE

-1563 GYEPIK
+1563 SYEPTEVE
-1569 GDPEDDS
+1569 PETDDDS
-1576 CDHSDND
+1576 
-1583 DTQDEEEFS
+1583 
-1592 NPEVYTEEEMEAV
+1592 
-1605 EEHIE
+1605 I
-1610 QYFGKFENVFHE
+1610 G
-1622 LVSPDIHVDICVVP
+1622 
-1636 PSEER
+1636 
-1641 DYCTLVTMGMGAH
+1641 
-1654 RMNVPEELAEYKLE
+1654 
-1668 RAELAIALPADWKLD
+1668 
-1683 QESMKDEKWYWPIRL
+1683 
-1698 LKSLARLPIA
+1698 
-1708 SDTWLGFGHT
+1708 
-1718 MDNKENFAENT
+1718 
-1729 KLCAAILTGPQST
+1729 
-1742 EEGGEVCT
+1742 
-1750 LPGGEEVNFYQ
+1750 
-1761 VIPLYEDELDYK
+1761 
-1773 LEHDVD
+1773 
-1779 ALLNKMRGISFVV
+1779 
-1792 NPTRQNAITRGTFSN
+1792 
-1807 DNFDGEMDDASYHLE
+1807 MDDVSYHIE

-1852 MGEDFLKEYSEVAK
+1852 MGEKFLEEHGDVVN
-1866 QVKADPASV
+1866 QVKADPGST
-1875 DLREFIRD
+1875 DLRTFIRE
-1883 ELDGCLFSVLFNQQ
+1883 ELFGCLFSALFNQK
-1897 GRAFAGYY
+1897 GRAFAHYY
-1905 YGEGDSPY
+1905 YGENDAPY

-1930 YHSNEFQQEA
+1930 YHSNEFQQET

-1947 EKYYQTMAQV
+1947 EKYYQAMAKV
-1957 IEERFENWQGQDF
+1957 IEKRFVNWQGQDF

-1976 PSEVAHAIMEYLDC
+1976 PSEVAQAIMEYLDC

-2007 YSYAQRLGVREGF
+2007 YSYARRLGVREDF
-2020 VPVLIQADDETL
+2020 IPVLIKPDETL

-2042 EHDAD
+2042 ENDAD
-2047 CYEFDL
+2047 CYEFNP
-2053 KTVEEYRK
+2053 KAVEEYRK

-2072 AILEELT
+2072 AVLEELT
-2079 GQRKEEAEDDD
+2079 GQRKEEAEEDDM
-2090 LDWEEEVLGEMEGGE
+2090 DWEEEIIGEIDGGIN
-2105 PNDRFANYWNDDT
+2105 NDRFASYWDSDT
-2118 GMTYP
+2118 NMTVP

-2144 NWNECPDTPDLMAV
+2144 NWNECPDTLELMAV
-2158 AKYWFEQHGAIPA
+2158 AKYWFEQYDAVPA

-2180 ELPTPISKERAMEVA
+2180 LLPAPVPKEKAIDVA

-2206 QNEDGSI
+2206 QNASI
-2213 GSLADVLW
+2213 GTLADTIH

>member
-190 IPLSEIFAKI
+190 IPLSEIFSKI

-262 ARRIRITVTP
+262 VRRIRITATP

-277 MNKALADFAQNP
+277 MNKSLADFAQNP
-289 LEYDLSEMMDN
+289 LEYDISEMMGED
-300 EEIQEMARDV
+300 EITDMAYQVEM
-310 EALRKEL
+310 LRKEL
-317 YEAAGRN
+317 YEASGRN
-324 RDYHVK
+324 RNYHVK
-330 AEDVKSLLPD
+330 AEDVKHLLPD
-340 WKGADGCIATN
+340 WEGADGCIATN
-351 RITVEGRK
+351 RITVEGYK

-383 SDEYMDDPNNAGIYK
+383 SEAYMDDPNNAGIYK

-403 NDDPDIIPLLNTP
+403 NDDPDIIPLLHTP

-432 KDWKPDEDEEDPDM
+432 KDWKPDEDEEDLDM

-453 KWHEEDKHQKIVDA
+453 KWHEESKQHKIIDA
-467 LEAISAEERTPEM
+467 LEAIPAEERTPEM
-480 DMELARAYNNLA
+480 DSELARAYNNLA
-492 DSSEPEGR
+492 DPHKPTCKEML
-500 KLLHQALELMQSHE
+500 KKALALLKPHE
-514 EELGD
+514 EYFED
-519 TYSWNFRMGYAYYYL
+519 DYYWNFRMGYSYFYL

-541 RHFEKALELHPG
+541 RYFEKALEVRPG
-553 DDPKLNTRQDMEE
+553 DDDTKEFIER
-566 LIDSCKK
+566 CKQ

-581 ECFRERTENWWET
+581 ECFRERTEDWWET

-601 LRQMMDEDKDHT
+601 LRQMMDDDKDHT
-613 RGAELVDQ
+613 RGAELVAQ
-621 MQETLN
+621 MEETLN
-627 LVFDEISFEMGFNG
+627 LAFDEISFEMGFNG

-670 MLKHWNIL
+670 VLEHWNIL

-693 GWEISGEDVQIW
+693 GWDISGDDVQIW
-705 LEKQGE
+705 LEEQGE
-711 NSFAI
+711 NSFAL

-723 LPMLREAECRV
+723 LPMLREAEGRV

-752 RYIDSFDVLEEPK
+752 RYIDSFDVLEEPR
-765 AEPSFLLSQ
+765 AEPSILMSQ
-774 LPDKLREQGLE
+774 LPDALKERGLE

-800 KMEPKQ
+800 EMKPNE

-1047 SVREEGQNKAQW
+1047 SVREEGQDKAEW

-1064 YGYQYLYGQEEKA
+1064 YGYQYLYGQEEQA

-1082 RWAELDPEDE
+1082 RWAELDPEDKD
-1092 NAPAVIRECKAEI
+1092 APAVIQECQKEIAKRAEAEAEDE
-1105 RKRQRSRKKKAK
+1105 SDHTGV
-1117 FVPGDTP
+1117 FT
-1124 FEGFDLT
+1124 GF
-1131 NFWDDNWY
+1131 
-1139 ALKEYVSES
+1139 
-1148 PSDELIASVEEE
+1148 
-1160 LGYKLPAAYIWLM
+1160 
-1173 KQHNGGIPVNTCYPC
+1173 
-1188 DEPTCWADDHV
+1188 
-1199 AITGIFGI
+1199 
-1207 GREKSCS
+1207 
-1214 LCGELGSQFMIDE
+1214 
-1227 WEYPAIGVA
+1227 
-1236 ICDCPSAGHD
+1236 
-1246 MIFLDYRVCGP
+1246 
-1257 QGEPAVVHVDQ
+1257 
-1268 ENDYK
+1268 
-1273 ITHLADSFEEFVRG
+1273 
-1287 LEHESLYDPDEDVE
+1287 
-1301 DLEDDADEEKTDRKG
+1301 
-1316 SFAGSVLL
+1316 VLL
-1324 SKAEWDKEQLI
+1324 SKGEWDKEQFI
-1335 RNLREEWGIVDEEP
+1335 RDMKEKWDIAVDEY
-1349 DEGDEDEENSDD
+1349 DASEEKDDD
-1361 AVVMRV
+1361 ALVFEV
-1367 GGMMLIVTLFHGHI
+1367 GDMVAAVSLATYPI
-1381 PDNEA
+1381 PNGEA
-1386 EINAENNYMWPEAV
+1386 ELNAENNYMWEDAV
-1400 EVAKAHKAH
+1400 KVAKEHCAH
-1409 IMVAVLGEEEKLLER
+1409 IMVAVLGKEENLLEK
-1424 GKLFTKAM
+1424 GKLYTKVVA
-1432 AVCCKQKYATGVYT
+1432 ACCRQEYATGIYT

-1456 EGLADMLKKDEL
+1456 EGFADMMQDGEL
-1468 PIFNWVW
+1468 PIFNWIW
-1475 FGLYRSEGGLNGY
+1475 FGLWRNENGMNGY
-1488 TYGMDVFGKEEMEVL
+1488 TYGMDVFGKDEMEVL
-1503 NTDAEPEELR
+1503 GTDAKPSDLR
-1513 DFLASLASYVLACDV
+1513 DFLASLVSYVLENDV
-1528 TLQDGETIGFSAD
+1528 ELHDGETIGFAAD
-1541 DKHTITRSPGISLPE
+1541 DKHTITRSPGVGLPE

-1563 GYEPIK
+1563 SWESSD
-1569 GDPEDDS
+1569 GDPDD
-1576 CDHSDND
+1576 DGD
-1583 DTQDEEEFS
+1583 DPDGEMPEDEEAGV
-1592 NPEVYTEEEMEAV
+1592 PEVYTEEEMEAV
-1605 EEHIE
+1605 EGHIQ
-1610 QYFGKFENVFHE
+1610 QYFGKVENVFHE
-1622 LVSPDIHVDICVVP
+1622 LVSPDIHVDICMVP
-1636 PSEER
+1636 PTEER

-1654 RMNVPEELAEYKLE
+1654 RMNVPEELVEYKLE

-1698 LKSLARLPIA
+1698 LKSLARLPINCD
-1708 SDTWLGFGHT
+1708 SWLGHGHT
-1718 MDNKENFAENT
+1718 VENREPFADNT
-1729 KLCAAILTGPQST
+1729 KLCTATLIGPQDT
-1742 EEGGEVCT
+1742 EDGSEVCT

-1773 LEHDVD
+1773 LEHDTD

-1792 NPTRQNAITRGTFSN
+1792 NPTRQDAITRGTLSN
-1807 DNFDGEMDDASYHLE
+1807 DDFDGEMDDASYHIE

-1852 MGEDFLKEYSEVAK
+1852 MGEEFLAEYGEVVEK
-1866 QVKADPASV
+1866 VKADSASV

-1883 ELDGCLFSVLFNQQ
+1883 ELDGCLFSVLFNHQ

-1913 YPADIDDYAL
+1913 YPADVDDNAL
-1923 KYFGPSR
+1923 CFFGPER
-1930 YHSNEFQQEA
+1930 YHSDEFQDEA

-1947 EKYYQTMAQV
+1947 EDYYQAMAEV

-1976 PSEVAHAIMEYLDC
+1976 PSEVAQAIMEYLDC

-2042 EHDAD
+2042 KNDVD
-2047 CYEFDL
+2047 IYEFDL
-2053 KTVEEYRK
+2053 KAVTEYRK
-2061 KMLSA
+2061 KMLST

-2072 AILEELT
+2072 TVLEELT

-2090 LDWEEEVLGEMEGGE
+2090 MDWDEEVLGEMEGGE
-2105 PNDRFANYWNDDT
+2105 PNDRFSSYWDDDT
-2118 GMTYP
+2118 EMTYP

-2144 NWNECPDTPDLMAV
+2144 NWNDCPDTPELMAA
-2158 AKYWFEQHGAIPA
+2158 AKYWFQQHGAIPA

>member
-1 MGAWGIKALER
+1 MGVWGIKALER

-46 MLGSDFS
+46 MLGADFS

-351 RITVEGRK
+351 RITVEGYK

-534 DQEGRAL
+534 DQEGRSL

-613 RGAELVDQ
+613 RGAEIVAQ
-621 MQETLN
+621 MEETLN

-641 EKYELILTPEGD
+641 EKHELILTPEGD

-670 MLKHWNIL
+670 VLEHWNIL

-693 GWEISGEDVQIW
+693 GLDISGEDVQIW
-705 LEKQGE
+705 LEEQGE

-723 LPMLREAECRV
+723 LPMLRDEEGRA

-740 LTDQVLG
+740 FTDQVLG
-747 EIPHM
+747 EISHM

-939 SLKQQDDGTETENQD
+939 PLKQQDDGTETENQD

-1139 ALKEYVSES
+1139 ALKEYVSDP
-1148 PSDELIASVEEE
+1148 PSDELIASVEEA

-1188 DEPTCWADDHV
+1188 DEPTSWAEDHV

-1246 MIFLDYRVCGP
+1246 MIFLDYRACGP

-1273 ITHLADSFEEFVRG
+1273 ITHLADSFEEFIRG

-1301 DLEDDADEEKTDRKG
+1301 ELEDDADEEETDRKG

-1335 RNLREEWGIVDEEP
+1335 RDLREEWSIVDEEP
-1349 DEGDEDEENSDD
+1349 DEGDEDVENSDD

-1367 GGMMLIVTLFHGHI
+1367 GNMMLIVTLFHGHI

-1456 EGLADMLKKDEL
+1456 EGLADMIKEDEL
-1468 PIFNWVW
+1468 PIFNWIW

-1541 DKHTITRSPGISLPE
+1541 DKHTITRSPGVSLPE

-1563 GYEPIK
+1563 SYEPTEVE
-1569 GDPEDDS
+1569 PETDDDS
-1576 CDHSDND
+1576 
-1583 DTQDEEEFS
+1583 
-1592 NPEVYTEEEMEAV
+1592 
-1605 EEHIE
+1605 I
-1610 QYFGKFENVFHE
+1610 G
-1622 LVSPDIHVDICVVP
+1622 
-1636 PSEER
+1636 
-1641 DYCTLVTMGMGAH
+1641 
-1654 RMNVPEELAEYKLE
+1654 
-1668 RAELAIALPADWKLD
+1668 
-1683 QESMKDEKWYWPIRL
+1683 
-1698 LKSLARLPIA
+1698 
-1708 SDTWLGFGHT
+1708 
-1718 MDNKENFAENT
+1718 
-1729 KLCAAILTGPQST
+1729 
-1742 EEGGEVCT
+1742 
-1750 LPGGEEVNFYQ
+1750 
-1761 VIPLYEDELDYK
+1761 
-1773 LEHDVD
+1773 
-1779 ALLNKMRGISFVV
+1779 
-1792 NPTRQNAITRGTFSN
+1792 
-1807 DNFDGEMDDASYHLE
+1807 MDDVSYHIE

-1852 MGEDFLKEYSEVAK
+1852 MGEKFLEEHGEVVN
-1866 QVKADPASV
+1866 QVKADPGSTE
-1875 DLREFIRD
+1875 LRTFIRE
-1883 ELDGCLFSVLFNQQ
+1883 ELFGCLFSALFNQK
-1897 GRAFAGYY
+1897 GRAFAHYY
-1905 YGEGDSPY
+1905 YGENDAPY

-1947 EKYYQTMAQV
+1947 EKYYQAMAKV
-1957 IEERFENWQGQDF
+1957 IEKRFVNWQGQDF

-1976 PSEVAHAIMEYLDC
+1976 PSEVAQAIMEYLDC

-2007 YSYAQRLGVREGF
+2007 YSYARRLGVREDF
-2020 VPVLIQADDETL
+2020 IPVLIKPDETL

-2042 EHDAD
+2042 ENDAD
-2047 CYEFDL
+2047 CYEFNP
-2053 KTVEEYRK
+2053 KAVEEYRK

-2072 AILEELT
+2072 AVLEELT
-2079 GQRKEEAEDDD
+2079 GQRKEEAEEDDM
-2090 LDWEEEVLGEMEGGE
+2090 DWEEEIIGEIDGGIN
-2105 PNDRFANYWNDDT
+2105 NDRFASYWDSDT
-2118 GMTYP
+2118 NMTVP

>member
-1 MGAWGIKALER
+1 
-12 DEGLDVLDILKNEYV
+12 
-27 PEHPVMD
+27 
-34 LGEMIELMKEEV
+34 
-46 MLGSDFS
+46 
-53 QIDFLFDN
+53 
-61 TAMALAE
+61 
-68 LYFQWKDNSKLD
+68 
-80 YDHEEAIWDKVTG
+80 
-93 FTASKEALA
+93 
-102 FLLRQ
+102 
-107 LTDIKNEVPDEDGI
+107 
-121 REIVDLWKNEDSG
+121 
-134 EIAPAWLEHLNQ
+134 
-146 LIDRLDSEQE
+146 
-156 ARQMYI
+156 MYI

-182 LEDQKKEE
+182 LVDQKKEE

-262 ARRIRITVTP
+262 SRRIRITATP

-289 LEYDLSEMMDN
+289 LEYDLSEMMDD
-300 EEIQEMARDV
+300 EESHEMARDV

-330 AEDVKSLLPD
+330 AEDVKPLLSD

-351 RITVEGRK
+351 RITVEGYK
-359 VGYCYREEPDGGW
+359 VGYCYREKPDGDW

-383 SDEYMDDPNNAGIYK
+383 SEAYMDDPNNAGIYK

-432 KDWKPDEDEEDPDM
+432 KDWKPDEDEEDPNM

-500 KLLHQALELMQSHE
+500 KLLHRALELMQSHE

-519 TYSWNFRMGYAYYYL
+519 TYSWNFRMGYSYFYL

-541 RHFEKALELHPG
+541 RYFEKALELHPG

-573 GISLPQFW
+573 SISLPQFS

-601 LRQMMDEDKDHT
+601 LRRMMDEDKDHT
-613 RGAELVDQ
+613 RGAEIVAQ

-670 MLKHWNIL
+670 VLEHWNIL
-678 VGRQPLQNIGLRTED
+678 VGRQPFPNIGLRTED
-693 GWEISGEDVQIW
+693 GWDISGEDVQIW
-705 LEKQGE
+705 LEEQGE

-723 LPMLREAECRV
+723 LPMLREEEGRA

-747 EIPHM
+747 EISHM

-939 SLKQQDDGTETENQD
+939 PLKQQDDGTETENQD

-1001 ENWRNYRTAYAL
+1001 EDWRNYRTAYAL

-1018 NYAIIGDHDEGTLKS
+1018 NYAIIGDHDEGTPRY
-1033 KGDKALLRA
+1033 KGDKALCRA

-1047 SVREEGQNKAQW
+1047 SVREEGQDKAEW

-1092 NAPAVIRECKAEI
+1092 NASAVIQECKAEI

-1139 ALKEYVSES
+1139 ALKEYVSDP

-1188 DEPTCWADDHV
+1188 DEPTCWSDDHV

-1349 DEGDEDEENSDD
+1349 DEGDEDDENSDD

-1409 IMVAVLGEEEKLLER
+1409 IVVAVLGEEEKLLER

-1456 EGLADMLKKDEL
+1456 EGFADMLKEDEL
-1468 PIFNWVW
+1468 PIFNWIW

-1488 TYGMDVFGKEEMEVL
+1488 TYGMDVFGKDEMEVL
-1503 NTDAEPEELR
+1503 NANAEPGDLR

-1528 TLQDGETIGFSAD
+1528 TLKDGETIGFSAD

-1563 GYEPIK
+1563 SYEPSE
-1569 GDPEDDS
+1569 GGPDADGEDGPDGEGP
-1576 CDHSDND
+1576 
-1583 DTQDEEEFS
+1583 QDEDPGE
-1592 NPEVYTEEEMEAV
+1592 PEVYTEEEMEAV
-1605 EEHIE
+1605 EGYIE
-1610 QYFGKFENVFHE
+1610 KYFGEVENVFHE

-1636 PSEER
+1636 PAEER
-1641 DYCTLVTMGMGAH
+1641 DYYTLVTMGMGAH

-1683 QESMKDEKWYWPIRL
+1683 QESMQDERWYWPIRL
-1698 LKSLARLPIA
+1698 LKVLARLPIA

-1718 MDNKENFAENT
+1718 MDNEEDFAKNT
-1729 KLCAAILTGPQST
+1729 ELCAALLTGPQGT
-1742 EEGGEVCT
+1742 EDGSEVCT

-1761 VIPLYEDELDYK
+1761 VIPLYRDELEYK
-1773 LEHDVD
+1773 MEQDAD

-1792 NPTRQNAITRGTFSN
+1792 NPTRQDAITRGALAKES
-1807 DNFDGEMDDASYHLE
+1807 FDGDMDNAAWHLE
-1822 SIEEK
+1822 TIREK
-1827 ELPIDPINAYNHMA
+1827 HLPVDEINAYNHMA

-1847 MEHDL
+1847 IEHDL
-1852 MGEDFLKEYSEVAK
+1852 MSVEFIERYNEQYQAFL
-1866 QVKADPASV
+1866 ADIRRA
-1875 DLREFIRD
+1875 DLRSFIRD
-1883 ELDGCLFSVLFNQQ
+1883 SLKGQLFGALFNEV
-1897 GRAFAGYY
+1897 GSAFAGYY
-1905 YGEGDSPY
+1905 YGVSDSPY
-1913 YPADIDDYAL
+1913 FPSDIDDYAL
-1923 KYFGPSR
+1923 RFFGPER
-1930 YHSNEFQQEA
+1930 YHSDEFQDEA

-1947 EKYYQTMAQV
+1947 EDYYQAMAKV
-1957 IEERFENWQGQDF
+1957 IEERFANWQGQDF

-1976 PSEVAHAIMEYLDC
+1976 PSELAEALMEYLDC

-2007 YSYAQRLGVREGF
+2007 YSYARRLGVREDF
-2020 VPVLIQADDETL
+2020 IPVLIKADDETL

-2053 KTVEEYRK
+2053 KTVEAYRK

-2066 PVKDGK
+2066 PIKDGK
-2072 AILEELT
+2072 AVLEGLT
-2079 GQRKEEAEDDD
+2079 GQRREEAEDDD
-2090 LDWEEEVLGEMEGGE
+2090 MDWEGEVLGEMEGGYD
-2105 PNDRFANYWNDDT
+2105 NDRLSCYWGSDSH
-2118 GMTYP
+2118 MTYP

-2158 AKYWFEQHGAIPA
+2158 AKYWFEQYGAVPA

-2180 ELPTPISKERAMEVA
+2180 LLPDPVSKEKAMEVA
-2195 VEQYGFCPDLD
+2195 TEQYGFCSDIVD
-2206 QNEDGSI
+2206 QEQDDPTVGN
-2213 GSLADVLW
+2213 LADVLW

>member
-1 MGAWGIKALER
+1 
-12 DEGLDVLDILKNEYV
+12 
-27 PEHPVMD
+27 
-34 LGEMIELMKEEV
+34 
-46 MLGSDFS
+46 
-53 QIDFLFDN
+53 
-61 TAMALAE
+61 
-68 LYFQWKDNSKLD
+68 
-80 YDHEEAIWDKVTG
+80 
-93 FTASKEALA
+93 
-102 FLLRQ
+102 
-107 LTDIKNEVPDEDGI
+107 
-121 REIVDLWKNEDSG
+121 
-134 EIAPAWLEHLNQ
+134 
-146 LIDRLDSEQE
+146 
-156 ARQMYI
+156 MYI
-162 KKYWGNFIGGSD
+162 KKYWGNFMGGSD

-200 GLDKQNWD
+200 GLDKQTWD

-221 DGVEMDFHFAIDVV
+221 NGVEMDFHFAIDVV
-235 TDLAAIL
+235 TDLAAVL
-242 LECSVSGS
+242 LECSISGG
-250 VNLQDLDEYNTP
+250 VDLHDLDSYHTP
-262 ARRIRITVTP
+262 HRRIRVTATP

-289 LEYDLSEMMDN
+289 LEYDLSEMMDD

-317 YEAAGRN
+317 YESAGRN
-324 RDYHVK
+324 RSYHVK
-330 AEDVKSLLPD
+330 AEDVKHLLPD
-340 WKGADGCIATN
+340 WEGADGCIATN
-351 RITVEGRK
+351 RITVEGCK
-359 VGYCYREEPDGGW
+359 VGYCYREEPDGDW

-432 KDWKPDEDEEDPDM
+432 KNWKPDEDEEDPDM

-453 KWHEEDKHQKIVDA
+453 KWHEEDKHLKIVDA
-467 LEAISAEERTPEM
+467 LEAIPAEERTPEI

-492 DSSEPEGR
+492 DPSEPEGR

-573 GISLPQFW
+573 GISLPQFS
-581 ECFRERTENWWET
+581 ECFRERTEDWWET

-613 RGAELVDQ
+613 RGAELVAQ

-665 HAPKE
+665 HASKE
-670 MLKHWNIL
+670 VLEHWNIL
-678 VGRQPLQNIGLRTED
+678 VGRQPLPNIGLRTED
-693 GWEISGEDVQIW
+693 GWNISGDDVQIW
-705 LEKQGE
+705 LEEQGE

-723 LPMLREAECRV
+723 LPKLQEEEGRA

-747 EIPHM
+747 EISHM

-939 SLKQQDDGTETENQD
+939 PLKQQDDGTETENQD

-1001 ENWRNYRTAYAL
+1001 EDWRNYRTAYAL

-1018 NYAIIGDHDEGTLKS
+1018 NYAIIGDHDEGTPRY
-1033 KGDKALLRA
+1033 KGDKALCRA

-1047 SVREEGQNKAQW
+1047 SVREEGQDKAEW

-1139 ALKEYVSES
+1139 ALKEFVSEP

-1246 MIFLDYRVCGP
+1246 MIFLDYRACGP

-1273 ITHLADSFEEFVRG
+1273 ITHLADSFEEFIRG

-1301 DLEDDADEEKTDRKG
+1301 DLEDDADEEGTDHKG

-1349 DEGDEDEENSDD
+1349 DEGDEDDENSDD

-1409 IMVAVLGEEEKLLER
+1409 IVVAVLGEEEKLLER

-1456 EGLADMLKKDEL
+1456 EGLADMLKEDEL

-1541 DKHTITRSPGISLPE
+1541 DKHTITRSPGVSLPE

-1605 EEHIE
+1605 EGHIE

-1792 NPTRQNAITRGTFSN
+1792 NPTRQNAITRGTLSN
-1807 DNFDGEMDDASYHLE
+1807 DNFDGEMDDASYHIE

-1976 PSEVAHAIMEYLDC
+1976 PSEVAQAIMEYLDC

-2020 VPVLIQADDETL
+2020 VPVLIKADDETL

-2042 EHDAD
+2042 EHNAD
-2047 CYEFDL
+2047 FYEFDL

-2066 PVKDGK
+2066 PIKDGK
-2072 AILEELT
+2072 AVLEELT

-2090 LDWEEEVLGEMEGGE
+2090 MDWEAEVLGEMEGGYD
-2105 PNDRFANYWNDDT
+2105 NDRFSCYWDSDSH
-2118 GMTYP
+2118 MTYP

>member
-1 MGAWGIKALER
+1 
-12 DEGLDVLDILKNEYV
+12 
-27 PEHPVMD
+27 
-34 LGEMIELMKEEV
+34 
-46 MLGSDFS
+46 
-53 QIDFLFDN
+53 
-61 TAMALAE
+61 
-68 LYFQWKDNSKLD
+68 
-80 YDHEEAIWDKVTG
+80 
-93 FTASKEALA
+93 
-102 FLLRQ
+102 
-107 LTDIKNEVPDEDGI
+107 
-121 REIVDLWKNEDSG
+121 
-134 EIAPAWLEHLNQ
+134 
-146 LIDRLDSEQE
+146 
-156 ARQMYI
+156 MYI

-190 IPLSEIFAKI
+190 IPLSEIFSKI

-262 ARRIRITVTP
+262 ARRIRITATP

-277 MNKALADFAQNP
+277 MNKALADFVHAP

-324 RDYHVK
+324 RDYYVK
-330 AEDVKSLLPD
+330 AEDMKNLLPD
-340 WKGADGCIATN
+340 WEGADGCIATN
-351 RITVEGRK
+351 RITMEGYK
-359 VGYCYREEPDGGW
+359 VGYCYRENPDGGW

-383 SDEYMDDPNNAGIYK
+383 SEAYMDDPNNAGIYK

-403 NDDPDIIPLLNTP
+403 NDDPDIISLLNTP

-453 KWHEEDKHQKIVDA
+453 KWHEESKQHKIIDA
-467 LEAISAEERTPEM
+467 LEAIPAEERTPEM
-480 DMELARAYNNLA
+480 DSELARAYNNLA
-492 DSSEPEGR
+492 DPHKPTCKEML
-500 KLLHQALELMQSHE
+500 KKALALLKPHE
-514 EELGD
+514 EYFED
-519 TYSWNFRMGYAYYYL
+519 DYYWNFRMGYSYFYL

-541 RHFEKALELHPG
+541 RYFEKALEVRPG
-553 DDPKLNTRQDMEE
+553 DDDTKEF
-566 LIDSCKK
+566 IDRCKQ

-581 ECFRERTENWWET
+581 ECFRDRTENWWET

-601 LRQMMDEDKDHT
+601 LRQMMDDDKDHT
-613 RGAELVDQ
+613 RGAELVAQ
-621 MQETLN
+621 MEETLN
-627 LVFDEISFEMGFNG
+627 LAFDEISFELGVGG
-641 EKYELILTPEGD
+641 EKHELILTPEGD

-670 MLKHWNIL
+670 VLEHWNIL
-678 VGRQPLQNIGLRTED
+678 VGRQPVQNIGLRTND
-693 GWEISGEDVQIW
+693 GWEISGDDVQIW
-705 LEKQGE
+705 LEEQGE

-723 LPMLREAECRV
+723 LPKLQEEEGRA

-747 EIPHM
+747 EISHM

-939 SLKQQDDGTETENQD
+939 PLKQQDAGSETENQD
-954 DELDETL
+954 DELDEAL

-1001 ENWRNYRTAYAL
+1001 EDWRNYRTAYAL

-1018 NYAIIGDHDEGTLKS
+1018 NYAIIGDHDEGTPRY
-1033 KGDKALLRA
+1033 KGDKALCRA

-1047 SVREEGQNKAQW
+1047 SVREEGQDKAEW

-1077 IPYAQ
+1077 IPYAR

-1092 NAPAVIRECKAEI
+1092 NASAVIQECKAEI
-1105 RKRQRSRKKKAK
+1105 RKRQRSRKKAK

-1131 NFWDDNWY
+1131 NFWDDSMY
-1139 ALKEYVSES
+1139 ALKEYVSDP

-1246 MIFLDYRVCGP
+1246 MIFLDYRACGP

-1287 LEHESLYDPDEDVE
+1287 LKHESLYDPDEDVE

-1316 SFAGSVLL
+1316 SFAGFVLL

-1349 DEGDEDEENSDD
+1349 DEGDEDDENSDD

-1456 EGLADMLKKDEL
+1456 EGLADMLKEDEL

-1541 DKHTITRSPGISLPE
+1541 DKHTITRSPGVSLPE

-1569 GDPEDDS
+1569 GDPEDD
-1576 CDHSDND
+1576 D
-1583 DTQDEEEFS
+1583 DSIGMDDVS
-1592 NPEVYTEEEMEAV
+1592 Y
-1605 EEHIE
+1605 HIE
-1610 QYFGKFENVFHE
+1610 N
-1622 LVSPDIHVDICVVP
+1622 L
-1636 PSEER
+1636 
-1641 DYCTLVTMGMGAH
+1641 
-1654 RMNVPEELAEYKLE
+1654 
-1668 RAELAIALPADWKLD
+1668 
-1683 QESMKDEKWYWPIRL
+1683 
-1698 LKSLARLPIA
+1698 
-1708 SDTWLGFGHT
+1708 
-1718 MDNKENFAENT
+1718 
-1729 KLCAAILTGPQST
+1729 
-1742 EEGGEVCT
+1742 
-1750 LPGGEEVNFYQ
+1750 
-1761 VIPLYEDELDYK
+1761 
-1773 LEHDVD
+1773 
-1779 ALLNKMRGISFVV
+1779 
-1792 NPTRQNAITRGTFSN
+1792 
-1807 DNFDGEMDDASYHLE
+1807 
-1822 SIEEK
+1822 EEK

-1852 MGEDFLKEYSEVAK
+1852 MGGKFLAEHGEVVN
-1866 QVKADPASV
+1866 QVKADPGNT
-1875 DLREFIRD
+1875 DLRTFIRE
-1883 ELDGCLFSVLFNQQ
+1883 ELFGCLFSALFNQK
-1897 GRAFAGYY
+1897 GRAFAHYY
-1905 YGEGDSPY
+1905 YGEIDAPY

-1947 EKYYQTMAQV
+1947 EDYYQAMAEV
-1957 IEERFENWQGQDF
+1957 IEERFTNWQGQDF

-1976 PSEVAHAIMEYLDC
+1976 PSEVAQAIMEYLDC

-2007 YSYAQRLGVREGF
+2007 YSYARRLGVREGF
-2020 VPVLIQADDETL
+2020 VPVLIQADDETQ

-2047 CYEFDL
+2047 FYEFDL

-2066 PVKDGK
+2066 PIKDGK

-2090 LDWEEEVLGEMEGGE
+2090 LDWDEEVLGEMEGGE

-2213 GSLADVLW
+2213 GSLAAVLW

>member
-1 MGAWGIKALER
+1 
-12 DEGLDVLDILKNEYV
+12 
-27 PEHPVMD
+27 
-34 LGEMIELMKEEV
+34 
-46 MLGSDFS
+46 
-53 QIDFLFDN
+53 
-61 TAMALAE
+61 
-68 LYFQWKDNSKLD
+68 
-80 YDHEEAIWDKVTG
+80 
-93 FTASKEALA
+93 
-102 FLLRQ
+102 
-107 LTDIKNEVPDEDGI
+107 
-121 REIVDLWKNEDSG
+121 
-134 EIAPAWLEHLNQ
+134 
-146 LIDRLDSEQE
+146 
-156 ARQMYI
+156 MYI

-277 MNKALADFAQNP
+277 MNKALADFAQNS
-289 LEYDLSEMMDN
+289 LEYDISEMMGED
-300 EEIQEMARDV
+300 EITDMAYQVEM
-310 EALRKEL
+310 LRKEL
-317 YEAAGRN
+317 YEASGRN
-324 RDYHVK
+324 RNYHVK
-330 AEDVKSLLPD
+330 AEDVKHLLPD
-340 WKGADGCIATN
+340 WEGADGCIATN
-351 RITVEGRK
+351 RITVEGYK
-359 VGYCYREEPDGGW
+359 VGYCYREKPDGGW

-613 RGAELVDQ
+613 RGAEIVAQ
-621 MQETLN
+621 MEETLN

-641 EKYELILTPEGD
+641 KKHELILTPEGD

-670 MLKHWNIL
+670 VLEHWNIL

-693 GWEISGEDVQIW
+693 GWDISRDDVQIW
-705 LEKQGE
+705 LEEQGE

-723 LPMLREAECRV
+723 LPMLRDEEGRA

-747 EIPHM
+747 EISHM

-1047 SVREEGQNKAQW
+1047 SVREEGQDKAEW

-1077 IPYAQ
+1077 IPYAE

-1139 ALKEYVSES
+1139 ALKEYVSDP

-1188 DEPTCWADDHV
+1188 DEPTCWSDDHV

-1246 MIFLDYRVCGP
+1246 MIFLDYRACGP

-1301 DLEDDADEEKTDRKG
+1301 ELEDDADEEETDRKG

-1335 RNLREEWGIVDEEP
+1335 RDLREEWSIVDEEP
-1349 DEGDEDEENSDD
+1349 DEGDEDVENSDD

-1367 GGMMLIVTLFHGHI
+1367 GNMMLIVTLFHGHI

-1456 EGLADMLKKDEL
+1456 EGLADMIKEDEL
-1468 PIFNWVW
+1468 PIFNWIW

-1488 TYGMDVFGKEEMEVL
+1488 TYGMDVFGKEKMEVL

-1541 DKHTITRSPGISLPE
+1541 DKHTITRSPGVSLPE

-1563 GYEPIK
+1563 SYEPTEVE
-1569 GDPEDDS
+1569 PETDDDS
-1576 CDHSDND
+1576 
-1583 DTQDEEEFS
+1583 
-1592 NPEVYTEEEMEAV
+1592 
-1605 EEHIE
+1605 I
-1610 QYFGKFENVFHE
+1610 G
-1622 LVSPDIHVDICVVP
+1622 
-1636 PSEER
+1636 
-1641 DYCTLVTMGMGAH
+1641 
-1654 RMNVPEELAEYKLE
+1654 
-1668 RAELAIALPADWKLD
+1668 
-1683 QESMKDEKWYWPIRL
+1683 
-1698 LKSLARLPIA
+1698 
-1708 SDTWLGFGHT
+1708 
-1718 MDNKENFAENT
+1718 
-1729 KLCAAILTGPQST
+1729 
-1742 EEGGEVCT
+1742 
-1750 LPGGEEVNFYQ
+1750 
-1761 VIPLYEDELDYK
+1761 
-1773 LEHDVD
+1773 
-1779 ALLNKMRGISFVV
+1779 
-1792 NPTRQNAITRGTFSN
+1792 
-1807 DNFDGEMDDASYHLE
+1807 MDDVSYHIE

-1852 MGEDFLKEYSEVAK
+1852 MGEKFLEEHGEVVN
-1866 QVKADPASV
+1866 QVKADPGSTE
-1875 DLREFIRD
+1875 LRTFIRE
-1883 ELDGCLFSVLFNQQ
+1883 ELFGCLFSALFNQK
-1897 GRAFAGYY
+1897 GRAFAHYY
-1905 YGEGDSPY
+1905 YGENDAPY

-1947 EKYYQTMAQV
+1947 EKYYQAMAKV
-1957 IEERFENWQGQDF
+1957 IEKRFVNWQGQDF

-1976 PSEVAHAIMEYLDC
+1976 PSEVAQAIMEYLDC

-2007 YSYAQRLGVREGF
+2007 YSYARRLGVREDF
-2020 VPVLIQADDETL
+2020 IPVLIKPDETL

-2042 EHDAD
+2042 ENDAD
-2047 CYEFDL
+2047 CYEFNP
-2053 KTVEEYRK
+2053 KAVEEYRK

-2072 AILEELT
+2072 AVLEELT
-2079 GQRKEEAEDDD
+2079 GQRKEEAEEDDM
-2090 LDWEEEVLGEMEGGE
+2090 DWEEEIIGEIDGGIN
-2105 PNDRFANYWNDDT
+2105 NDRFASYWDSDT
-2118 GMTYP
+2118 NMTVP

-2144 NWNECPDTPDLMAV
+2144 NWNECLDTLELMAV
-2158 AKYWFEQHGAIPA
+2158 AKYWFEQYDAVPA

-2180 ELPTPISKERAMEVA
+2180 LLPAPVPKEKAIDVA

-2206 QNEDGSI
+2206 QNASI
-2213 GSLADVLW
+2213 GTLADTIH

>member
-1 MGAWGIKALER
+1 
-12 DEGLDVLDILKNEYV
+12 
-27 PEHPVMD
+27 
-34 LGEMIELMKEEV
+34 
-46 MLGSDFS
+46 
-53 QIDFLFDN
+53 
-61 TAMALAE
+61 
-68 LYFQWKDNSKLD
+68 
-80 YDHEEAIWDKVTG
+80 
-93 FTASKEALA
+93 
-102 FLLRQ
+102 
-107 LTDIKNEVPDEDGI
+107 
-121 REIVDLWKNEDSG
+121 
-134 EIAPAWLEHLNQ
+134 
-146 LIDRLDSEQE
+146 
-156 ARQMYI
+156 MYI

-190 IPLSEIFAKI
+190 IPLSEIFTKI

-250 VNLQDLDEYNTP
+250 VSLQDLDEFNTP
-262 ARRIRITVTP
+262 ARRIRITATP

-289 LEYDLSEMMDN
+289 LEYDLSEMMD
-300 EEIQEMARDV
+300 EGEIQEMARDV
-310 EALRKEL
+310 ESLRKEL
-317 YEAAGRN
+317 YDAAGRN

-330 AEDVKSLLPD
+330 AEDVKHLLPD
-340 WKGADGCIATN
+340 WEGADGCIATN
-351 RITVEGRK
+351 RITVEGCK
-359 VGYCYREEPDGGW
+359 VGYCYREKPDGGW

-383 SDEYMDDPNNAGIYK
+383 SEAYMDDPNNAGIYK

-403 NDDPDIIPLLNTP
+403 NDDPDIIPLLRTP

-432 KDWKPDEDEEDPDM
+432 KDWKPEQDEEDPDM

-467 LEAISAEERTPEM
+467 LEAIPTEERTPEM

-500 KLLHQALELMQSHE
+500 KQLHRALELMQCHE

-541 RHFEKALELHPG
+541 RYFEKALEQHPG
-553 DDPKLNTRQDMEE
+553 DDPKLNTRQDIED
-566 LIDSCKK
+566 LIDWCTK
-573 GISLPQFW
+573 GISLPQFS

-601 LRQMMDEDKDHT
+601 LRQMMDDDKDHT
-613 RGAELVDQ
+613 RGAELVAQ
-621 MQETLN
+621 MEETLN
-627 LVFDEISFEMGFNG
+627 LAFDEISFEMGFNG

-670 MLKHWNIL
+670 VLEHWNIL

-693 GWEISGEDVQIW
+693 GWDISGDDVQIW
-705 LEKQGE
+705 LEEQGE
-711 NSFAI
+711 NSFAL

-723 LPMLREAECRV
+723 LPMLREAEGRV

-752 RYIDSFDVLEEPK
+752 RYIDSFDVLEEPR
-765 AEPSFLLSQ
+765 AEPSILMSQ
-774 LPDKLREQGLE
+774 LPDALKERGLE

-800 KMEPKQ
+800 EMKPNE

-856 TLREEEGSQKIFDFR
+856 TLREEEGSEKIFDFR
-871 DKLEEVLTGGDGS
+871 DKLEELFTTVDGS
-884 EVLTLTGG
+884 EMLALIGG

-905 WDIQEALNMA
+905 WDIREALNMA

-939 SLKQQDDGTETENQD
+939 PLKQQDDGTETENQD

-970 QQNAEA
+970 QQDAEA

-1001 ENWRNYRTAYAL
+1001 EDWRNYRTAYAL

-1018 NYAIIGDHDEGTLKS
+1018 NYAIIGDHDEGTLKF
-1033 KGDKALLRA
+1033 KGDKALQRA

-1047 SVREEGQNKAQW
+1047 SVREEGQDKAEW

-1139 ALKEYVSES
+1139 ALKEYVSDP

-1188 DEPTCWADDHV
+1188 DEPTGWAEDHV
-1199 AITGIFGI
+1199 AITGMFGI

-1214 LCGELGSQFMIDE
+1214 LCGKLGTQFMIDE
-1227 WEYPAIGVA
+1227 WAYPAIGVA

-1246 MIFLDYRVCGP
+1246 MIFLDYRACGP

-1273 ITHLADSFEEFVRG
+1273 ITHLADSFEEFIRG

-1301 DLEDDADEEKTDRKG
+1301 DLNEDVDADEEETDHKG

-1324 SKAEWDKEQLI
+1324 SKVEWDKEQLI
-1335 RNLREEWGIVDEEP
+1335 RDLREEWGIVDEEP
-1349 DEGDEDEENSDD
+1349 DEGDEDDENSDD

-1400 EVAKAHKAH
+1400 EVTKAHKAH

-1456 EGLADMLKKDEL
+1456 EGLADMIKEDEL

-1503 NTDAEPEELR
+1503 NTDAEPEDLR

-1541 DKHTITRSPGISLPE
+1541 DKHTITRSPGVSLPE

-1563 GYEPIK
+1563 SYEPTEVE
-1569 GDPEDDS
+1569 PETDDDS
-1576 CDHSDND
+1576 
-1583 DTQDEEEFS
+1583 
-1592 NPEVYTEEEMEAV
+1592 
-1605 EEHIE
+1605 I
-1610 QYFGKFENVFHE
+1610 G
-1622 LVSPDIHVDICVVP
+1622 
-1636 PSEER
+1636 
-1641 DYCTLVTMGMGAH
+1641 
-1654 RMNVPEELAEYKLE
+1654 
-1668 RAELAIALPADWKLD
+1668 
-1683 QESMKDEKWYWPIRL
+1683 
-1698 LKSLARLPIA
+1698 
-1708 SDTWLGFGHT
+1708 
-1718 MDNKENFAENT
+1718 
-1729 KLCAAILTGPQST
+1729 
-1742 EEGGEVCT
+1742 
-1750 LPGGEEVNFYQ
+1750 
-1761 VIPLYEDELDYK
+1761 
-1773 LEHDVD
+1773 
-1779 ALLNKMRGISFVV
+1779 
-1792 NPTRQNAITRGTFSN
+1792 
-1807 DNFDGEMDDASYHLE
+1807 MDDVSYHIE

-1852 MGEDFLKEYSEVAK
+1852 MGEKFLEEHGDVVN
-1866 QVKADPASV
+1866 QVKADPGST
-1875 DLREFIRD
+1875 DLRTFIRE
-1883 ELDGCLFSVLFNQQ
+1883 ELFGCLFSALFNQK
-1897 GRAFAGYY
+1897 GRAFAHYY
-1905 YGEGDSPY
+1905 YGENDAPY

-1930 YHSNEFQQEA
+1930 YHSNEFQQET

-1947 EKYYQTMAQV
+1947 EKYYQAMAKV
-1957 IEERFENWQGQDF
+1957 IEKRFVNWQGQDF

-1976 PSEVAHAIMEYLDC
+1976 PSEVAQAIMEYLDC

-2007 YSYAQRLGVREGF
+2007 YSYARRLGVREDF
-2020 VPVLIQADDETL
+2020 IPVLIKPDETL

-2042 EHDAD
+2042 ENDAD
-2047 CYEFDL
+2047 CYEFNP
-2053 KTVEEYRK
+2053 KAVEEYRK

-2072 AILEELT
+2072 AVLEELT
-2079 GQRKEEAEDDD
+2079 GQRKEEAEEDDM
-2090 LDWEEEVLGEMEGGE
+2090 DWEEEIIGEIDGGIN
-2105 PNDRFANYWNDDT
+2105 NDRFASYWDSDT
-2118 GMTYP
+2118 NMTVP

-2144 NWNECPDTPDLMAV
+2144 NWNECPDTLELMAV
-2158 AKYWFEQHGAIPA
+2158 AKYWFEQYDAVPA

-2180 ELPTPISKERAMEVA
+2180 LLPAPVPKEKAIDVA

-2206 QNEDGSI
+2206 QNASI
-2213 GSLADVLW
+2213 GTLADTIH

>member
-262 ARRIRITVTP
+262 IRRIRITATP

-277 MNKALADFAQNP
+277 MNKSLADFAQNP
-289 LEYDLSEMMDN
+289 LEYDISEMMGED
-300 EEIQEMARDV
+300 EITDMAYQVEM
-310 EALRKEL
+310 LRKEL
-317 YEAAGRN
+317 YEASGRN
-324 RDYHVK
+324 RNYHVK
-330 AEDVKSLLPD
+330 AEDVKHLLPD
-340 WKGADGCIATN
+340 WEGADGCIATN
-351 RITVEGRK
+351 RITVEGYK
-359 VGYCYREEPDGGW
+359 VGYCYREKPDGGW

-383 SDEYMDDPNNAGIYK
+383 SEAYMDDPNNAGIYK

-432 KDWKPDEDEEDPDM
+432 KNWKPDEDEEDPDM

-453 KWHEEDKHQKIVDA
+453 KWHEESKQHKIIDA
-467 LEAISAEERTPEM
+467 LEAIPAEERTPEM
-480 DMELARAYNNLA
+480 DSELARAYNNLA
-492 DSSEPEGR
+492 DPHKPTCKEML
-500 KLLHQALELMQSHE
+500 KKALALLKPHE
-514 EELGD
+514 EYFED
-519 TYSWNFRMGYAYYYL
+519 DYYWNFRMGYSYFYL

-541 RHFEKALELHPG
+541 RYFEKALEARPG
-553 DDPKLNTRQDMEE
+553 DDDTKEFIER
-566 LIDSCKK
+566 CKK

-581 ECFRERTENWWET
+581 ECFRERTESAWKD
-594 FAEMEAE
+594 FAQQEAQ

-613 RGAELVDQ
+613 RGAELVAQ

-670 MLKHWNIL
+670 VLEQWNIL
-678 VGRQPLQNIGLRTED
+678 VGRQPLQNIGLRTDD
-693 GWEISGEDVQIW
+693 GWDISGEDVQIW
-705 LEKQGE
+705 LEEQGE

-723 LPMLREAECRV
+723 LPMLREEEGRA

-752 RYIDSFDVLEEPK
+752 RYIDSFDVLEKPK

-774 LPDKLREQGLE
+774 LPDKLKERGLE
-785 LSTDPEAYLESYLGY
+785 LSTNPAAYLESYLGY
-800 KMEPKQ
+800 KMEPNQ

-844 GAVAGFFCYPLD
+844 GTVAGFFCYPLD

-871 DKLEEVLTGGDGS
+871 DKLEEVFTIDEGS

-892 ATGLYCGYVDFIA
+892 ATGLFCGYVDFIA
-905 WDIQEALNMA
+905 WDIRTALQMA
-915 KEFFEGTDIPWA
+915 KKFFEDSDIPWA
-927 IFHTF
+927 SFHTF
-932 RREAGSV
+932 RREAGTV
-939 SLKQQDDGTETENQD
+939 NLKMPPEEEPEDEDQVP
-954 DELDETL
+954 ELDETL

-970 QQNAEA
+970 PQNAEA
-976 FFAQLEQ
+976 FFAQIEQ

-1001 ENWRNYRTAYAL
+1001 EDWRNYRTAYAL

-1018 NYAIIGDHDEGTLKS
+1018 NYAIIGDHDEGTPRY

-1047 SVREEGQNKAQW
+1047 SVREEGQDKAEW

-1064 YGYQYLYGQEEKA
+1064 YGYQYLYGQEEQA
-1077 IPYAQ
+1077 VPYAQ

-1092 NAPAVIRECKAEI
+1092 DAPAVIRECKAEI
-1105 RKRQRSRKKKAK
+1105 RKRRRSRKKAK

-1124 FEGFDLT
+1124 FEGFNLT

-1139 ALKEYVSES
+1139 ALKEYVSEP

-1188 DEPTCWADDHV
+1188 DEPTCWSDDHV

-1246 MIFLDYRVCGP
+1246 MIFLDYRACGP

-1273 ITHLADSFEEFVRG
+1273 ITHLADSFEEFIRG

-1301 DLEDDADEEKTDRKG
+1301 GLEDDADEEETDHKG

-1335 RNLREEWGIVDEEP
+1335 RDLREEWGIVDEEP
-1349 DEGDEDEENSDD
+1349 DEGDEDVENSDD

-1367 GGMMLIVTLFHGHI
+1367 GNMMLIVTLFHGHI

-1488 TYGMDVFGKEEMEVL
+1488 TYGMDVFGKEEMEVS

-1541 DKHTITRSPGISLPE
+1541 DKHTITRSPGVSLPE

-1569 GDPEDDS
+1569 GDPEDD
-1576 CDHSDND
+1576 D
-1583 DTQDEEEFS
+1583 DS
-1592 NPEVYTEEEMEAV
+1592 
-1605 EEHIE
+1605 I
-1610 QYFGKFENVFHE
+1610 G
-1622 LVSPDIHVDICVVP
+1622 
-1636 PSEER
+1636 
-1641 DYCTLVTMGMGAH
+1641 
-1654 RMNVPEELAEYKLE
+1654 
-1668 RAELAIALPADWKLD
+1668 
-1683 QESMKDEKWYWPIRL
+1683 
-1698 LKSLARLPIA
+1698 
-1708 SDTWLGFGHT
+1708 
-1718 MDNKENFAENT
+1718 
-1729 KLCAAILTGPQST
+1729 
-1742 EEGGEVCT
+1742 
-1750 LPGGEEVNFYQ
+1750 
-1761 VIPLYEDELDYK
+1761 
-1773 LEHDVD
+1773 
-1779 ALLNKMRGISFVV
+1779 
-1792 NPTRQNAITRGTFSN
+1792 
-1807 DNFDGEMDDASYHLE
+1807 MDDVSYHIE

-1827 ELPIDPINAYNHMA
+1827 GLPIDPINAYNLFA

-1847 MEHDL
+1847 IEHDL
-1852 MGEDFLKEYSEVAK
+1852 MGEDFLNEYGEVAK

-1875 DLREFIRD
+1875 DLRAFIRD
-1883 ELDGCLFSVLFNQQ
+1883 KLNGQIMVPMFNKI
-1897 GRAFAGYY
+1897 GRAFTSYY
-1905 YGEGDSPY
+1905 YGEPDSPNF
-1913 YPADIDDYAL
+1913 PRDIENYAL
-1923 KYFGPSR
+1923 EYLGPEKYYSD
-1930 YHSNEFQQEA
+1930 EFQFKA
-1940 YLFIPFD
+1940 PLFIPFD
-1947 EKYYQTMAQV
+1947 EDYYQAMAKV
-1957 IEERFENWQGQDF
+1957 IEERFTNWQGQDF

-1976 PSEVAHAIMEYLDC
+1976 PSELAEALMEYLDC

-1998 ADDDPIMSA
+1998 KDDDPIMSA
-2007 YSYAQRLGVREGF
+2007 YSYAKRESVKEGF
-2020 VPVLIQADDETL
+2020 VPVLIKADDETL

-2042 EHDAD
+2042 KNDAD

-2061 KMLSA
+2061 KMLSTS
-2066 PVKDGK
+2066 VKDGK
-2072 AILEELT
+2072 AVLEELT

-2090 LDWEEEVLGEMEGGE
+2090 MDWEEEILGEMEGGYE
-2105 PNDRFANYWNDDT
+2105 NNRFSCYWDSDT
-2118 GMTYP
+2118 DMTYP

-2131 KNPWEIFA
+2131 KNPWEIFT

-2144 NWNECPDTPDLMAV
+2144 NWNECPDTLELMAV
-2158 AKYWFEQHGAIPA
+2158 AKYWFEQYGAVPA

-2180 ELPTPISKERAMEVA
+2180 LLPAPVSQEQAMEVA
-2195 VEQYGFCPDLD
+2195 TEQYGFCPDIVD
-2206 QNEDGSI
+2206 QEQDDPTVGN
-2213 GSLADVLW
+2213 LADVLW